1 MNLLKKNKY
10 SIRKYKVGIFS
21 TLIGTV
27 LLLSNPN
34 GAQALTTD
42 HNVQG
47 GSNQALPG
55 NSQNT
60 NADTNRD
67 IVNDSQNTPNA
78 HATDNTSTNQALTNH
93 QNVDVANQVGPAPI
107 QPSASPAQN
116 NNNSNANSTATE
128 PAANT
133 NNNLAS
139 NNNTLN
145 VPNNTDNN
153 DSARHLTL
161 KEIQEDVRHSSDKP
175 ELVAI
180 AEEAS
185 NRPKKRSRR
194 AAPTDPNATPADP
207 TATPADPTAG
217 NGSAPVAI
225 TAPYT
230 PTTDPNANNIGQNA
244 PNEVLSFDDNNI
256 RPSTN
261 RSVPTVTVVDNL
273 PGYTLINGG
282 KVGVFSHAMVR
293 TSMFDSGDAKNY
305 QAQGNVIALGRIRGN
320 DTNDHGDFNGIEKT
334 LTVNPNSELIF
345 EFNTMTTKNYQ
356 AQGNVIALGR
366 IRGNDTNDH
375 GDFNGIEKTLTVNPN
390 SELIFEF
397 NTMTTKNYQGM
408 TNLIIK
414 NADND
419 TVIGEKVVA
428 YGPIWRLLK
437 VPENVSHLKIQF
449 VPKNDAITDAR
460 GIYQLRDG
468 YKYYD
473 FVDSIG
479 LHSGSHVYVER
490 RTMEPTATNNKEFTV
505 TTSLKNN
512 GNFGASF
519 NTDDFVYKIQ
529 LPEGVEYVNN
539 SLTKDFPSGNSGVD
553 INDMNVTYDAANRI
567 ITIKSTGGGTGNSP
581 ARLMP
586 DKILDL
592 KYKLRVNNVPTP
604 RTVTFNDT
612 LTYKTYS
619 QDFINSPAESHT
631 VSTNPYTIDI
641 IMNKDA
647 LQAEVDRRIQQADY
661 TFASLDIFNDLKRR
675 AQTILD
681 ENRNNVPLNKRVSQA
696 DIDSLANQMQHTLIR
711 SVDAENAVNRKVD
724 DMEDLVNQNDELTD
738 EEKQAAI
745 QVIEEH
751 KNEIIGNIGDQT
763 TDDGVTRIKDQGIQ
777 TLSGDTATPV
787 VKPNAKQAIR
797 DKAAKQREII
807 NHTPDATQ
815 DEIQDALNQLT
826 TDETD
831 AIDNVTNATT
841 NADVE
846 TAKNNG
852 INTIGAVAPQ
862 VTHKQAARDAIN
874 QATATKRQQINS
886 NREATQEE
894 KNAALNELTQATNH
908 ALEQINQ
915 ATTNDDV
922 DTAKGDGLN
931 AINPI
936 APVTVVKQAAR
947 DAVSHD
953 AQQHIAEINANPDAT
968 QEERQAA
975 IEKVNAAVAVANTNI
990 LNANTNADVEQVKTN
1005 AIQGIQAIEPATKV
1019 KTDAKN
1025 AIDQSAETQHNA
1037 IFNNNDATLEEQQ
1050 AAQQLLD
1057 QAVATAKQNI
1067 NAADTNQEV
1076 AQAKDQGTQNIV
1088 VIQPATQVK
1097 TDARNAVNEKAR
1109 EAITNINAT
1118 PGATREEKQE
1128 AINRVNTLKN
1138 RALNDIGVTSTTA
1151 MVNSIRDDAV
1161 NQIGAVQPHVTKK
1174 QTATGVLTDLATA
1187 KKQEINQNTNATT
1200 EEKQVALNQVD
1211 QDLATAINNINQAD
1225 TNAEVDQA
1233 QQLGTKAINA
1243 IQPNIVKKP
1252 AALAQTNQHY
1262 SAKLVEINATP
1273 DATDDEK
1280 NAAINTLNQD
1290 RQQAIES
1297 IKQANTNA
1305 EVDQAATVAENN
1317 IDAVQVDV
1325 VKKQAARDKITAEV
1339 AKRIEAVKQTP
1350 NATDEEKQAAVN
1362 QINQLKDQAF
1372 NQINQNQT
1380 NDQVDA
1386 TTNQAINAIDNVEAE
1401 VVIKPKA
1408 IADIEKA
1415 VKEKQQQI
1423 DNSLDSTDNEKE
1435 VALQALAKEKE
1446 KALAA
1451 IDQAQTNSQ
1460 VNQAATN
1467 GVSAIKIIQP
1477 ETKIKPAAREKI
1489 NQKANELRAQ
1499 INQDKEATAEER
1511 QAALDK
1517 INDLV
1522 AKAMTNITNDRT
1534 NQQVNDST
1542 NQALDD
1548 IALVTPDHIVRAAA
1562 RDAVKQQYE
1571 AKKHEIEQAEH
1582 ATDEEKQV
1590 ALNQLANNEKRALQN
1605 INQAIANN
1613 DVKRVES
1620 NGIATLKGVEPHIV
1634 VKPEAQE
1641 AIKASADNQVESIKD
1656 TPHATTDELDE
1667 ANQQINDTLKQ
1678 GQQDIDNTT
1687 QDAAVNDVRNQTIKA
1702 IEQIKPKVRRKRAA
1716 LDNID
1721 ESNNN
1726 QLDAIRNTLDTTQDE
1741 RNVAIAALN
1750 KIVNA
1755 IKNDIAQNKT
1765 NAEVDQTEAD
1775 GNNNIKVI
1783 LPKVQVKPAAR
1794 QSVSAKAEAQ
1804 NALIDQSDLSTE
1816 EERLAAKHLVEQALN
1831 QAIDQINHADKTAQV
1846 NQNSIDAQNIISKI
1860 KPATTVKATALQQ
1873 IQNIATNKINLIKA
1887 NNEATDE
1894 EQNAAIV
1901 QVEKELIKAKQQI
1914 AGAVTNAD
1922 VAYLLHDGKNEIREI
1937 EPVINKKAT
1946 AREQLT
1952 TLFNDKKQAIEANV
1966 QATVEERNS
1975 ILAQLQN
1982 IYDTAIGQIDQ
1993 DRSNAQVDKTAT
2005 LNLQTIHD
2013 LDVHPIK
2020 KPDAEKTINDDLARV
2035 THLVQ
2040 NYRKVSDR
2048 NKADALKAITA
2059 LKLQMDEELKTA
2071 RTNADV
2077 DAVLKRFNV
2086 ALGDIE
2092 AVITEKENSLLRIDN
2107 IAQQTYAKFKAIATP
2122 EQLAKVK
2129 ALIDQYVADGNRM
2142 VDEDATLNDIKKDT
2156 QLIIDEILAIKLPAE
2171 VIKASP
2177 KVGQPAPKVCTP
2189 IKKEDKQEVRKVV
2202 KELPNTGSEEMDLPL
2217 KELALIT
2224 GAALLARRRSKKEKE
2239 S

>member
-55 NSQNT
+55 NSPNT

-67 IVNDSQNTPNA
+67 IVNGSQNTPNA

-93 QNVDVANQVGPAPI
+93 QNVGVANQVAPAPI
-107 QPSASPAQN
+107 QPSTSSASN
-116 NNNSNANSTATE
+116 NNHSDANSTATE

-194 AAPTDPNATPADP
+194 AAPADPN
-207 TATPADPTAG
+207 ATPADPTAG

-225 TAPYT
+225 TAPFT

-244 PNEVLSFDDNNI
+244 PNEVLTFDDNNI

-305 QAQGNVIALGRIRGN
+305 QAQGNVIALGRIKGN
-320 DTNDHGDFNGIEKT
+320 DTNDHGG
-334 LTVNPNSELIF
+334 
-345 EFNTMTTKNYQ
+345 
-356 AQGNVIALGR
+356 
-366 IRGNDTNDH
+366 
-375 GDFNGIEKTLTVNPN
+375 FNGIEKTLTVNPN

-604 RTVTFNDT
+604 RTVTFNDI
-612 LTYKTYS
+612 LTYKTYT

-641 IMNKDA
+641 IMNKDV

-661 TFASLDIFNDLKRR
+661 TFASLDIFNELKRR

-696 DIDSLANQMQHTLIR
+696 DIDSLVNQMQHTLIR

-787 VKPNAKQAIR
+787 VKTNAKQAIR

-807 NHTPDATQ
+807 NNTPDATQ

-831 AIDNVTNATT
+831 TIDNVTNATT

-975 IEKVNAAVAVANTNI
+975 IEKVNAAVAAANTNI

-1097 TDARNAVNEKAR
+1097 TDARNAVNDKAR

-1187 KKQEINQNTNATT
+1187 KKQEINQNTNATD

-1252 AALAQTNQHY
+1252 TALAQINQHY
-1262 SAKLVEINATP
+1262 NAKLAEINATP

-1386 TTNQAINAIDNVEAE
+1386 TTNQAINAIDNVEAK

-1435 VALQALAKEKE
+1435 VALLALAKEKE

-1477 ETKIKPAAREKI
+1477 ETKVKPAAREKI

-1548 IALVTPDHIVRAAA
+1548 IALVTPDHIVRATA

-1605 INQAIANN
+1605 IDQAIANN

-1914 AGAVTNAD
+1914 ASAVTNAD

-1952 TLFNDKKQAIEANV
+1952 TLFNDKKLAIEANV

-1993 DRSNAQVDKTAT
+1993 DRSNAQVDKTAS

-2129 ALIDQYVADGNRM
+2129 ALIDQYVADGIRM
-2142 VDEDATLNDIKKDT
+2142 IDEDATLNDIKQHT
-2156 QLIIDEILAIKLPAE
+2156 QFIVDEILAIKLPAE
-2171 VIKASP
+2171 ATKVLP
-2177 KVGQPAPKVCTP
+2177 KVGQPAPKLCTS
-2189 IKKEDKQEVRKVV
+2189 IKKVDKQEVRKVV

-2224 GAALLARRRSKKEKE
+2224 GAALLARRRNKNEKE

>member
-10 SIRKYKVGIFS
+10 SIRKYKIGIFS

-42 HNVQG
+42 NNVQ
-47 GSNQALPG
+47 SDTNQATPV
-55 NSQNT
+55 NSQDKDVAN
-60 NADTNRD
+60 NRGLA
-67 IVNDSQNTPNA
+67 NSAQNTPNQS
-78 HATDNTSTNQALTNH
+78 ATTNQATNQALVNH
-93 QNVDVANQVGPAPI
+93 NNGSIVNQATPTSV
-107 QPSASPAQN
+107 QSSTPSAQN
-116 NNNSNANSTATE
+116 NNHTDGNTTATETVSNAN
-128 PAANT
+128 
-133 NNNLAS
+133 NNDVAS
-139 NNNTLN
+139 NNTTLN
-145 VPNNTDNN
+145 VPNKTNENG
-153 DSARHLTL
+153 SGGHLTL

-180 AEEAS
+180 AEPAS

-194 AAPTDPNATPADP
+194 AAPADPNATPADP
-207 TATPADPTAG
+207 GAAAAG
-217 NGSAPVAI
+217 NGGAPVAI

-230 PTTDPNANNIGQNA
+230 PTTDPNANNAGQNA
-244 PNEVLSFDDNNI
+244 PNEVLSFDDNSI

-261 RSVPTVTVVDNL
+261 RSVPSVTVVDNL
-273 PGYTLINGG
+273 PGFTLINGG
-282 KVGVFSHAMVR
+282 KVGVLSHAMVR
-293 TSMFDSGDAKNY
+293 TSMFEAGSNRTY
-305 QAQGNVIALGRIRGN
+305 QAQGNVLALGRISGTDASN
-320 DTNDHGDFNGIEKT
+320 HGDFNGIEKS

-345 EFNTMTTKNYQ
+345 EFNTMPTKNG
-356 AQGNVIALGR
+356 QGATNV
-366 IRGNDTNDH
+366 
-375 GDFNGIEKTLTVNPN
+375 
-390 SELIFEF
+390 
-397 NTMTTKNYQGM
+397 
-408 TNLIIK
+408 IIK
-414 NADND
+414 NADTND
-419 TVIGEKVVA
+419 TIAEKTVEG
-428 YGPIWRLLK
+428 GPTLRLFK
-437 VPENVSHLKIQF
+437 VPDNVRNLKIQF

-460 GIYQLRDG
+460 GIYQLKDG
-468 YKYYD
+468 YKYYS

-512 GNFGASF
+512 GNSGASLD
-519 NTDDFVYKIQ
+519 TDEFVYKIQ

-539 SLTKDFPSGNSGVD
+539 SLTKDFPSNNSGVD
-553 INDMNVTYDAANRI
+553 VNDMNVTYDAANRV
-567 ITIKSTGGGTGNSP
+567 ITIKSTGGGTTNSP

-612 LTYKTYS
+612 LTYKTYT
-619 QDFINSPAESHT
+619 QDFINSAAESHT

-661 TFASLDIFNDLKRR
+661 TFASLDIFNDLKKR
-675 AQTILD
+675 AQTILA

-696 DIDSLANQMQHTLIR
+696 DIDSLTNQMQHTLIR
-711 SVDAENAVNRKVD
+711 SVDAENAVNQKAD
-724 DMEDLVNQNDELTD
+724 QMEDLVNQNDELTD

-751 KNEIIGNIGDQT
+751 KGDIIGDIGDQT

-787 VKPNAKQAIR
+787 VKPNAKKAIR
-797 DKAAKQREII
+797 DKATKQREII
-807 NHTPDATQ
+807 NATPDATE
-815 DEIQDALNQLT
+815 DEIQDALNQLA

-852 INTIGAVAPQ
+852 INTIGAVVPQ
-862 VTHKQAARDAIN
+862 VTHKKAARDAIN

-915 ATTNDDV
+915 ATTNADV
-922 DTAKGDGLN
+922 DNAKGDGLN

-975 IEKVNAAVAVANTNI
+975 IDKVNAAVTAANTNI

-1005 AIQGIQAIEPATKV
+1005 AIQGIQAITPATKV

-1025 AIDQSAETQHNA
+1025 AIDKSAETQHNT

-1097 TDARNAVNEKAR
+1097 TDARNVVNDKAR

-1138 RALNDIGVTSTTA
+1138 RALTDIGVTSTTA

-1174 QTATGVLTDLATA
+1174 QTATGVLNDLATA

-1211 QDLATAINNINQAD
+1211 QELATAINNINQAD
-1225 TNAEVDQA
+1225 TNEEVDQA

-1252 AALAQTNQHY
+1252 AALAQINQHY
-1262 SAKLVEINATP
+1262 NAKLAEINATP
-1273 DATDDEK
+1273 DATNDEK

-1297 IKQANTNA
+1297 IKKANTNA

-1386 TTNQAINAIDNVEAE
+1386 TTNQAVNAIDNVEAE

-1435 VALQALAKEKE
+1435 VASQALAKEKE

-1477 ETKIKPAAREKI
+1477 ETKVKPAAREKI
-1489 NQKANELRAQ
+1489 NQKANELRAK

-1511 QAALDK
+1511 QVALDK
-1517 INDLV
+1517 INEFV
-1522 AKAMTNITNDRT
+1522 NQAMTDITNNRT
-1534 NQQVNDST
+1534 NQQVDDTTS
-1542 NQALDD
+1542 QALDS
-1548 IALVTPDHIVRAAA
+1548 IALVAPEHIVRAAA

-1571 AKKHEIEQAEH
+1571 AKKQEIEQAEH

-1590 ALNQLANNEKRALQN
+1590 ALNQLANNEKLALQN
-1605 INQAIANN
+1605 INQAVTNN
-1613 DVKRVES
+1613 DVKRVET
-1620 NGIATLKGVEPHIV
+1620 NGIATLKGVQPHIV
-1634 VKPEAQE
+1634 IKPEAQQ
-1641 AIKASADNQVESIKD
+1641 AIKASAENQVESIKD
-1656 TPHATTDELDE
+1656 TPHATVDELDE
-1667 ANQQINDTLKQ
+1667 ANQLISDTLKQ
-1678 GQQDIDNTT
+1678 AQQEIENTN
-1687 QDAAVNDVRNQTIKA
+1687 QDAAVTDVRNQTIKA

-1716 LDNID
+1716 LDSI
-1721 ESNNN
+1721 EENNKN

-1741 RNVAIAALN
+1741 RDVAIDTLN
-1750 KIVNA
+1750 KIVNT

-1765 NAEVDQTEAD
+1765 NAEVDRTETD
-1775 GNNNIKVI
+1775 GNDNIKVI

-1794 QSVSAKAEAQ
+1794 QSVGVKAEAQ

-1846 NQNSIDAQNIISKI
+1846 NQDSINAQNIISKI

-1894 EQNAAIV
+1894 EQNIAIA

-1914 AGAVTNAD
+1914 ASAVTNAD
-1922 VAYLLHDGKNEIREI
+1922 VAYLLHNEKNEIREI
-1937 EPVINKKAT
+1937 EPVINRKAS

-1952 TLFNDKKQAIEANV
+1952 TLFNDKKQAIEANI

-1993 DRSNAQVDKTAT
+1993 DRSNAQVDKTAS

-2035 THLVQ
+2035 TALVQ

-2086 ALGDIE
+2086 ALSDIE

-2129 ALIDQYVADGNRM
+2129 VLIDQYVADGNRM
-2142 VDEDATLNDIKKDT
+2142 IDEDATLNDIKQHT
-2156 QLIIDEILAIKLPAE
+2156 QFIVDEILAIKLPAE
-2171 VIKASP
+2171 ATKVSP
-2177 KVGQPAPKVCTP
+2177 KVIQPAPKVCTP
-2189 IKKEDKQEVRKVV
+2189 IKKEETHESRKVE
-2202 KELPNTGSEEMDLPL
+2202 KELPNTGSEGMDLPL
-2217 KELALIT
+2217 KEFALIT
-2224 GAALLARRRSKKEKE
+2224 GAALLARRRTKNEKE

>member
-55 NSQNT
+55 NSPNT

-67 IVNDSQNTPNA
+67 IVNGSQNTPNA

-93 QNVDVANQVGPAPI
+93 QNVGVANQVAPAPI
-107 QPSASPAQN
+107 QPSTSSASN
-116 NNNSNANSTATE
+116 NNHSDANSTATE

-194 AAPTDPNATPADP
+194 AAPADPN
-207 TATPADPTAG
+207 ATPADPTAG

-225 TAPYT
+225 TAPFT

-244 PNEVLSFDDNNI
+244 PNEVLTFDDNNI

-305 QAQGNVIALGRIRGN
+305 QAQGNVIALGRIKGN
-320 DTNDHGDFNGIEKT
+320 DTNDHGG
-334 LTVNPNSELIF
+334 
-345 EFNTMTTKNYQ
+345 
-356 AQGNVIALGR
+356 
-366 IRGNDTNDH
+366 
-375 GDFNGIEKTLTVNPN
+375 FNGIEKTLTVNPN

-490 RTMEPTATNNKEFTV
+490 STMEPTATNNKEFTV

-604 RTVTFNDT
+604 RTVTFNDI
-612 LTYKTYS
+612 LTYKTYT

-661 TFASLDIFNDLKRR
+661 TFASLDIFNELKRR

-696 DIDSLANQMQHTLIR
+696 DIDSLVNQMQHTLIR

-807 NHTPDATQ
+807 NNTPDATQ

-975 IEKVNAAVAVANTNI
+975 IEKVNAAVAAANTNI

-1097 TDARNAVNEKAR
+1097 TDARNAVNDKAR

-1187 KKQEINQNTNATT
+1187 KKQEINQNTNATD

-1252 AALAQTNQHY
+1252 TALAQINQHY
-1262 SAKLVEINATP
+1262 NAKLAEINATP

-1386 TTNQAINAIDNVEAE
+1386 TTNQAINAIDNVEAK

-1435 VALQALAKEKE
+1435 VALLALAKEKE

-1477 ETKIKPAAREKI
+1477 ETKVKPAAREKI

-1548 IALVTPDHIVRAAA
+1548 IALVTPDHIVRATA

-1605 INQAIANN
+1605 IDQAIANN

-1914 AGAVTNAD
+1914 ASAVTNAD

-1952 TLFNDKKQAIEANV
+1952 TLFNDKKLAIEANV

-1993 DRSNAQVDKTAT
+1993 DRSNAQVDKTAS

-2129 ALIDQYVADGNRM
+2129 ALIDQYVADGIRM
-2142 VDEDATLNDIKKDT
+2142 IDEDATLNDIKQHT
-2156 QLIIDEILAIKLPAE
+2156 QFIVDEILAIKLPAE
-2171 VIKASP
+2171 ATKVLP
-2177 KVGQPAPKVCTP
+2177 KVGQPAPKLCTS
-2189 IKKEDKQEVRKVV
+2189 IKKVDKQEVRKVV

-2224 GAALLARRRSKKEKE
+2224 GAALLARRRNKNEKE

>member
-10 SIRKYKVGIFS
+10 SIRKYRVGIFS

-42 HNVQG
+42 NNVQ
-47 GSNQALPG
+47 SDTNQATPV
-55 NSQNT
+55 NSQ
-60 NADTNRD
+60 DTNVANNRGLA
-67 IVNDSQNTPNA
+67 NSAQNTPNQS
-78 HATDNTSTNQALTNH
+78 ATTNQSTNQALVNH
-93 QNVDVANQVGPAPI
+93 NNGSIANQATPTSV
-107 QPSASPAQN
+107 QSSTPSAQN
-116 NNNSNANSTATE
+116 NNHTDGNTTATETVSNAN
-128 PAANT
+128 NKDVV
-133 NNNLAS
+133 S
-139 NNNTLN
+139 NNTTLN
-145 VPNNTDNN
+145 VPNKTNENG
-153 DSARHLTL
+153 SGGHLTL

-180 AEEAS
+180 AEQAS

-194 AAPTDPNATPADP
+194 AAPADPNATPADP
-207 TATPADPTAG
+207 AAAAAG
-217 NGSAPVAI
+217 NGGAPVAI

-230 PTTDPNANNIGQNA
+230 PTTDPNANNAGQNA
-244 PNEVLSFDDNNI
+244 PNEVLSFDDNGI

-261 RSVPTVTVVDNL
+261 RSVPSVTVVDNL
-273 PGYTLINGG
+273 PGFTLINGG

-305 QAQGNVIALGRIRGN
+305 QAQGNVIALGRIKGN
-320 DTNDHGDFNGIEKT
+320 DTNDHGDFNGIEK
-334 LTVNPNSELIF
+334 S
-345 EFNTMTTKNYQ
+345 
-356 AQGNVIALGR
+356 
-366 IRGNDTNDH
+366 
-375 GDFNGIEKTLTVNPN
+375 LTVNPN

-397 NTMTTKNYQGM
+397 NTMTTKNYQGV

-419 TVIGEKVVA
+419 TVIAEKSVA
-428 YGPIWRLLK
+428 YGPIWRLFK

-519 NTDDFVYKIQ
+519 NTDDFVYKVQ

-539 SLTKDFPSGNSGVD
+539 SLTKDFPSSNSGVD
-553 INDMNVTYDAANRI
+553 MNDFNVTYDAANRV
-567 ITIKSTGGGTGNSP
+567 ITIKSTGGGSGNSP

-612 LTYKTYS
+612 LTYKTYT

-696 DIDSLANQMQHTLIR
+696 DIDSLTNQMQHTLIR
-711 SVDAENAVNRKVD
+711 SVDAENAVNKKVD
-724 DMEDLVNQNDELTD
+724 QMEDLVNQNDELTD

-787 VKPNAKQAIR
+787 VKPNAKKAIR
-797 DKAAKQREII
+797 DKATKQREII
-807 NHTPDATQ
+807 NATPDATE
-815 DEIQDALNQLT
+815 DEIQDALNQLA

-846 TAKNNG
+846 IAKNNG
-852 INTIGAVAPQ
+852 INTIGAVVPQ

-915 ATTNDDV
+915 ATTNADV
-922 DTAKGDGLN
+922 DNAKGDGLN

-975 IEKVNAAVAVANTNI
+975 IDKVNAAVTAANTNI

-1005 AIQGIQAIEPATKV
+1005 AIQGIQAITPATKV

-1025 AIDQSAETQHNA
+1025 AIDKSAETQHNT

-1097 TDARNAVNEKAR
+1097 TDARNAVNDKAR

-1138 RALNDIGVTSTTA
+1138 RALTDIGVTSTTA

-1174 QTATGVLTDLATA
+1174 QTATGVLNDLATA

-1211 QDLATAINNINQAD
+1211 QELATAINNINQAD

-1252 AALAQTNQHY
+1252 AALAQINQHY
-1262 SAKLVEINATP
+1262 NAKLAEINATP
-1273 DATDDEK
+1273 DATNDEK

-1362 QINQLKDQAF
+1362 QINQLKDQAI

-1380 NDQVDA
+1380 NDQVDT
-1386 TTNQAINAIDNVEAE
+1386 TTNQAVNAIDNVEAE

-1435 VALQALAKEKE
+1435 VASQALAKEKE

-1477 ETKIKPAAREKI
+1477 ETKVKPAAREKI
-1489 NQKANELRAQ
+1489 NQKANELRAK

-1511 QAALDK
+1511 QVALDK
-1517 INDLV
+1517 INEFV
-1522 AKAMTNITNDRT
+1522 NQAMTDITNNRT
-1534 NQQVNDST
+1534 NQQVDDTTS
-1542 NQALDD
+1542 QALDS
-1548 IALVTPDHIVRAAA
+1548 IALVAPEHIVRAAA

-1571 AKKHEIEQAEH
+1571 AKKQEIEQAEH

-1590 ALNQLANNEKRALQN
+1590 ALNQLANNEKLALQN
-1605 INQAIANN
+1605 INQAVTNN
-1613 DVKRVES
+1613 DVKRVET
-1620 NGIATLKGVEPHIV
+1620 NGIATLKGVQPHIV
-1634 VKPEAQE
+1634 IKPEAQQ
-1641 AIKASADNQVESIKD
+1641 AIKATAENQVESIKD
-1656 TPHATTDELDE
+1656 TPHATVDELDE
-1667 ANQQINDTLKQ
+1667 ANQLISDTLKQ
-1678 GQQDIDNTT
+1678 AQQEIENTN
-1687 QDAAVNDVRNQTIKA
+1687 QDAAVTDVRNQTIKA

-1716 LDNID
+1716 LDSI
-1721 ESNNN
+1721 EENNKN

-1741 RNVAIAALN
+1741 RDVAIDTLN
-1750 KIVNA
+1750 KIVNT

-1765 NAEVDQTEAD
+1765 NAEVDRTETD
-1775 GNNNIKVI
+1775 GNDNIKVI

-1794 QSVSAKAEAQ
+1794 QSVGVKAEAQ

-1846 NQNSIDAQNIISKI
+1846 NQDSIDAQNIISKI

-1894 EQNAAIV
+1894 EQNIAIA

-1914 AGAVTNAD
+1914 ASAVTNAD
-1922 VAYLLHDGKNEIREI
+1922 VAYLLHDEKNEIREI
-1937 EPVINKKAT
+1937 EPVINRKAS

-1952 TLFNDKKQAIEANV
+1952 TLFNDKKQAIEANI

-1993 DRSNAQVDKTAT
+1993 DRSNAQVDKTAS

-2035 THLVQ
+2035 TALVQ
-2040 NYRKVSDR
+2040 NYRKVSNR

-2086 ALGDIE
+2086 ALSDIE

-2129 ALIDQYVADGNRM
+2129 VLIDQYVADGNRM
-2142 VDEDATLNDIKKDT
+2142 IDEDATLNDIKQHT
-2156 QLIIDEILAIKLPAE
+2156 QFIVDEILAIKLPAE
-2171 VIKASP
+2171 ATKVSP
-2177 KVGQPAPKVCTP
+2177 KEIQPAPKVCTP
-2189 IKKEDKQEVRKVV
+2189 IKKEETHESRKVE
-2202 KELPNTGSEEMDLPL
+2202 KELPNTGSEGMDLPL
-2217 KELALIT
+2217 KEFALIT
-2224 GAALLARRRSKKEKE
+2224 GAALLARRRTKNEKE

>member
-42 HNVQG
+42 NNVQ
-47 GSNQALPG
+47 SDTNQATPV
-55 NSQNT
+55 NSQDKDVAN
-60 NADTNRD
+60 NRGLA
-67 IVNDSQNTPNA
+67 NSAQNTPNQS
-78 HATDNTSTNQALTNH
+78 ATTNQATNQALVNH
-93 QNVDVANQVGPAPI
+93 NNGSIVNQATPTSV
-107 QPSASPAQN
+107 QSSTPSAQN
-116 NNNSNANSTATE
+116 NNHTDGNTTATETVSNAN
-128 PAANT
+128 
-133 NNNLAS
+133 NNDAVS
-139 NNNTLN
+139 NNTTLN
-145 VPNNTDNN
+145 VPNKTNENG
-153 DSARHLTL
+153 SGGHLTL

-180 AEEAS
+180 AEPAS

-194 AAPTDPNATPADP
+194 AAPADPNATPADP
-207 TATPADPTAG
+207 AAAAAG
-217 NGSAPVAI
+217 NGGAPVAI

-230 PTTDPNANNIGQNA
+230 PTTDPNANNAGQNA
-244 PNEVLSFDDNNI
+244 PNEVLSFDDNGI

-261 RSVPTVTVVDNL
+261 RSVPSVTVVDNL
-273 PGYTLINGG
+273 PGFTLINGG

-293 TSMFDSGDAKNY
+293 TSMFDSADAKNY
-305 QAQGNVIALGRIRGN
+305 QAQGNVIALGRI
-320 DTNDHGDFNGIEKT
+320 K
-334 LTVNPNSELIF
+334 
-345 EFNTMTTKNYQ
+345 
-356 AQGNVIALGR
+356 
-366 IRGNDTNDH
+366 GNDTNDH

-397 NTMTTKNYQGM
+397 NTMTTKNYQGV

-419 TVIGEKVVA
+419 TVIAEKSVA
-428 YGPIWRLLK
+428 YGPIWRLFK

-519 NTDDFVYKIQ
+519 NTDDFVYQVQ

-539 SLTKDFPSGNSGVD
+539 SLTKDFPSSNSGVD
-553 INDMNVTYDAANRI
+553 MNDFNVTYDAANRV
-567 ITIKSTGGGTGNSP
+567 ITIKSTGGGSGNSP

-612 LTYKTYS
+612 LTYKTYT

-696 DIDSLANQMQHTLIR
+696 DIDSLTNQMQHTLIR
-711 SVDAENAVNRKVD
+711 SVDAENAVNKKVD
-724 DMEDLVNQNDELTD
+724 QMEDLVNQNDELTD

-787 VKPNAKQAIR
+787 VKPNAKKAIR
-797 DKAAKQREII
+797 DKATKQREII
-807 NHTPDATQ
+807 NATPDATE
-815 DEIQDALNQLT
+815 DEIQDALNQLA

-852 INTIGAVAPQ
+852 INTIGAVVPQ
-862 VTHKQAARDAIN
+862 VTHKKAARDAIN

-915 ATTNDDV
+915 ATTNADV
-922 DTAKGDGLN
+922 DNAKGDGLN

-975 IEKVNAAVAVANTNI
+975 IDKVNAAVTAANTNI

-1005 AIQGIQAIEPATKV
+1005 AIQGIQAITPATKV

-1025 AIDQSAETQHNA
+1025 AIDKSAETQHNT

-1097 TDARNAVNEKAR
+1097 TDARNVVNDKAR

-1138 RALNDIGVTSTTA
+1138 RALTDIGVTSTTA

-1174 QTATGVLTDLATA
+1174 QTATGVLNDLATA

-1211 QDLATAINNINQAD
+1211 QELATAINNINQAD

-1252 AALAQTNQHY
+1252 AALAQINQHY
-1262 SAKLVEINATP
+1262 NAKLAEINATP

-1297 IKQANTNA
+1297 VKQANTNA

-1380 NDQVDA
+1380 NDQVDT
-1386 TTNQAINAIDNVEAE
+1386 TTNQALNAIDNVEAE

-1435 VALQALAKEKE
+1435 VASQALAKEKE

-1477 ETKIKPAAREKI
+1477 ETKVKPAAREKI
-1489 NQKANELRAQ
+1489 NQKVNELRAK

-1511 QAALDK
+1511 QVALDK
-1517 INDLV
+1517 INEFV
-1522 AKAMTNITNDRT
+1522 NQAMTDITNNRT
-1534 NQQVNDST
+1534 NQQVDDTTS
-1542 NQALDD
+1542 QALDS
-1548 IALVTPDHIVRAAA
+1548 IALVAPEHIVRAAA

-1571 AKKHEIEQAEH
+1571 AKKQEIEQAEH

-1590 ALNQLANNEKRALQN
+1590 ALNQLANNEKLALQN
-1605 INQAIANN
+1605 INEAVTNN
-1613 DVKRVES
+1613 DVKRVET
-1620 NGIATLKGVEPHIV
+1620 NGIATLKGVQPHIV
-1634 VKPEAQE
+1634 IKPEAQQ
-1641 AIKASADNQVESIKD
+1641 AIKASAENQVESIKD
-1656 TPHATTDELDE
+1656 TPHATVDELDE
-1667 ANQQINDTLKQ
+1667 ANQLISDTLKQ
-1678 GQQDIDNTT
+1678 AQQEIENTN
-1687 QDAAVNDVRNQTIKA
+1687 QDAAVTDVRNQTIKA

-1716 LDNID
+1716 LDSI
-1721 ESNNN
+1721 EENNKN

-1741 RNVAIAALN
+1741 RDVAIDTLN
-1750 KIVNA
+1750 KIVNT

-1765 NAEVDQTEAD
+1765 NAEVDRTETD
-1775 GNNNIKVI
+1775 GNDNIKVI

-1794 QSVSAKAEAQ
+1794 QSVGVKAEAQ

-1846 NQNSIDAQNIISKI
+1846 NQDSIDAQNIISKI

-1873 IQNIATNKINLIKA
+1873 IQNIATNKINLSKA

-1894 EQNAAIV
+1894 EQNIAIA

-1914 AGAVTNAD
+1914 ASAVTNAD
-1922 VAYLLHDGKNEIREI
+1922 VAYLLHDEKNEIREI
-1937 EPVINKKAT
+1937 EPVINRKAS

-1952 TLFNDKKQAIEANV
+1952 TLFNDKKQAIEANI

-1993 DRSNAQVDKTAT
+1993 DRSNAQVDKTAS

-2035 THLVQ
+2035 TALVQ
-2040 NYRKVSDR
+2040 NYRKVSNR

-2086 ALGDIE
+2086 ALSDIE

-2129 ALIDQYVADGNRM
+2129 VLIDQYVADGNRM
-2142 VDEDATLNDIKKDT
+2142 IDEDATLNDIKQHT
-2156 QLIIDEILAIKLPAE
+2156 QFIVDEILAIKLPAE
-2171 VIKASP
+2171 PTKVSP
-2177 KVGQPAPKVCTP
+2177 KVIQPAPKVCTP
-2189 IKKEDKQEVRKVV
+2189 IKKEETHESRKVE
-2202 KELPNTGSEEMDLPL
+2202 KELPNTGSEGMDLPL
-2217 KELALIT
+2217 KEFALIT
-2224 GAALLARRRSKKEKE
+2224 GAALLARRRTKNEKE

>member
-55 NSQNT
+55 NSPNT

-67 IVNDSQNTPNA
+67 IVNGSQNTPNA

-93 QNVDVANQVGPAPI
+93 QNVGVANQVAPAPI
-107 QPSASPAQN
+107 QPSTSSASN
-116 NNNSNANSTATE
+116 NNHSDANSTATE

-194 AAPTDPNATPADP
+194 AAPADPN
-207 TATPADPTAG
+207 ATPADPTAG

-225 TAPYT
+225 TAPFT

-244 PNEVLSFDDNNI
+244 PNEVLTFDDNNI

-305 QAQGNVIALGRIRGN
+305 QAQGNVIALGRIKGN
-320 DTNDHGDFNGIEKT
+320 DTNDHGG
-334 LTVNPNSELIF
+334 
-345 EFNTMTTKNYQ
+345 
-356 AQGNVIALGR
+356 
-366 IRGNDTNDH
+366 
-375 GDFNGIEKTLTVNPN
+375 FNGIEKTLTVNPN

-604 RTVTFNDT
+604 RTVTFNDI
-612 LTYKTYS
+612 LTYKTYT

-661 TFASLDIFNDLKRR
+661 TFASLDIFNELKRR

-696 DIDSLANQMQHTLIR
+696 DIDSLVNQMQHTLIR

-807 NHTPDATQ
+807 NNTPDATQ

-975 IEKVNAAVAVANTNI
+975 IEKVNAAVAAANTNI

-1097 TDARNAVNEKAR
+1097 TDARNAVNDKAR

-1187 KKQEINQNTNATT
+1187 KKQEINQNTNATD

-1252 AALAQTNQHY
+1252 TALAQINQHY
-1262 SAKLVEINATP
+1262 NAKLAEINATP

-1386 TTNQAINAIDNVEAE
+1386 TTNQAINAIDNVEAK

-1435 VALQALAKEKE
+1435 VALLALAKEKE

-1477 ETKIKPAAREKI
+1477 ETKVKPAAREKI

-1499 INQDKEATAEER
+1499 INQDKEAAAEER

-1548 IALVTPDHIVRAAA
+1548 IALVTPDHIVRATA

-1605 INQAIANN
+1605 IDQAIANN

-1914 AGAVTNAD
+1914 ASAVTNAD

-1952 TLFNDKKQAIEANV
+1952 TLFNDKKLAIEANV

-1993 DRSNAQVDKTAT
+1993 DRSNAQVDKTAS

-2040 NYRKVSDR
+2040 NYRKVSGR

-2129 ALIDQYVADGNRM
+2129 ALIDQYVADGIRM
-2142 VDEDATLNDIKKDT
+2142 IDEDATLNDIKQHT
-2156 QLIIDEILAIKLPAE
+2156 QFIVDEILAIKLPAE
-2171 VIKASP
+2171 ATKVLP
-2177 KVGQPAPKVCTP
+2177 KVGQPAPKLCTS
-2189 IKKEDKQEVRKVV
+2189 IKKVDKQEVRKVV

-2224 GAALLARRRSKKEKE
+2224 GAALLARRRNKNEKE

>member
-42 HNVQG
+42 NNVQ
-47 GSNQALPG
+47 SDTNQATPV
-55 NSQNT
+55 NSQ
-60 NADTNRD
+60 DTNVANNRGLA
-67 IVNDSQNTPNA
+67 NSAQNTPNQS
-78 HATDNTSTNQALTNH
+78 ATTNQSTNQALVNH
-93 QNVDVANQVGPAPI
+93 NNGSIANQATPTSV
-107 QPSASPAQN
+107 QSSTPSAQN
-116 NNNSNANSTATE
+116 NNHTDGNTTATETVSNAN
-128 PAANT
+128 NKDVV
-133 NNNLAS
+133 S
-139 NNNTLN
+139 NNTTLN
-145 VPNNTDNN
+145 VPNKTNENG
-153 DSARHLTL
+153 SGGHLTL

-180 AEEAS
+180 AEQAS

-194 AAPTDPNATPADP
+194 AAPADPNATPADP
-207 TATPADPTAG
+207 AAAAAG
-217 NGSAPVAI
+217 NGGAPVAI

-230 PTTDPNANNIGQNA
+230 PTTDPNANNAGQNA
-244 PNEVLSFDDNNI
+244 PNEVLSFDDNGI

-261 RSVPTVTVVDNL
+261 RSVPSVTVVDNL
-273 PGYTLINGG
+273 PGFTLINGG

-305 QAQGNVIALGRIRGN
+305 QAQGNVIALGRIKGN
-320 DTNDHGDFNGIEKT
+320 DTNDHGDFNGIEK
-334 LTVNPNSELIF
+334 S
-345 EFNTMTTKNYQ
+345 
-356 AQGNVIALGR
+356 
-366 IRGNDTNDH
+366 
-375 GDFNGIEKTLTVNPN
+375 LTVNPN

-397 NTMTTKNYQGM
+397 NTMTTKNYQGV

-419 TVIGEKVVA
+419 TVIAEKSVA
-428 YGPIWRLLK
+428 YGPIWRLFK

-519 NTDDFVYKIQ
+519 NTDDFVYKVQ

-539 SLTKDFPSGNSGVD
+539 SLTKDFPSSNSGVD
-553 INDMNVTYDAANRI
+553 MNDFNVTYDAANRV
-567 ITIKSTGGGTGNSP
+567 ITIKSTGGGSGNSP

-612 LTYKTYS
+612 LTYKTYT

-696 DIDSLANQMQHTLIR
+696 DIDSLTNQMQHTLIR
-711 SVDAENAVNRKVD
+711 SVDAENAVNKKVD
-724 DMEDLVNQNDELTD
+724 QMEDLVNQNDELTD
-738 EEKQAAI
+738 EEK
-745 QVIEEH
+745 
-751 KNEIIGNIGDQT
+751 
-763 TDDGVTRIKDQGIQ
+763 
-777 TLSGDTATPV
+777 
-787 VKPNAKQAIR
+787 
-797 DKAAKQREII
+797 
-807 NHTPDATQ
+807 
-815 DEIQDALNQLT
+815 
-826 TDETD
+826 
-831 AIDNVTNATT
+831 
-841 NADVE
+841 
-846 TAKNNG
+846 
-852 INTIGAVAPQ
+852 
-862 VTHKQAARDAIN
+862 
-874 QATATKRQQINS
+874 
-886 NREATQEE
+886 
-894 KNAALNELTQATNH
+894 
-908 ALEQINQ
+908 
-915 ATTNDDV
+915 
-922 DTAKGDGLN
+922 
-931 AINPI
+931 
-936 APVTVVKQAAR
+936 
-947 DAVSHD
+947 
-953 AQQHIAEINANPDAT
+953 
-968 QEERQAA
+968 
-975 IEKVNAAVAVANTNI
+975 
-990 LNANTNADVEQVKTN
+990 
-1005 AIQGIQAIEPATKV
+1005 
-1019 KTDAKN
+1019 
-1025 AIDQSAETQHNA
+1025 
-1037 IFNNNDATLEEQQ
+1037 Q

-1097 TDARNAVNEKAR
+1097 TDARNAVNDKAR

-1138 RALNDIGVTSTTA
+1138 RALTDIGVTSTTA

-1174 QTATGVLTDLATA
+1174 QTATGVLNDLATA

-1211 QDLATAINNINQAD
+1211 QELATAINNINQAD

-1252 AALAQTNQHY
+1252 AALAQINQHY
-1262 SAKLVEINATP
+1262 NAKLAEINATP
-1273 DATDDEK
+1273 DATNDEK

-1362 QINQLKDQAF
+1362 QINQLKDQAI

-1380 NDQVDA
+1380 NDQVDT
-1386 TTNQAINAIDNVEAE
+1386 TTNQAVNAIDNVEAE

-1435 VALQALAKEKE
+1435 VASQALAKEKE

-1477 ETKIKPAAREKI
+1477 ETKVKPAAREKI
-1489 NQKANELRAQ
+1489 NQKANELRAK

-1511 QAALDK
+1511 QVALDK
-1517 INDLV
+1517 INEFV
-1522 AKAMTNITNDRT
+1522 NQAMTDITNNRT
-1534 NQQVNDST
+1534 NQQVDDTTS
-1542 NQALDD
+1542 QALDS
-1548 IALVTPDHIVRAAA
+1548 IALVAPEHIVRAAA

-1571 AKKHEIEQAEH
+1571 AKKQEIEQAEH

-1590 ALNQLANNEKRALQN
+1590 ALNQLANNEKLALQN
-1605 INQAIANN
+1605 INQAVTNN
-1613 DVKRVES
+1613 DVKRVET
-1620 NGIATLKGVEPHIV
+1620 NGIATLKGVQPHIV
-1634 VKPEAQE
+1634 IKPEAQQ
-1641 AIKASADNQVESIKD
+1641 AIKATAENQVESIKD
-1656 TPHATTDELDE
+1656 TPHATVDELDE
-1667 ANQQINDTLKQ
+1667 ANQLISDTLKQ
-1678 GQQDIDNTT
+1678 AQQEIENTN
-1687 QDAAVNDVRNQTIKA
+1687 QDAAVTDVRNQTIKA

-1716 LDNID
+1716 LDSI
-1721 ESNNN
+1721 EENNKK

-1741 RNVAIAALN
+1741 RDVAIDTLN
-1750 KIVNA
+1750 KIVNT

-1765 NAEVDQTEAD
+1765 NAEVDRTETD
-1775 GNNNIKVI
+1775 GNDNIKVI

-1794 QSVSAKAEAQ
+1794 QSVGVKAEAQ

-1846 NQNSIDAQNIISKI
+1846 NQDSIDAQNIISKI

-1894 EQNAAIV
+1894 EQNIAIA

-1914 AGAVTNAD
+1914 ASAVTNAD
-1922 VAYLLHDGKNEIREI
+1922 VAYLLHDEKNEIREI
-1937 EPVINKKAT
+1937 EPVINRKAS

-1952 TLFNDKKQAIEANV
+1952 TLFNDKKQAIEANI

-1993 DRSNAQVDKTAT
+1993 DRSNAQVDKTAS

-2035 THLVQ
+2035 TALVQ
-2040 NYRKVSDR
+2040 NYRKVSNR

-2086 ALGDIE
+2086 ALSDIE

-2129 ALIDQYVADGNRM
+2129 VLIDQYVADGNRM
-2142 VDEDATLNDIKKDT
+2142 IDEDATLNDIKQHT
-2156 QLIIDEILAIKLPAE
+2156 QFIVDEILAIKLPAE
-2171 VIKASP
+2171 ATKVSP
-2177 KVGQPAPKVCTP
+2177 KEIQPAPKVCTP
-2189 IKKEDKQEVRKVV
+2189 IKKEETHESRKVE
-2202 KELPNTGSEEMDLPL
+2202 KELPNTGSEGMDLPL
-2217 KELALIT
+2217 KEFALIT
-2224 GAALLARRRSKKEKE
+2224 GAALLARRRTKNEKE

>member
-10 SIRKYKVGIFS
+10 SIRKYKIGIFS

-42 HNVQG
+42 NNVQ
-47 GSNQALPG
+47 SDTNQATPV
-55 NSQNT
+55 NSQDKDVAN
-60 NADTNRD
+60 NRGLA
-67 IVNDSQNTPNA
+67 NSAQNTPNQS
-78 HATDNTSTNQALTNH
+78 ATTNQATNQALVNH
-93 QNVDVANQVGPAPI
+93 NNGSIVNQATPTSV
-107 QPSASPAQN
+107 QSSTPSAQN
-116 NNNSNANSTATE
+116 NNHTDGNTTATETVSNAN
-128 PAANT
+128 
-133 NNNLAS
+133 NNDVAS
-139 NNNTLN
+139 NNTTLN
-145 VPNNTDNN
+145 VPNKTNENG
-153 DSARHLTL
+153 SGGHLTL

-180 AEEAS
+180 AEPAS

-194 AAPTDPNATPADP
+194 AAPADPNATPADP
-207 TATPADPTAG
+207 GAAAAG
-217 NGSAPVAI
+217 NGGAPVAI

-230 PTTDPNANNIGQNA
+230 PTTDPNANNAGQNA
-244 PNEVLSFDDNNI
+244 PNEVLSFDDNSI

-261 RSVPTVTVVDNL
+261 RSVPSVTVVDNL
-273 PGYTLINGG
+273 PGFTLINGG
-282 KVGVFSHAMVR
+282 KVGVLSHAMVR
-293 TSMFDSGDAKNY
+293 TSMFEAGSNRTY
-305 QAQGNVIALGRIRGN
+305 QAQGNVLALGRISGTDASN
-320 DTNDHGDFNGIEKT
+320 HGDFNGIEKS

-345 EFNTMTTKNYQ
+345 EFNTMPTKNG
-356 AQGNVIALGR
+356 QGATNV
-366 IRGNDTNDH
+366 
-375 GDFNGIEKTLTVNPN
+375 
-390 SELIFEF
+390 
-397 NTMTTKNYQGM
+397 
-408 TNLIIK
+408 IIK
-414 NADND
+414 NADTND
-419 TVIGEKVVA
+419 TIAEKTVEG
-428 YGPIWRLLK
+428 GPTLRLFK
-437 VPENVSHLKIQF
+437 VPDNVRNLKIQF

-460 GIYQLRDG
+460 GIYQLKDG
-468 YKYYD
+468 YKYYS

-512 GNFGASF
+512 GNSGASLD
-519 NTDDFVYKIQ
+519 TDEFVYKIQ

-539 SLTKDFPSGNSGVD
+539 SLTKDFPSNNSGVD
-553 INDMNVTYDAANRI
+553 VNDMNVTYDAANRV
-567 ITIKSTGGGTGNSP
+567 ITIKSTGGGTTNSP

-612 LTYKTYS
+612 LTYKTYT
-619 QDFINSPAESHT
+619 QDFINSAAESHT

-661 TFASLDIFNDLKRR
+661 TFASLDIFNDLKKR
-675 AQTILD
+675 AQTILA

-696 DIDSLANQMQHTLIR
+696 DIDSLTNQMQHTLIR
-711 SVDAENAVNRKVD
+711 SVDAENAVNQKAD
-724 DMEDLVNQNDELTD
+724 QMEDLVNQNDELTD

-751 KNEIIGNIGDQT
+751 KGNIIGDIGDQT

-787 VKPNAKQAIR
+787 VKPNAKKAIR
-797 DKAAKQREII
+797 DKATKQREII
-807 NHTPDATQ
+807 NATPDATE
-815 DEIQDALNQLT
+815 DEIQDALNQLA

-852 INTIGAVAPQ
+852 IDTIGAVVPQ
-862 VTHKQAARDAIN
+862 VTHKKAARDAIN

-915 ATTNDDV
+915 ATTNADV
-922 DTAKGDGLN
+922 DNAKGDGLN

-975 IEKVNAAVAVANTNI
+975 IDKVNAAVTAANTNI

-1005 AIQGIQAIEPATKV
+1005 AIQGIQAITPATKV

-1025 AIDQSAETQHNA
+1025 AIDKSAETQHNT

-1097 TDARNAVNEKAR
+1097 TDARNVVNDKAR

-1138 RALNDIGVTSTTA
+1138 RALTDIGVTSTTA

-1174 QTATGVLTDLATA
+1174 QTATGVLNDLATA

-1211 QDLATAINNINQAD
+1211 QELATAINNINQAD
-1225 TNAEVDQA
+1225 TNEEVDQA

-1252 AALAQTNQHY
+1252 AALAQINQHY
-1262 SAKLVEINATP
+1262 NAKLAEINATP
-1273 DATDDEK
+1273 DATNDEK

-1297 IKQANTNA
+1297 IKKANTNA

-1386 TTNQAINAIDNVEAE
+1386 TTNQAVNAIDNVEAE

-1435 VALQALAKEKE
+1435 VASQALAKEKE

-1477 ETKIKPAAREKI
+1477 ETKVKPAAREKI
-1489 NQKANELRAQ
+1489 NQKANELRAK

-1511 QAALDK
+1511 QVALDK
-1517 INDLV
+1517 INEFV
-1522 AKAMTNITNDRT
+1522 NQAMTDITNNRT
-1534 NQQVNDST
+1534 NQQVDDTTS
-1542 NQALDD
+1542 QALDS
-1548 IALVTPDHIVRAAA
+1548 IALVAPEHIVRAAA

-1571 AKKHEIEQAEH
+1571 AKKQEIEQAEH

-1590 ALNQLANNEKRALQN
+1590 ALNQLANNEKLALQN
-1605 INQAIANN
+1605 INQAVTNN
-1613 DVKRVES
+1613 DVKRVET
-1620 NGIATLKGVEPHIV
+1620 NGIATLKGVQPHIV
-1634 VKPEAQE
+1634 IKPEAQQ
-1641 AIKASADNQVESIKD
+1641 AIKASAENQVESIKD
-1656 TPHATTDELDE
+1656 TPHATVDELDE
-1667 ANQQINDTLKQ
+1667 ANQLISDTLKQ
-1678 GQQDIDNTT
+1678 AQQEIENTN
-1687 QDAAVNDVRNQTIKA
+1687 QDAAVTDVRNQTIKA

-1716 LDNID
+1716 LDSI
-1721 ESNNN
+1721 EENNKN

-1741 RNVAIAALN
+1741 RDVAIDTLN
-1750 KIVNA
+1750 KIVNT

-1765 NAEVDQTEAD
+1765 NAEVDRTETD
-1775 GNNNIKVI
+1775 GNDNIKVI

-1794 QSVSAKAEAQ
+1794 QSVGVKAEAQ

-1846 NQNSIDAQNIISKI
+1846 NQDSINAQNIISKI

-1894 EQNAAIV
+1894 EQNIAIA

-1914 AGAVTNAD
+1914 ASAVTNAD
-1922 VAYLLHDGKNEIREI
+1922 VAYLLHNEKNEIREI
-1937 EPVINKKAT
+1937 EPVINRKAS

-1952 TLFNDKKQAIEANV
+1952 TLFNDKKQAIEANI

-1993 DRSNAQVDKTAT
+1993 DRSNAQVDKTAS

-2035 THLVQ
+2035 TALVQ

-2086 ALGDIE
+2086 ALSDIE

-2129 ALIDQYVADGNRM
+2129 VLIDQYVADGNRM
-2142 VDEDATLNDIKKDT
+2142 IDEDATLNDIKQHT
-2156 QLIIDEILAIKLPAE
+2156 QFIVDEILAIKLPAE
-2171 VIKASP
+2171 ATKVSP
-2177 KVGQPAPKVCTP
+2177 KVIQPAPKVCTP
-2189 IKKEDKQEVRKVV
+2189 IKKEETHESRKVE
-2202 KELPNTGSEEMDLPL
+2202 KELPNTGSEGMDLPL
-2217 KELALIT
+2217 KEFALIT
-2224 GAALLARRRSKKEKE
+2224 GAALLARRRTKNEKE

>member
-42 HNVQG
+42 NNVQ
-47 GSNQALPG
+47 SDTNQATPV
-55 NSQNT
+55 NSQDKDVAN
-60 NADTNRD
+60 NRGLA
-67 IVNDSQNTPNA
+67 NSAQNTPNQS
-78 HATDNTSTNQALTNH
+78 ATTNQATNQALVNH
-93 QNVDVANQVGPAPI
+93 NNGSIVNQATPTSV
-107 QPSASPAQN
+107 QSSTPSAQN
-116 NNNSNANSTATE
+116 NNHTDGNTTATETVSNAN
-128 PAANT
+128 
-133 NNNLAS
+133 NNDVAS
-139 NNNTLN
+139 NNTTLN
-145 VPNNTDNN
+145 VPNKTNENG
-153 DSARHLTL
+153 SGGHLTL

-180 AEEAS
+180 AEPAS

-194 AAPTDPNATPADP
+194 AAPADPNATPADP
-207 TATPADPTAG
+207 GAAAAG
-217 NGSAPVAI
+217 NGGAPVAI

-230 PTTDPNANNIGQNA
+230 PTTDPNANNAGQNA
-244 PNEVLSFDDNNI
+244 PNEVLSFDDNSI

-261 RSVPTVTVVDNL
+261 RSVPSVTVVDNL
-273 PGYTLINGG
+273 PGFTLINGG
-282 KVGVFSHAMVR
+282 KVGVLSHAMVR
-293 TSMFDSGDAKNY
+293 TSMFEAGSNRTY
-305 QAQGNVIALGRIRGN
+305 QAQGNVLALGRISGTDASN
-320 DTNDHGDFNGIEKT
+320 HGDFNGIEKS

-345 EFNTMTTKNYQ
+345 EFNTMPTKNG
-356 AQGNVIALGR
+356 QGATNV
-366 IRGNDTNDH
+366 
-375 GDFNGIEKTLTVNPN
+375 
-390 SELIFEF
+390 
-397 NTMTTKNYQGM
+397 
-408 TNLIIK
+408 IIK
-414 NADND
+414 NADTND
-419 TVIGEKVVA
+419 TIAEKTVEG
-428 YGPIWRLLK
+428 GPTLRLFK
-437 VPENVSHLKIQF
+437 VPDNVRNLKIQF

-460 GIYQLRDG
+460 GIYQLKDG
-468 YKYYD
+468 YKYYS

-512 GNFGASF
+512 GNSGASLD
-519 NTDDFVYKIQ
+519 TDEFVYKIQ

-539 SLTKDFPSGNSGVD
+539 SLTKDFPSNNSGVD
-553 INDMNVTYDAANRI
+553 VNDMNVTYDAANRV
-567 ITIKSTGGGTGNSP
+567 ITIKSTGGGTTNSP

-612 LTYKTYS
+612 LTYKTYT
-619 QDFINSPAESHT
+619 QDFINSAAESHT

-661 TFASLDIFNDLKRR
+661 TFASLDIFNDLKKR
-675 AQTILD
+675 AQTILA

-696 DIDSLANQMQHTLIR
+696 DIDTLTNQMQHTLIR
-711 SVDAENAVNRKVD
+711 SVDAENAVNQKAD
-724 DMEDLVNQNDELTD
+724 QMEDLVNQNDELTD

-751 KNEIIGNIGDQT
+751 KGNIIGDIGDQT

-787 VKPNAKQAIR
+787 VKPNAKKAIR
-797 DKAAKQREII
+797 DKATKQREII
-807 NHTPDATQ
+807 NATPDATE
-815 DEIQDALNQLT
+815 DEIQDAINQLA

-852 INTIGAVAPQ
+852 INTIGSVVPQ

-915 ATTNDDV
+915 ATTNADV
-922 DTAKGDGLN
+922 DNAKGDGLN

-975 IEKVNAAVAVANTNI
+975 IDKVNAAVTAANTNI
-990 LNANTNADVEQVKTN
+990 LNANTNAEVEQVKTN
-1005 AIQGIQAIEPATKV
+1005 AIQGIQAITPATKV

-1025 AIDQSAETQHNA
+1025 AIDKSAETQHNT

-1097 TDARNAVNEKAR
+1097 TDARNVVNDKAR

-1138 RALNDIGVTSTTA
+1138 RALTDIGVTSTTA

-1174 QTATGVLTDLATA
+1174 QTATGVLNDLATA

-1211 QDLATAINNINQAD
+1211 QELATAINNINQAD

-1252 AALAQTNQHY
+1252 AALAQINQHY
-1262 SAKLVEINATP
+1262 NAKLAEINATP
-1273 DATDDEK
+1273 DATNDEK

-1380 NDQVDA
+1380 NDQVDT
-1386 TTNQAINAIDNVEAE
+1386 TTNQALNAIDNVEAE

-1435 VALQALAKEKE
+1435 VASQALAKEKE

-1477 ETKIKPAAREKI
+1477 ETKVKPAAREKI
-1489 NQKANELRAQ
+1489 NQKANELRAK

-1511 QAALDK
+1511 QVALDK
-1517 INDLV
+1517 INEFV
-1522 AKAMTNITNDRT
+1522 NQAMTDITNNRT
-1534 NQQVNDST
+1534 NQQVDDTTS
-1542 NQALDD
+1542 QALDS
-1548 IALVTPDHIVRAAA
+1548 IALVAPEHIVRAAA

-1571 AKKHEIEQAEH
+1571 AKKQEIEQAEH

-1590 ALNQLANNEKRALQN
+1590 ALNQLANNKKLALQN
-1605 INQAIANN
+1605 INQAVTNN
-1613 DVKRVES
+1613 DVKRVET
-1620 NGIATLKGVEPHIV
+1620 NGIATLKGVQPHIV
-1634 VKPEAQE
+1634 IKPEAQQ
-1641 AIKASADNQVESIKD
+1641 AIKASAENQVESIKD
-1656 TPHATTDELDE
+1656 TPHATVDELDE
-1667 ANQQINDTLKQ
+1667 ANQLISDTLKQ
-1678 GQQDIDNTT
+1678 AQQEIENTN
-1687 QDAAVNDVRNQTIKA
+1687 QDAAVTDVRNQTIKA
-1702 IEQIKPKVRRKRAA
+1702 IEQIKPKVRRKRAG
-1716 LDNID
+1716 LDSI
-1721 ESNNN
+1721 EENNKN

-1741 RNVAIAALN
+1741 RDVAIDTLN
-1750 KIVNA
+1750 KIVNT

-1765 NAEVDQTEAD
+1765 NAEVDRTETD
-1775 GNNNIKVI
+1775 GNDNIKVI

-1794 QSVSAKAEAQ
+1794 QSVGVKAEAQ

-1846 NQNSIDAQNIISKI
+1846 NQDSIDAQNIISKI

-1894 EQNAAIV
+1894 EQNIAIA

-1914 AGAVTNAD
+1914 ASAVTNAD
-1922 VAYLLHDGKNEIREI
+1922 VAYLLHDEKNEIREI
-1937 EPVINKKAT
+1937 EPVISRKAS

-1952 TLFNDKKQAIEANV
+1952 TLFNDKKQAIEANI

-1993 DRSNAQVDKTAT
+1993 DRSNAQVDKTAS

-2035 THLVQ
+2035 TALVQ

-2086 ALGDIE
+2086 ALSDIE

-2129 ALIDQYVADGNRM
+2129 VLIDQYVADGNRM
-2142 VDEDATLNDIKKDT
+2142 IDEDATLNDIKQHT
-2156 QLIIDEILAIKLPAE
+2156 QFIVDEILAIKLPAE
-2171 VIKASP
+2171 AMKVSP
-2177 KVGQPAPKVCTP
+2177 KVIQPAPKVCTP
-2189 IKKEDKQEVRKVV
+2189 IKKEETHESRKVE

-2217 KELALIT
+2217 KEFALIT
-2224 GAALLARRRSKKEKE
+2224 GAALLARRRTKNEKE

>member
-55 NSQNT
+55 NSPNT

-67 IVNDSQNTPNA
+67 IVNGSQNTPNA

-93 QNVDVANQVGPAPI
+93 QNVGVANQVAPAPI
-107 QPSASPAQN
+107 QPSTSSASN
-116 NNNSNANSTATE
+116 NNHSDANSTATE

-194 AAPTDPNATPADP
+194 AAPADPN
-207 TATPADPTAG
+207 ATPADPTAG

-225 TAPYT
+225 TAPFT

-244 PNEVLSFDDNNI
+244 PNEVLTFDDNNI

-305 QAQGNVIALGRIRGN
+305 QAQGNVIALGRIKGN
-320 DTNDHGDFNGIEKT
+320 DTNDHGG
-334 LTVNPNSELIF
+334 
-345 EFNTMTTKNYQ
+345 
-356 AQGNVIALGR
+356 
-366 IRGNDTNDH
+366 
-375 GDFNGIEKTLTVNPN
+375 FNGIEKTLTVNPN

-604 RTVTFNDT
+604 RTVTFNDI
-612 LTYKTYS
+612 LTYKTYT

-661 TFASLDIFNDLKRR
+661 TFASLDIFNELKRR

-696 DIDSLANQMQHTLIR
+696 DIDSLVNQMQHTLIR

-807 NHTPDATQ
+807 NNTPDATQ

-922 DTAKGDGLN
+922 DTAKDDGLN

-975 IEKVNAAVAVANTNI
+975 IEKVNAAVAAANTNI

-1097 TDARNAVNEKAR
+1097 TDARNAVNDKAR

-1187 KKQEINQNTNATT
+1187 KKQEINQNTNATD

-1252 AALAQTNQHY
+1252 TALAQINQHY
-1262 SAKLVEINATP
+1262 NAKLAEINATP

-1386 TTNQAINAIDNVEAE
+1386 TTNQAINAIDNVEAK

-1435 VALQALAKEKE
+1435 VALLALAKEKE

-1477 ETKIKPAAREKI
+1477 ETKVKPAAREKI

-1548 IALVTPDHIVRAAA
+1548 IALVTPDHIVRATA

-1605 INQAIANN
+1605 IDQAIANN

-1914 AGAVTNAD
+1914 ASAVTNAD

-1952 TLFNDKKQAIEANV
+1952 TLFNDKKLAIEANV

-1993 DRSNAQVDKTAT
+1993 DRSNAQVDKTAS

-2129 ALIDQYVADGNRM
+2129 ALIDQYVADGIRM
-2142 VDEDATLNDIKKDT
+2142 IDEDATLNDIKQHT
-2156 QLIIDEILAIKLPAE
+2156 QFIVDEILAIKLPAE
-2171 VIKASP
+2171 ATKVLP
-2177 KVGQPAPKVCTP
+2177 KVGQPAPKLCTS
-2189 IKKEDKQEVRKVV
+2189 IKKVDKQEVRKVV

-2224 GAALLARRRSKKEKE
+2224 GAALLARRRNKNEKE

>member
-42 HNVQG
+42 NNVQ
-47 GSNQALPG
+47 SDTNQATPV
-55 NSQNT
+55 NSQDKDVAN
-60 NADTNRD
+60 NRGLA
-67 IVNDSQNTPNA
+67 NSAQNTPNQS
-78 HATDNTSTNQALTNH
+78 ATTNQATNQALVNH
-93 QNVDVANQVGPAPI
+93 NNGSIVNQATPTSV
-107 QPSASPAQN
+107 QSSTPSAQN
-116 NNNSNANSTATE
+116 NNHTDGNTTATETVSNAN
-128 PAANT
+128 
-133 NNNLAS
+133 NNDAVS
-139 NNNTLN
+139 NNTTLN
-145 VPNNTDNN
+145 VPNKTNENG
-153 DSARHLTL
+153 SGGHLTL

-180 AEEAS
+180 AEPAS

-194 AAPTDPNATPADP
+194 AAPADPNATPADP
-207 TATPADPTAG
+207 AAAAAG
-217 NGSAPVAI
+217 NGGAPVAI

-230 PTTDPNANNIGQNA
+230 PTTDPNANNAGQNA
-244 PNEVLSFDDNNI
+244 PNEVLSFDDNGI

-261 RSVPTVTVVDNL
+261 RSVPSVTVVDNL
-273 PGYTLINGG
+273 PGFTLINGG

-293 TSMFDSGDAKNY
+293 TSMFDSADAKNY
-305 QAQGNVIALGRIRGN
+305 QAQGNVIALGRI
-320 DTNDHGDFNGIEKT
+320 K
-334 LTVNPNSELIF
+334 
-345 EFNTMTTKNYQ
+345 
-356 AQGNVIALGR
+356 
-366 IRGNDTNDH
+366 GNDTNDH

-397 NTMTTKNYQGM
+397 NTMTTKNYQGV

-419 TVIGEKVVA
+419 TVIAEKSVA
-428 YGPIWRLLK
+428 YGPIWRLFK

-519 NTDDFVYKIQ
+519 NTDDFVYQVQ

-539 SLTKDFPSGNSGVD
+539 SLTKDFPSSNSGVD
-553 INDMNVTYDAANRI
+553 MNDFNVTYDAANRV
-567 ITIKSTGGGTGNSP
+567 ITIKSTGGGSGNSP

-612 LTYKTYS
+612 LTYKTYT

-696 DIDSLANQMQHTLIR
+696 DIDSLTNQMQHTLIR
-711 SVDAENAVNRKVD
+711 SVDAENAVNKKVD
-724 DMEDLVNQNDELTD
+724 QMEDLVNQNDELTD

-787 VKPNAKQAIR
+787 VKPNAKKAIR
-797 DKAAKQREII
+797 DKATKQREII
-807 NHTPDATQ
+807 NATPDATE
-815 DEIQDALNQLT
+815 DEIQDALNQLA

-852 INTIGAVAPQ
+852 INTIGAVVPQ

-915 ATTNDDV
+915 ATTNADV
-922 DTAKGDGLN
+922 DNAKGDGLN

-975 IEKVNAAVAVANTNI
+975 IDKVNAAVTAANTNI

-1005 AIQGIQAIEPATKV
+1005 AIQGIQAITPATKV

-1025 AIDQSAETQHNA
+1025 AIDKSAETQHNT

-1097 TDARNAVNEKAR
+1097 TDARNAVNDKAR

-1138 RALNDIGVTSTTA
+1138 RALTDIGVTSTTA

-1174 QTATGVLTDLATA
+1174 QTATGVLNDLATA

-1211 QDLATAINNINQAD
+1211 QELATAINNINQAD

-1252 AALAQTNQHY
+1252 AALAQINQHY
-1262 SAKLVEINATP
+1262 NAKLAEINATP
-1273 DATDDEK
+1273 DATNDEK
-1280 NAAINTLNQD
+1280 NAAINTLNLD

-1380 NDQVDA
+1380 NDQVDT
-1386 TTNQAINAIDNVEAE
+1386 TTNQALKAIDNVEAE

-1435 VALQALAKEKE
+1435 VASQALAKEKE

-1477 ETKIKPAAREKI
+1477 ETKVKPAAREKI
-1489 NQKANELRAQ
+1489 NQKANELRAK

-1511 QAALDK
+1511 QVALDK
-1517 INDLV
+1517 INEFV
-1522 AKAMTNITNDRT
+1522 NQAMTDITNNRT
-1534 NQQVNDST
+1534 NQQVDDTTS
-1542 NQALDD
+1542 QALDS
-1548 IALVTPDHIVRAAA
+1548 IALVAPEHIVRAAA

-1571 AKKHEIEQAEH
+1571 AKKQEIEQAEH

-1590 ALNQLANNEKRALQN
+1590 ALNQLANNEKLALQN
-1605 INQAIANN
+1605 INQAVTNN
-1613 DVKRVES
+1613 DVKRVET
-1620 NGIATLKGVEPHIV
+1620 NGIATLKGVQPHIV
-1634 VKPEAQE
+1634 IKPEAQQ
-1641 AIKASADNQVESIKD
+1641 AIKASAENQVESIKD
-1656 TPHATTDELDE
+1656 TPHATVDELDE
-1667 ANQQINDTLKQ
+1667 ANQLISDTLKQ
-1678 GQQDIDNTT
+1678 AQQEIENTN
-1687 QDAAVNDVRNQTIKA
+1687 QDAAVTDVRNQTIKA

-1716 LDNID
+1716 LDSI
-1721 ESNNN
+1721 EENNKN

-1741 RNVAIAALN
+1741 RDVAIDTLN
-1750 KIVNA
+1750 KIVNT
-1755 IKNDIAQNKT
+1755 IKNDIAQSKT
-1765 NAEVDQTEAD
+1765 NAEVDRTETD
-1775 GNNNIKVI
+1775 GNDNIKVI

-1794 QSVSAKAEAQ
+1794 QSVGVKAEAQ

-1846 NQNSIDAQNIISKI
+1846 NQDSINAQNIISKI

-1894 EQNAAIV
+1894 EQNAAIA
-1901 QVEKELIKAKQQI
+1901 QVEQALIKAKQQI
-1914 AGAVTNAD
+1914 ASAVTNAD

-1937 EPVINKKAT
+1937 EPVISRKAS

-1952 TLFNDKKQAIEANV
+1952 TLFNDKKQAIEANI

-1993 DRSNAQVDKTAT
+1993 DRSNAQVDKTAS

-2020 KPDAEKTINDDLARV
+2020 KPDAEKTINVDLARV
-2035 THLVQ
+2035 TALVQ

-2086 ALGDIE
+2086 ALSDIE

-2122 EQLAKVK
+2122 EQLAKIKV
-2129 ALIDQYVADGNRM
+2129 LIDQYVADGNRM
-2142 VDEDATLNDIKKDT
+2142 IDEDATLNDIKQHT
-2156 QLIIDEILAIKLPAE
+2156 QFIVDEILAIKLPAE
-2171 VIKASP
+2171 ATKVSP
-2177 KVGQPAPKVCTP
+2177 KVIQPAPKVCTP
-2189 IKKEDKQEVRKVV
+2189 IKKEETHESRKVE
-2202 KELPNTGSEEMDLPL
+2202 KELPNTGSEGMDLPL
-2217 KELALIT
+2217 KEFALIT
-2224 GAALLARRRSKKEKE
+2224 GAALLARRRTKNEKE

>member
-293 TSMFDSGDAKNY
+293 TSMFDSGDA
-305 QAQGNVIALGRIRGN
+305 
-320 DTNDHGDFNGIEKT
+320 
-334 LTVNPNSELIF
+334 
-345 EFNTMTTKNYQ
+345 KNYQ

-2107 IAQQTYAKFKAIATP
+2107 IAQQRYAKFKAIATP

-2142 VDEDATLNDIKKDT
+2142 VDEDATLNDIKKHT
-2156 QLIIDEILAIKLPAE
+2156 QFIIDEILAIKLPAE

>member
-42 HNVQG
+42 NNVQ
-47 GSNQALPG
+47 SDTNQATPV
-55 NSQNT
+55 NSQDKDVAN
-60 NADTNRD
+60 NRGLA
-67 IVNDSQNTPNA
+67 NSAQNTPNQS
-78 HATDNTSTNQALTNH
+78 ATTNQATNQALVNH
-93 QNVDVANQVGPAPI
+93 NNGSIVNQATPTSV
-107 QPSASPAQN
+107 QSSTPSAQN
-116 NNNSNANSTATE
+116 NNHTDGNTTATETVSNAN
-128 PAANT
+128 
-133 NNNLAS
+133 NNDVAS
-139 NNNTLN
+139 NNTTLN
-145 VPNNTDNN
+145 VPNKTNENG
-153 DSARHLTL
+153 SGGHLTL

-180 AEEAS
+180 AEPAS

-194 AAPTDPNATPADP
+194 AAPADPNATPADP
-207 TATPADPTAG
+207 GAAAAG
-217 NGSAPVAI
+217 NGGAPVAI

-230 PTTDPNANNIGQNA
+230 PTTDPNANNAGQNA
-244 PNEVLSFDDNNI
+244 PNEVLSFDDNSI

-261 RSVPTVTVVDNL
+261 RSVPSVTVVDNL
-273 PGYTLINGG
+273 PGFTLINGG
-282 KVGVFSHAMVR
+282 KVGVLSHAMVR
-293 TSMFDSGDAKNY
+293 TSMFEAGSNRTY
-305 QAQGNVIALGRIRGN
+305 QAQGNVLALGRISGTDASN
-320 DTNDHGDFNGIEKT
+320 HGDFNGIEKS

-345 EFNTMTTKNYQ
+345 EFNTMPTKNG
-356 AQGNVIALGR
+356 QGATNV
-366 IRGNDTNDH
+366 
-375 GDFNGIEKTLTVNPN
+375 
-390 SELIFEF
+390 
-397 NTMTTKNYQGM
+397 
-408 TNLIIK
+408 IIK
-414 NADND
+414 NADTND
-419 TVIGEKVVA
+419 TIAEKTVEG
-428 YGPIWRLLK
+428 GPTLRLFK
-437 VPENVSHLKIQF
+437 VPDNVRNLKIQF

-460 GIYQLRDG
+460 GIYQLKDG
-468 YKYYD
+468 YKYYS

-490 RTMEPTATNNKEFTV
+490 PTMEPTATNNKEFTV

-512 GNFGASF
+512 GNSGASLD
-519 NTDDFVYKIQ
+519 TDEFVYKIQ

-539 SLTKDFPSGNSGVD
+539 SLTKDFPSNNSGVD
-553 INDMNVTYDAANRI
+553 VNDMNVTYDAANRV
-567 ITIKSTGGGTGNSP
+567 ITIKSTGGGTTNSP

-612 LTYKTYS
+612 LTYKTYT
-619 QDFINSPAESHT
+619 QDFINSAAESHT

-661 TFASLDIFNDLKRR
+661 TFASLDIFNDLKKR
-675 AQTILD
+675 AQTILA

-696 DIDSLANQMQHTLIR
+696 DIDTLTNQMQHTLIR
-711 SVDAENAVNRKVD
+711 SVDAENAVNQKAD
-724 DMEDLVNQNDELTD
+724 QMEDLVNQNDELTD

-751 KNEIIGNIGDQT
+751 KGNIIGDIGDQT

-787 VKPNAKQAIR
+787 VKPNAKKAIR
-797 DKAAKQREII
+797 DKATKQREII
-807 NHTPDATQ
+807 NATPDATE
-815 DEIQDALNQLT
+815 DEIQDAINQLA

-852 INTIGAVAPQ
+852 INTIGSVVPQ

-915 ATTNDDV
+915 ATTNADV
-922 DTAKGDGLN
+922 DNAKGDGLN

-975 IEKVNAAVAVANTNI
+975 IDKVNAAVTAANTNI
-990 LNANTNADVEQVKTN
+990 LNANTNAEVEQVKTN
-1005 AIQGIQAIEPATKV
+1005 AIQGIQAITPATKV

-1025 AIDQSAETQHNA
+1025 AIDKSAETQHNT

-1097 TDARNAVNEKAR
+1097 TDARNVVNDKAR

-1138 RALNDIGVTSTTA
+1138 RALTDIGVTSTTA

-1174 QTATGVLTDLATA
+1174 QTATGVLNDLATA

-1211 QDLATAINNINQAD
+1211 QELATAINNINQAD

-1252 AALAQTNQHY
+1252 AALAQINQHY
-1262 SAKLVEINATP
+1262 NAKLAEINATP
-1273 DATDDEK
+1273 DATNDEK

-1380 NDQVDA
+1380 NDQVDT
-1386 TTNQAINAIDNVEAE
+1386 TTNQALNAIDNVEAE

-1435 VALQALAKEKE
+1435 VASQALAKEKE

-1477 ETKIKPAAREKI
+1477 ETKVKPAAREKI
-1489 NQKANELRAQ
+1489 NQKANELRAK

-1511 QAALDK
+1511 QVALDK
-1517 INDLV
+1517 INEFV
-1522 AKAMTNITNDRT
+1522 NQAMTDITNNRT
-1534 NQQVNDST
+1534 NQQVDDTTS
-1542 NQALDD
+1542 QALDS
-1548 IALVTPDHIVRAAA
+1548 IALVAPEHIVRAAA

-1571 AKKHEIEQAEH
+1571 AKKQEIEQAEH

-1590 ALNQLANNEKRALQN
+1590 ALNQLANNKKLALQN
-1605 INQAIANN
+1605 INQAVTNN
-1613 DVKRVES
+1613 DVKRVET
-1620 NGIATLKGVEPHIV
+1620 NGIATLKGVQPHIV
-1634 VKPEAQE
+1634 IKPEAQQ
-1641 AIKASADNQVESIKD
+1641 AIKASAENQVESIKD
-1656 TPHATTDELDE
+1656 TPHATVDELDE
-1667 ANQQINDTLKQ
+1667 ANQLISDTLKQ
-1678 GQQDIDNTT
+1678 AQQEIENTN
-1687 QDAAVNDVRNQTIKA
+1687 QDAAVTDVRNQTIKA

-1716 LDNID
+1716 LDSI
-1721 ESNNN
+1721 EENNKN

-1741 RNVAIAALN
+1741 RDVAIDTLN
-1750 KIVNA
+1750 KIVNT

-1765 NAEVDQTEAD
+1765 NAEVDRTETD
-1775 GNNNIKVI
+1775 GNDNIKVI

-1794 QSVSAKAEAQ
+1794 QSVGVKAEAQ

-1846 NQNSIDAQNIISKI
+1846 NQDSIDAQNIISKI

-1894 EQNAAIV
+1894 EQNIAIA

-1914 AGAVTNAD
+1914 ASAVTNAD
-1922 VAYLLHDGKNEIREI
+1922 VAYLLHDEKNEIREI
-1937 EPVINKKAT
+1937 EPVISRKAS

-1952 TLFNDKKQAIEANV
+1952 TLFNDKKQAIEANI

-1993 DRSNAQVDKTAT
+1993 DRSNAQVDKTAS

-2035 THLVQ
+2035 TALVQ

-2086 ALGDIE
+2086 ALSDIE

-2129 ALIDQYVADGNRM
+2129 VLIDQYVADGNRM
-2142 VDEDATLNDIKKDT
+2142 IDEDATLNDIKQHT
-2156 QLIIDEILAIKLPAE
+2156 QFIVDEILAIKLPAE
-2171 VIKASP
+2171 AMKVSP
-2177 KVGQPAPKVCTP
+2177 KVIQPAPKVCTP
-2189 IKKEDKQEVRKVV
+2189 IKKEETHESRKVE

-2217 KELALIT
+2217 KEFALIT
-2224 GAALLARRRSKKEKE
+2224 GAALLARRRTKNEKE

>member
-42 HNVQG
+42 NNVQ
-47 GSNQALPG
+47 SDTNQATPV
-55 NSQNT
+55 NSQ
-60 NADTNRD
+60 DTNVANNRGL
-67 IVNDSQNTPNA
+67 INSAQNTPNQS
-78 HATDNTSTNQALTNH
+78 ATTNQSTNQALVNH
-93 QNVDVANQVGPAPI
+93 NNGSIANQATPAPI

-116 NNNSNANSTATE
+116 NNHSDANSTATE
-128 PAANT
+128 TVSNA
-133 NNNLAS
+133 NNNDVVS
-139 NNNTLN
+139 NNTTLN
-145 VPNNTDNN
+145 VPNRTNENG
-153 DSARHLTL
+153 SGGHLTL

-180 AEEAS
+180 AEQAS

-194 AAPTDPNATPADP
+194 AAPADPNATPADP
-207 TATPADPTAG
+207 AAAAANGTVPAG
-217 NGSAPVAI
+217 N

-230 PTTDPNANNIGQNA
+230 PTTDPNANNAGQNA
-244 PNEVLSFDDNNI
+244 PNEVLSFDDNGI

-261 RSVPTVTVVDNL
+261 RSVPSVTVVDNL
-273 PGYTLINGG
+273 PGFTLINGG

-305 QAQGNVIALGRIRGN
+305 QAQGNVIALGRIKGN
-320 DTNDHGDFNGIEKT
+320 DTNDHGDFNGIEK
-334 LTVNPNSELIF
+334 S
-345 EFNTMTTKNYQ
+345 
-356 AQGNVIALGR
+356 
-366 IRGNDTNDH
+366 
-375 GDFNGIEKTLTVNPN
+375 LTVNPN

-397 NTMTTKNYQGM
+397 NTMTTKNYQGV

-419 TVIGEKVVA
+419 TVIAEKSVA
-428 YGPIWRLLK
+428 YGPIWRLFK
-437 VPENVSHLKIQF
+437 VPDNVSHLKIQF

-519 NTDDFVYKIQ
+519 NTDDFVYKVQ

-539 SLTKDFPSGNSGVD
+539 SLTKDFPSSNSGVD
-553 INDMNVTYDAANRI
+553 MNDFNVTYDAANRV
-567 ITIKSTGGGTGNSP
+567 ITIKSTGGGSGNSP

-612 LTYKTYS
+612 LTYKTYT

-661 TFASLDIFNDLKRR
+661 TFASLDIFNGLKRR

-696 DIDSLANQMQHTLIR
+696 DIDSLTNQMQHTLIR
-711 SVDAENAVNRKVD
+711 SVDAENAVNKKVD
-724 DMEDLVNQNDELTD
+724 QMEDLVNQNDELTD

-751 KNEIIGNIGDQT
+751 KNEIIGDIGDQT
-763 TDDGVTRIKDQGIQ
+763 TDAGVTRIKDQGIQ

-787 VKPNAKQAIR
+787 VKPNAKKAIR
-797 DKAAKQREII
+797 DKATKQREII
-807 NHTPDATQ
+807 NATPDATE
-815 DEIQDALNQLT
+815 DEIQDAINQLA

-852 INTIGAVAPQ
+852 INTIGAVVPQ
-862 VTHKQAARDAIN
+862 VTHKKAARDAIN

-894 KNAALNELTQATNH
+894 KDAALNELTQATNH

-915 ATTNDDV
+915 ATTNADV
-922 DTAKGDGLN
+922 DNAKGDGLN

-975 IEKVNAAVAVANTNI
+975 IDKVNAAVTAANTNI
-990 LNANTNADVEQVKTN
+990 LNANTNANVEQVKTN
-1005 AIQGIQAIEPATKV
+1005 AIQGIQAITPATEV

-1025 AIDQSAETQHNA
+1025 AIDKSAETQHNT

-1097 TDARNAVNEKAR
+1097 TDARNAVNDKAR

-1138 RALNDIGVTSTTA
+1138 RALTDIGVTSTTA

-1161 NQIGAVQPHVTKK
+1161 NQIGGVQPHVTKK
-1174 QTATGVLTDLATA
+1174 QTATGVLNDLATA

-1211 QDLATAINNINQAD
+1211 QELATAINNINQAD

-1252 AALAQTNQHY
+1252 AALAQINQHY
-1262 SAKLVEINATP
+1262 NAKLAEINATP
-1273 DATDDEK
+1273 DATNDEK

-1339 AKRIEAVKQTP
+1339 AKRIEAVKQIP

-1386 TTNQAINAIDNVEAE
+1386 TTNQAVNAIDNVEAE

-1435 VALQALAKEKE
+1435 VASQALTKEKE

-1460 VNQAATN
+1460 VNQAATI

-1477 ETKIKPAAREKI
+1477 ETKVKPAAREKI
-1489 NQKANELRAQ
+1489 NQKANELRAK

-1511 QAALDK
+1511 QVALDK
-1517 INDLV
+1517 INEFV
-1522 AKAMTNITNDRT
+1522 NQAMTDITNNRT
-1534 NQQVNDST
+1534 NQQVDDTTS
-1542 NQALDD
+1542 QALDS
-1548 IALVTPDHIVRAAA
+1548 IALVTPEHIVRAGA

-1571 AKKHEIEQAEH
+1571 AKKQEIEQAEH

-1590 ALNQLANNEKRALQN
+1590 ALNQLANNEKLALQN
-1605 INQAIANN
+1605 INQAVTNN
-1613 DVKRVES
+1613 DVKRVET
-1620 NGIATLKGVEPHIV
+1620 NGIATLKGVQPHIV
-1634 VKPEAQE
+1634 IKPEAQQ
-1641 AIKASADNQVESIKD
+1641 AIKASAENQVESIKD
-1656 TPHATTDELDE
+1656 TPHATVDELDE
-1667 ANQQINDTLKQ
+1667 ANQLISDTLKKA
-1678 GQQDIDNTT
+1678 QQEIENTN
-1687 QDAAVNDVRNQTIKA
+1687 QDAAVTDVRNQTIKA

-1716 LDNID
+1716 LDSI
-1721 ESNNN
+1721 EENNKN

-1741 RNVAIAALN
+1741 RDVAIDTLN
-1750 KIVNA
+1750 KIVNT

-1765 NAEVDQTEAD
+1765 NAEVDRTETD
-1775 GNNNIKVI
+1775 GNDNIKVI

-1794 QSVSAKAEAQ
+1794 QSVGVKAEAQ

-1846 NQNSIDAQNIISKI
+1846 NQDSINAQNIISKI

-1894 EQNAAIV
+1894 EQNAAIA

-1914 AGAVTNAD
+1914 ASAVTNAD
-1922 VAYLLHDGKNEIREI
+1922 VAYLLHDEKNEIREI
-1937 EPVINKKAT
+1937 EPVINRKAS

-1952 TLFNDKKQAIEANV
+1952 TLFNDKKQAIEANI

-1993 DRSNAQVDKTAT
+1993 DRSNAQVDKTAS

-2020 KPDAEKTINDDLARV
+2020 KPDVEKTINDDLARV
-2035 THLVQ
+2035 TALVQ

-2129 ALIDQYVADGNRM
+2129 VLIDQYVADGNRM
-2142 VDEDATLNDIKKDT
+2142 IDEDATLNDIKQHT
-2156 QLIIDEILAIKLPAE
+2156 QFIVDEILAIKLPAE
-2171 VIKASP
+2171 ATKVSP
-2177 KVGQPAPKVCTP
+2177 KVIQSAPKVCTP
-2189 IKKEDKQEVRKVV
+2189 IKKEETHESRKVE
-2202 KELPNTGSEEMDLPL
+2202 KELPNTGSEGMDLPL
-2217 KELALIT
+2217 KEFALIT
-2224 GAALLARRRSKKEKE
+2224 GAALLARRRTKNEKE

>member
-42 HNVQG
+42 NNVQ
-47 GSNQALPG
+47 SDTNQATPV
-55 NSQNT
+55 NSQ
-60 NADTNRD
+60 DTNVANNRGLA
-67 IVNDSQNTPNA
+67 NSAQNTPNQS
-78 HATDNTSTNQALTNH
+78 ATTNQSTNQALVNH
-93 QNVDVANQVGPAPI
+93 NNGSIANQATPTSV
-107 QPSASPAQN
+107 QSSTPSAQN
-116 NNNSNANSTATE
+116 NNHTDGNTTATETVSNAN
-128 PAANT
+128 NKDVV
-133 NNNLAS
+133 S
-139 NNNTLN
+139 NNTTLN
-145 VPNNTDNN
+145 VPNKTNENG
-153 DSARHLTL
+153 SGGHLTL

-180 AEEAS
+180 AEQAS

-194 AAPTDPNATPADP
+194 AAPADPNATPADP
-207 TATPADPTAG
+207 AAAAAG
-217 NGSAPVAI
+217 NGGAPVAI

-230 PTTDPNANNIGQNA
+230 PTTDPNANNAGQNA
-244 PNEVLSFDDNNI
+244 PNEVLSFDDNGI

-261 RSVPTVTVVDNL
+261 RSVPSVTVVDNL
-273 PGYTLINGG
+273 PGFTLINGG

-305 QAQGNVIALGRIRGN
+305 QAQGNVIALGRIKGN
-320 DTNDHGDFNGIEKT
+320 DTNDHGDFNGIEK
-334 LTVNPNSELIF
+334 S
-345 EFNTMTTKNYQ
+345 
-356 AQGNVIALGR
+356 
-366 IRGNDTNDH
+366 
-375 GDFNGIEKTLTVNPN
+375 LTVNPN

-397 NTMTTKNYQGM
+397 NTMTTKNYQGV

-419 TVIGEKVVA
+419 TVIAEKSVA
-428 YGPIWRLLK
+428 YGPIWRLFK
-437 VPENVSHLKIQF
+437 VPKNVSHLKIQF

-519 NTDDFVYKIQ
+519 NTDDFVYKVQ

-539 SLTKDFPSGNSGVD
+539 SLTKDFPSSNSGVD
-553 INDMNVTYDAANRI
+553 MNDFNVTYDAANRV
-567 ITIKSTGGGTGNSP
+567 ITIKSTGGGSGNSP

-612 LTYKTYS
+612 LTYKTYT

-696 DIDSLANQMQHTLIR
+696 DIDSLTNQMQHTLIR
-711 SVDAENAVNRKVD
+711 SVDAENAVNKKVD
-724 DMEDLVNQNDELTD
+724 QMEDLVNQNDELTD

-787 VKPNAKQAIR
+787 VKPNAKKAIR
-797 DKAAKQREII
+797 DKATKQREII
-807 NHTPDATQ
+807 NATPDATE
-815 DEIQDALNQLT
+815 DEIQDALNQLA

-846 TAKNNG
+846 IAKNNG
-852 INTIGAVAPQ
+852 INTIGAVVPQ

-915 ATTNDDV
+915 ATTNADV
-922 DTAKGDGLN
+922 DNAKGDGLN

-975 IEKVNAAVAVANTNI
+975 IDKVNAAVTAANTNI

-1005 AIQGIQAIEPATKV
+1005 AIQGIQAITPATKV

-1025 AIDQSAETQHNA
+1025 AIDKSAETQHNT

-1097 TDARNAVNEKAR
+1097 TDARNAVNDKAR

-1138 RALNDIGVTSTTA
+1138 RALTDIGVTSTTA

-1174 QTATGVLTDLATA
+1174 QTATGVLNDLATA

-1211 QDLATAINNINQAD
+1211 QELATAINNINQAD

-1252 AALAQTNQHY
+1252 AALAQINQHY
-1262 SAKLVEINATP
+1262 NAKLAEINATP
-1273 DATDDEK
+1273 DATNDEK

-1362 QINQLKDQAF
+1362 QINQLKDQAI

-1380 NDQVDA
+1380 NDQVDT
-1386 TTNQAINAIDNVEAE
+1386 TTNQAVNAIDNVEAE

-1435 VALQALAKEKE
+1435 VASQALAKEKE

-1477 ETKIKPAAREKI
+1477 ETKVKPAAREKI
-1489 NQKANELRAQ
+1489 NQKANELRAK

-1511 QAALDK
+1511 QVALDK
-1517 INDLV
+1517 INEFV
-1522 AKAMTNITNDRT
+1522 NQAMTDITNNRT
-1534 NQQVNDST
+1534 NQQVDDTTS
-1542 NQALDD
+1542 QALDS
-1548 IALVTPDHIVRAAA
+1548 IALVAPEHIVRAAA

-1571 AKKHEIEQAEH
+1571 AKKQEIEQAEH

-1590 ALNQLANNEKRALQN
+1590 ALNQLANNEKLALQN
-1605 INQAIANN
+1605 INQAVTNN
-1613 DVKRVES
+1613 DVKRVET
-1620 NGIATLKGVEPHIV
+1620 NGIATLKGVQPHIV
-1634 VKPEAQE
+1634 IKPEAQQ
-1641 AIKASADNQVESIKD
+1641 AIKATAENQVESIKD
-1656 TPHATTDELDE
+1656 TPHATVDELDE
-1667 ANQQINDTLKQ
+1667 ANQLISDTLKQ
-1678 GQQDIDNTT
+1678 AQQEIENTN
-1687 QDAAVNDVRNQTIKA
+1687 QDAAVTDVRNQTIKA

-1716 LDNID
+1716 LDSI
-1721 ESNNN
+1721 EENNKN

-1741 RNVAIAALN
+1741 RDVAIDTLN
-1750 KIVNA
+1750 KIVNT

-1765 NAEVDQTEAD
+1765 NAEVDRTETD
-1775 GNNNIKVI
+1775 GNDNIKVI

-1794 QSVSAKAEAQ
+1794 QSVGVKAEAQ

-1846 NQNSIDAQNIISKI
+1846 NQDSIDAQNIISKI

-1894 EQNAAIV
+1894 EQNIAIA

-1914 AGAVTNAD
+1914 ASAVTNAD
-1922 VAYLLHDGKNEIREI
+1922 VAYLLHDEKNEIREI
-1937 EPVINKKAT
+1937 EPVINRKAS

-1952 TLFNDKKQAIEANV
+1952 TLFNDKKQAIEANI

-1993 DRSNAQVDKTAT
+1993 DRSNAQVDKTAS

-2035 THLVQ
+2035 TALVQ
-2040 NYRKVSDR
+2040 NYRKVSNR

-2086 ALGDIE
+2086 ALSDIE

-2129 ALIDQYVADGNRM
+2129 VLIDQYVADGNRM
-2142 VDEDATLNDIKKDT
+2142 IDEDATLNDIKQHT
-2156 QLIIDEILAIKLPAE
+2156 QFIVDEILAIKLPAE
-2171 VIKASP
+2171 ATKVSP
-2177 KVGQPAPKVCTP
+2177 KEIQPAPKVCTP
-2189 IKKEDKQEVRKVV
+2189 IKKEETHESRKVE
-2202 KELPNTGSEEMDLPL
+2202 KELPNTGSEGMDLPL
-2217 KELALIT
+2217 KEFALIT
-2224 GAALLARRRSKKEKE
+2224 GAALLARRRTKNEKE

>member
-42 HNVQG
+42 NNVQ
-47 GSNQALPG
+47 SDTNQATPV
-55 NSQNT
+55 NSQ
-60 NADTNRD
+60 DTNVANNRGLA
-67 IVNDSQNTPNA
+67 NSAQNTPNQS
-78 HATDNTSTNQALTNH
+78 ATTNQSTNQALVNH
-93 QNVDVANQVGPAPI
+93 NNGSIANQATPAPI

-116 NNNSNANSTATE
+116 NNHSDANSTATE
-128 PAANT
+128 TVSNA
-133 NNNLAS
+133 NNNDVVS
-139 NNNTLN
+139 NNTTLN
-145 VPNNTDNN
+145 VPNRTNENG
-153 DSARHLTL
+153 SGGHLTL

-180 AEEAS
+180 AEQAS

-194 AAPTDPNATPADP
+194 AAPADPNATPADP
-207 TATPADPTAG
+207 AAAAAG
-217 NGSAPVAI
+217 NGGAPVAI

-230 PTTDPNANNIGQNA
+230 PTTDPNANNAGQNA
-244 PNEVLSFDDNNI
+244 PNEVLSFDDNGI

-261 RSVPTVTVVDNL
+261 RSVPSVTVVDNL
-273 PGYTLINGG
+273 PGFTLINGG

-305 QAQGNVIALGRIRGN
+305 QAQGNVIALGRIKGN
-320 DTNDHGDFNGIEKT
+320 DTNDHGDFNGIEK
-334 LTVNPNSELIF
+334 S
-345 EFNTMTTKNYQ
+345 
-356 AQGNVIALGR
+356 
-366 IRGNDTNDH
+366 
-375 GDFNGIEKTLTVNPN
+375 LTVNPN

-397 NTMTTKNYQGM
+397 NTMTTKNYQGV

-419 TVIGEKVVA
+419 TVIAEKSVA
-428 YGPIWRLLK
+428 YGPIWRLFK
-437 VPENVSHLKIQF
+437 VPDNVSHLKIQF

-519 NTDDFVYKIQ
+519 NTDDFVYKVQ

-539 SLTKDFPSGNSGVD
+539 SLTKDFPSSNSGVD
-553 INDMNVTYDAANRI
+553 MNDFNVTYDAANRV
-567 ITIKSTGGGTGNSP
+567 ITIKSTGGGSGNSP

-612 LTYKTYS
+612 LTYKTYT

-661 TFASLDIFNDLKRR
+661 TFASLDIFNGLKRR

-696 DIDSLANQMQHTLIR
+696 DIDSLTNQMQHTLIR
-711 SVDAENAVNRKVD
+711 SVDAENAVNKKVD
-724 DMEDLVNQNDELTD
+724 QMEDLVNQNDELTD

-751 KNEIIGNIGDQT
+751 KNEIIGDIGDQT
-763 TDDGVTRIKDQGIQ
+763 TDAGVTRIKDQGIQ

-787 VKPNAKQAIR
+787 VKPNAKKAIR
-797 DKAAKQREII
+797 DKATKQREII
-807 NHTPDATQ
+807 NATPDATE
-815 DEIQDALNQLT
+815 DEIQDAINQLA

-852 INTIGAVAPQ
+852 INTIGAVVPQ
-862 VTHKQAARDAIN
+862 VTHKKAARDAIN

-894 KNAALNELTQATNH
+894 KDAALNELTQATNH

-915 ATTNDDV
+915 ATTNADV
-922 DTAKGDGLN
+922 DNAKGDGLN

-975 IEKVNAAVAVANTNI
+975 IDKVNAAVTAANTNI
-990 LNANTNADVEQVKTN
+990 LNANTNANVEQVKTN
-1005 AIQGIQAIEPATKV
+1005 AIQGIQAITPATKV

-1025 AIDQSAETQHNA
+1025 AIDKSAETQHNT
-1037 IFNNNDATLEEQQ
+1037 IFNNDATLEEQQ

-1097 TDARNAVNEKAR
+1097 TDARNAVNDKAR

-1138 RALNDIGVTSTTA
+1138 RALTDIGVTSTTA

-1174 QTATGVLTDLATA
+1174 QTATGVLNDLATA

-1211 QDLATAINNINQAD
+1211 QELATAINNINQAD

-1252 AALAQTNQHY
+1252 AALAQ
-1262 SAKLVEINATP
+1262 
-1273 DATDDEK
+1273 
-1280 NAAINTLNQD
+1280 
-1290 RQQAIES
+1290 
-1297 IKQANTNA
+1297 
-1305 EVDQAATVAENN
+1305 
-1317 IDAVQVDV
+1317 
-1325 VKKQAARDKITAEV
+1325 
-1339 AKRIEAVKQTP
+1339 
-1350 NATDEEKQAAVN
+1350 
-1362 QINQLKDQAF
+1362 INQLKDQAF

-1386 TTNQAINAIDNVEAE
+1386 TTNQAVNAIDNVEAE

-1435 VALQALAKEKE
+1435 VASQALTKEKE

-1477 ETKIKPAAREKI
+1477 ETKVKPAAREKI
-1489 NQKANELRAQ
+1489 NQKANELRAK

-1511 QAALDK
+1511 QVALDK
-1517 INDLV
+1517 INEFV
-1522 AKAMTNITNDRT
+1522 NQAMTDITNNRT
-1534 NQQVNDST
+1534 NQQVDDTTS
-1542 NQALDD
+1542 QALDS
-1548 IALVTPDHIVRAAA
+1548 IALVTPEHIVRAGA

-1571 AKKHEIEQAEH
+1571 AKKQEIEQAEH

-1590 ALNQLANNEKRALQN
+1590 ALNQLANNEKLALQN
-1605 INQAIANN
+1605 INQAVTNN
-1613 DVKRVES
+1613 DVKRVET
-1620 NGIATLKGVEPHIV
+1620 NGIATLKGVQPHIV
-1634 VKPEAQE
+1634 IKPEEQQ
-1641 AIKASADNQVESIKD
+1641 AIKASAENQVESIKD
-1656 TPHATTDELDE
+1656 TPHATVDELDE
-1667 ANQQINDTLKQ
+1667 ANQLISDTLKKA
-1678 GQQDIDNTT
+1678 QQEIENTN
-1687 QDAAVNDVRNQTIKA
+1687 QDAAVTDVRNQTIKA

-1716 LDNID
+1716 LDSI
-1721 ESNNN
+1721 EENNKN

-1741 RNVAIAALN
+1741 RDVAIDTLN
-1750 KIVNA
+1750 KIVNT

-1765 NAEVDQTEAD
+1765 NAEVDRTETD
-1775 GNNNIKVI
+1775 GNDNIKVI

-1794 QSVSAKAEAQ
+1794 QSVGVKAEAQ

-1846 NQNSIDAQNIISKI
+1846 NQDSINAQNIISKI

-1894 EQNAAIV
+1894 EQNAAIA

-1914 AGAVTNAD
+1914 ASAVTNAD
-1922 VAYLLHDGKNEIREI
+1922 VAYLLHDEKNEIREI
-1937 EPVINKKAT
+1937 EPVINRKAS

-1952 TLFNDKKQAIEANV
+1952 TLFNDKKQAIEANI

-1993 DRSNAQVDKTAT
+1993 DRSNAQVDKTAS

-2035 THLVQ
+2035 TALVQ

-2086 ALGDIE
+2086 ALSDIE

-2129 ALIDQYVADGNRM
+2129 VLIDQYVADGNRM
-2142 VDEDATLNDIKKDT
+2142 IDEDATLNDIKQHT
-2156 QLIIDEILAIKLPAE
+2156 QFIVDEILAIKLPAE
-2171 VIKASP
+2171 ATKVSP
-2177 KVGQPAPKVCTP
+2177 KVIQSAPKVCTP
-2189 IKKEDKQEVRKVV
+2189 IIKEETHESRKVE
-2202 KELPNTGSEEMDLPL
+2202 KELPNTGSEGMDLPL
-2217 KELALIT
+2217 KEFALIT
-2224 GAALLARRRSKKEKE
+2224 GAALLARRRTKNEKE

>member
-42 HNVQG
+42 NNVQ
-47 GSNQALPG
+47 SDTNQATPV
-55 NSQNT
+55 NSQDKDVAN
-60 NADTNRD
+60 NRGLA
-67 IVNDSQNTPNA
+67 NSAQNTPNQS
-78 HATDNTSTNQALTNH
+78 ATTNQATNQALVNH
-93 QNVDVANQVGPAPI
+93 NNGSIVNQATPTSV
-107 QPSASPAQN
+107 QSSTPSAQN
-116 NNNSNANSTATE
+116 NNHTDGNTTATETVSNAN
-128 PAANT
+128 
-133 NNNLAS
+133 NNDAVS
-139 NNNTLN
+139 NNTTLN
-145 VPNNTDNN
+145 VPNKTNENG
-153 DSARHLTL
+153 SGGHLTL

-180 AEEAS
+180 AEPAS

-194 AAPTDPNATPADP
+194 AAPADPNATPADP
-207 TATPADPTAG
+207 AAAATG
-217 NGSAPVAI
+217 NGGAPVAI

-230 PTTDPNANNIGQNA
+230 PTTDPNANNAGQNA
-244 PNEVLSFDDNNI
+244 PNEVLSFDDNGI

-261 RSVPTVTVVDNL
+261 RSVPSVTVVDNL
-273 PGYTLINGG
+273 PGFTLINGG

-293 TSMFDSGDAKNY
+293 TSMFDSADAKNY
-305 QAQGNVIALGRIRGN
+305 QAQGNVIALGRI
-320 DTNDHGDFNGIEKT
+320 K
-334 LTVNPNSELIF
+334 
-345 EFNTMTTKNYQ
+345 
-356 AQGNVIALGR
+356 
-366 IRGNDTNDH
+366 GNDTNDH

-397 NTMTTKNYQGM
+397 NTMTTKNYQGV

-419 TVIGEKVVA
+419 TVIAEKSVA
-428 YGPIWRLLK
+428 YGPIWRLFK

-519 NTDDFVYKIQ
+519 NTDDFVYQVQ

-539 SLTKDFPSGNSGVD
+539 SLTKDFPSSNSGVD
-553 INDMNVTYDAANRI
+553 MNDFNVTYDAANRV
-567 ITIKSTGGGTGNSP
+567 ITIKSTGGGSGNSP

-612 LTYKTYS
+612 LTYKTYT

-696 DIDSLANQMQHTLIR
+696 DIDSLTNQMQHTLIR
-711 SVDAENAVNRKVD
+711 SVDAENAVNKKVD
-724 DMEDLVNQNDELTD
+724 QMEDLVNQNDELTD

-787 VKPNAKQAIR
+787 VKPNAKKAIR
-797 DKAAKQREII
+797 DKATKQREII
-807 NHTPDATQ
+807 NGTPDATE
-815 DEIQDALNQLT
+815 DEIQDALNQLA

-852 INTIGAVAPQ
+852 INTIGAVVPQ
-862 VTHKQAARDAIN
+862 VTHKKAARDAIN

-915 ATTNDDV
+915 ATTNADV
-922 DTAKGDGLN
+922 DNAKGDGLN

-975 IEKVNAAVAVANTNI
+975 IDKVNAAVTAANTNI

-1005 AIQGIQAIEPATKV
+1005 AIQGIQAITPATKV

-1025 AIDQSAETQHNA
+1025 AIDKSAETQHNT

-1097 TDARNAVNEKAR
+1097 TDARNVVNDKAR

-1138 RALNDIGVTSTTA
+1138 RALTDIGVTSTTA

-1174 QTATGVLTDLATA
+1174 QTATGVLNDLATA

-1211 QDLATAINNINQAD
+1211 QELATAINNINQAD

-1252 AALAQTNQHY
+1252 AALAQINQHY
-1262 SAKLVEINATP
+1262 NAKLAEINATP

-1297 IKQANTNA
+1297 VKQANTNA

-1380 NDQVDA
+1380 NDQVDT
-1386 TTNQAINAIDNVEAE
+1386 TTNQALNAIDNVEAE

-1435 VALQALAKEKE
+1435 VASQALAKEKE

-1477 ETKIKPAAREKI
+1477 ETKVKPAAREKI
-1489 NQKANELRAQ
+1489 NQKVNELRAK

-1511 QAALDK
+1511 QVALDK
-1517 INDLV
+1517 INEFV
-1522 AKAMTNITNDRT
+1522 NQAMTDITNNRT
-1534 NQQVNDST
+1534 NQQVDDTTS
-1542 NQALDD
+1542 QALDS
-1548 IALVTPDHIVRAAA
+1548 IALVAPEHIVRAAA

-1571 AKKHEIEQAEH
+1571 AKKQEIEQAEH

-1590 ALNQLANNEKRALQN
+1590 ALNQLANNEKLALQN
-1605 INQAIANN
+1605 INQAVTNN
-1613 DVKRVES
+1613 DVKRVET
-1620 NGIATLKGVEPHIV
+1620 NGIATLKGVQPHIV
-1634 VKPEAQE
+1634 IKPEAQQ
-1641 AIKASADNQVESIKD
+1641 AIKASAENQVESIKD
-1656 TPHATTDELDE
+1656 TPHATVDELDE
-1667 ANQQINDTLKQ
+1667 ANQLISDTLKQ
-1678 GQQDIDNTT
+1678 AQQEIENTN
-1687 QDAAVNDVRNQTIKA
+1687 QDAAVTDVRNQTIKA

-1716 LDNID
+1716 LDSI
-1721 ESNNN
+1721 EENNKN

-1741 RNVAIAALN
+1741 RDVAIDTLN
-1750 KIVNA
+1750 KIVNT

-1765 NAEVDQTEAD
+1765 NAEVDRTETD
-1775 GNNNIKVI
+1775 GNDNIKVI

-1794 QSVSAKAEAQ
+1794 QSVGVKAEAQ

-1846 NQNSIDAQNIISKI
+1846 NQDSIDAQNIISKI

-1873 IQNIATNKINLIKA
+1873 IQNIATNKINLSKA

-1894 EQNAAIV
+1894 EQNIAIA

-1914 AGAVTNAD
+1914 ASAVTNAD
-1922 VAYLLHDGKNEIREI
+1922 VAYLLHDEKNEIREI
-1937 EPVINKKAT
+1937 EPVINRKAS

-1952 TLFNDKKQAIEANV
+1952 TLFNDKKQAIEANI

-1993 DRSNAQVDKTAT
+1993 DRSNAQVDKTAS

-2035 THLVQ
+2035 TALVQ
-2040 NYRKVSDR
+2040 NYRKVSNR

-2086 ALGDIE
+2086 ALSDIE

-2129 ALIDQYVADGNRM
+2129 VLIDQYVADGNRM
-2142 VDEDATLNDIKKDT
+2142 IDEDATLNDIKQHT
-2156 QLIIDEILAIKLPAE
+2156 QFIVDEILAIKLPAE
-2171 VIKASP
+2171 PTKVSP
-2177 KVGQPAPKVCTP
+2177 KVIQPAPKVCTP
-2189 IKKEDKQEVRKVV
+2189 IKKEETHESRKVE
-2202 KELPNTGSEEMDLPL
+2202 KELPNTGSEGMDLPL
-2217 KELALIT
+2217 KEFALIT
-2224 GAALLARRRSKKEKE
+2224 GAALLARRRTKNEKE

>member
-42 HNVQG
+42 NNVQ
-47 GSNQALPG
+47 SDTNQATPV
-55 NSQNT
+55 NSQ
-60 NADTNRD
+60 DTNVANNRGLA
-67 IVNDSQNTPNA
+67 NSAQNTPNQS
-78 HATDNTSTNQALTNH
+78 ATTNQSTNQALVNH
-93 QNVDVANQVGPAPI
+93 NNGSIANQATPTSV
-107 QPSASPAQN
+107 QSSTPSAQN
-116 NNNSNANSTATE
+116 NNHTDGNTTATETVSNAN
-128 PAANT
+128 NKDVV
-133 NNNLAS
+133 S
-139 NNNTLN
+139 NNTTLN
-145 VPNNTDNN
+145 VPNKTNENG
-153 DSARHLTL
+153 SGGHLTL

-180 AEEAS
+180 AEQAS

-207 TATPADPTAG
+207 AAAAAG
-217 NGSAPVAI
+217 NGGAPVAI

-230 PTTDPNANNIGQNA
+230 PTTDPNANNAGQNA
-244 PNEVLSFDDNNI
+244 PNEVLSFDDNGI

-261 RSVPTVTVVDNL
+261 RSVPSVTVVDNL
-273 PGYTLINGG
+273 PGFTLINGG

-305 QAQGNVIALGRIRGN
+305 QAQGNVIALGRIKGN
-320 DTNDHGDFNGIEKT
+320 DTNDHGDFNGIEK
-334 LTVNPNSELIF
+334 S
-345 EFNTMTTKNYQ
+345 
-356 AQGNVIALGR
+356 
-366 IRGNDTNDH
+366 
-375 GDFNGIEKTLTVNPN
+375 LTVNPN

-397 NTMTTKNYQGM
+397 NTMTTKNYQGV

-419 TVIGEKVVA
+419 TVIAEKSVA
-428 YGPIWRLLK
+428 YGPIWRLFK

-519 NTDDFVYKIQ
+519 NTDDFVYKVQ

-539 SLTKDFPSGNSGVD
+539 SLTKDFPSSNSGVD
-553 INDMNVTYDAANRI
+553 MNDFNVTYDAANRV
-567 ITIKSTGGGTGNSP
+567 ITIKSTGGGSGNSP

-612 LTYKTYS
+612 LTYKTYT

-696 DIDSLANQMQHTLIR
+696 NIDSLTNQMQHTLIR
-711 SVDAENAVNRKVD
+711 SVDAENAVNKKVD
-724 DMEDLVNQNDELTD
+724 QMEDLVNQNDELTD

-787 VKPNAKQAIR
+787 VKPNAKKAIR
-797 DKAAKQREII
+797 DKATKQREII
-807 NHTPDATQ
+807 NATPDATE
-815 DEIQDALNQLT
+815 DEIQDALNQLA

-846 TAKNNG
+846 IAKNNG
-852 INTIGAVAPQ
+852 INTIGAVVPQ

-915 ATTNDDV
+915 ATTNADV
-922 DTAKGDGLN
+922 DNAKGDGLN

-975 IEKVNAAVAVANTNI
+975 IDKVNAAVTAANTNI

-1005 AIQGIQAIEPATKV
+1005 AIQGIQAITPATKV

-1025 AIDQSAETQHNA
+1025 AIDKSAETQHNT

-1097 TDARNAVNEKAR
+1097 TDARNAVNDKAR

-1138 RALNDIGVTSTTA
+1138 RALTDIGVTSTTA

-1174 QTATGVLTDLATA
+1174 QTATGVLNDLATA

-1211 QDLATAINNINQAD
+1211 QELATAINNINQAD

-1252 AALAQTNQHY
+1252 AALAQINQHY
-1262 SAKLVEINATP
+1262 NAKLAEINATP
-1273 DATDDEK
+1273 DATNDEK

-1362 QINQLKDQAF
+1362 QINQLKDQAI

-1380 NDQVDA
+1380 NDQVDT
-1386 TTNQAINAIDNVEAE
+1386 TTNQAVNAIDNVEAE

-1435 VALQALAKEKE
+1435 VASQALAKEKE

-1451 IDQAQTNSQ
+1451 IDQAQANSQ

-1477 ETKIKPAAREKI
+1477 ETKVKPAAREKI
-1489 NQKANELRAQ
+1489 NQKANELRAK

-1511 QAALDK
+1511 QVALDK
-1517 INDLV
+1517 INEFV
-1522 AKAMTNITNDRT
+1522 NQAMTDITNNRT
-1534 NQQVNDST
+1534 NQQVDDTTS
-1542 NQALDD
+1542 QALDS
-1548 IALVTPDHIVRAAA
+1548 IALVAPEHIVRAAA

-1571 AKKHEIEQAEH
+1571 AKKQEIEQAEH

-1590 ALNQLANNEKRALQN
+1590 ALNQLANNEKLALQN
-1605 INQAIANN
+1605 INQAVTNN
-1613 DVKRVES
+1613 DVKRVET
-1620 NGIATLKGVEPHIV
+1620 NGIATLKGVQPHIV
-1634 VKPEAQE
+1634 IKPEAQQ
-1641 AIKASADNQVESIKD
+1641 AIKATAENQVESIKD
-1656 TPHATTDELDE
+1656 TPHATVDELDE
-1667 ANQQINDTLKQ
+1667 ANQLISDTLKQ
-1678 GQQDIDNTT
+1678 AQQEIENTN
-1687 QDAAVNDVRNQTIKA
+1687 QDAAVTDVRNQTIKA

-1716 LDNID
+1716 LDSI
-1721 ESNNN
+1721 EENNKN

-1741 RNVAIAALN
+1741 RDVAIDTLN
-1750 KIVNA
+1750 KIVNT

-1765 NAEVDQTEAD
+1765 NAEVDRTETD
-1775 GNNNIKVI
+1775 GNDNIKVI

-1794 QSVSAKAEAQ
+1794 QSVGVKAEAQ

-1846 NQNSIDAQNIISKI
+1846 NQDSIDAQNIISKI

-1894 EQNAAIV
+1894 EQNIAIA

-1914 AGAVTNAD
+1914 ASAVTNAD
-1922 VAYLLHDGKNEIREI
+1922 VAYLLHDEKNEIREI
-1937 EPVINKKAT
+1937 EPVINRKAS

-1952 TLFNDKKQAIEANV
+1952 TLFNDKKQAIEANI

-1993 DRSNAQVDKTAT
+1993 DRSNAQVDKTAS

-2035 THLVQ
+2035 TALVQ
-2040 NYRKVSDR
+2040 NYRKVSNR

-2086 ALGDIE
+2086 ALSDIE

-2129 ALIDQYVADGNRM
+2129 VLIDQYVADGNRM
-2142 VDEDATLNDIKKDT
+2142 IDEDATLNDIKQHT
-2156 QLIIDEILAIKLPAE
+2156 QFIVDEILAIKLPAE
-2171 VIKASP
+2171 ATKVSP
-2177 KVGQPAPKVCTP
+2177 KEIQPAPKVCTP
-2189 IKKEDKQEVRKVV
+2189 IKKEETHESRKVE
-2202 KELPNTGSEEMDLPL
+2202 KELPNTGSEGMDLPL
-2217 KELALIT
+2217 KEFALIT
-2224 GAALLARRRSKKEKE
+2224 GAALLARRRTKNEKE

>member
-42 HNVQG
+42 NNVQ
-47 GSNQALPG
+47 SDTNQATPV
-55 NSQNT
+55 NSQDKDVAN
-60 NADTNRD
+60 NRGLA
-67 IVNDSQNTPNA
+67 NSAQNTPNQS
-78 HATDNTSTNQALTNH
+78 ATTNQATNQALVNH
-93 QNVDVANQVGPAPI
+93 NNGSIVNQATPTSV
-107 QPSASPAQN
+107 QSSTPSAQN
-116 NNNSNANSTATE
+116 NNHTDGNTTATETVSNAN
-128 PAANT
+128 
-133 NNNLAS
+133 NNDVAS
-139 NNNTLN
+139 NNTTLN
-145 VPNNTDNN
+145 VPNKTNENG
-153 DSARHLTL
+153 SGGHLTL

-180 AEEAS
+180 AEPAS

-194 AAPTDPNATPADP
+194 AAPADPNATPADP
-207 TATPADPTAG
+207 GAAAAG
-217 NGSAPVAI
+217 NGGAPVAI

-230 PTTDPNANNIGQNA
+230 PTTDPNANNAGQNA
-244 PNEVLSFDDNNI
+244 PNEVLSFDDNSI

-261 RSVPTVTVVDNL
+261 RSVPSVTVVDNL
-273 PGYTLINGG
+273 PGFTLINGG
-282 KVGVFSHAMVR
+282 KVGVLSHAMVR
-293 TSMFDSGDAKNY
+293 TSMFEAGSNRTY
-305 QAQGNVIALGRIRGN
+305 QAQGNVLALGRISGTDASN
-320 DTNDHGDFNGIEKT
+320 HGDFNGIEKS

-345 EFNTMTTKNYQ
+345 EFNTMPTKNGQ
-356 AQGNVIALGR
+356 RATNV
-366 IRGNDTNDH
+366 
-375 GDFNGIEKTLTVNPN
+375 
-390 SELIFEF
+390 
-397 NTMTTKNYQGM
+397 
-408 TNLIIK
+408 IIK
-414 NADND
+414 NADTND
-419 TVIGEKVVA
+419 TIAEKTVEG
-428 YGPIWRLLK
+428 GPTLRLFK
-437 VPENVSHLKIQF
+437 VPDNVRNLKIQF

-460 GIYQLRDG
+460 GIYQLKDG
-468 YKYYD
+468 YKYYS

-512 GNFGASF
+512 GNSGASLD
-519 NTDDFVYKIQ
+519 TDEFVYKIQ

-539 SLTKDFPSGNSGVD
+539 SLTKDFPSNNSGVD
-553 INDMNVTYDAANRI
+553 VNDMNVTYDAANRV
-567 ITIKSTGGGTGNSP
+567 ITIKSTGGGTTNSP

-612 LTYKTYS
+612 LTYKTYT
-619 QDFINSPAESHT
+619 QDFINSAAESHT

-661 TFASLDIFNDLKRR
+661 TFASLDIFNDLKKR
-675 AQTILD
+675 AQTILA

-696 DIDSLANQMQHTLIR
+696 DIDTLTNQMQHTLIR
-711 SVDAENAVNRKVD
+711 SVDAENAVNQKAD
-724 DMEDLVNQNDELTD
+724 QMEDLVNQNDELTD

-751 KNEIIGNIGDQT
+751 KGNIIGDIGDQT

-787 VKPNAKQAIR
+787 VKPNAKKAIR
-797 DKAAKQREII
+797 DKATKQREII
-807 NHTPDATQ
+807 NATPDATE
-815 DEIQDALNQLT
+815 DEIQDAINQLA

-852 INTIGAVAPQ
+852 INTIGSVVPQ

-915 ATTNDDV
+915 ATTNADV
-922 DTAKGDGLN
+922 DNAKGDGLN

-975 IEKVNAAVAVANTNI
+975 IDKVNAAVTAANTNI
-990 LNANTNADVEQVKTN
+990 LNANTNAEVEQVKTN
-1005 AIQGIQAIEPATKV
+1005 AIQGIQAITPATKV

-1025 AIDQSAETQHNA
+1025 AIDKSAETQHNT

-1097 TDARNAVNEKAR
+1097 TDARNVVNDKAR

-1138 RALNDIGVTSTTA
+1138 RALTDIGVTSTTA

-1174 QTATGVLTDLATA
+1174 QTATGVLNDLATA

-1211 QDLATAINNINQAD
+1211 QELATAINNINQAD

-1252 AALAQTNQHY
+1252 AALAQINQHY
-1262 SAKLVEINATP
+1262 NAKLAEINATP
-1273 DATDDEK
+1273 DATNDEK

-1380 NDQVDA
+1380 NDQVDT
-1386 TTNQAINAIDNVEAE
+1386 TTNQALNAIDNVEAE

-1435 VALQALAKEKE
+1435 VASQALAKEKE

-1477 ETKIKPAAREKI
+1477 ETKVKPAAREKI
-1489 NQKANELRAQ
+1489 NQKANELRAK

-1511 QAALDK
+1511 QVALDK
-1517 INDLV
+1517 INEFV
-1522 AKAMTNITNDRT
+1522 NQAMTDITNNRT
-1534 NQQVNDST
+1534 NQQVDDTTS
-1542 NQALDD
+1542 QALDS
-1548 IALVTPDHIVRAAA
+1548 IALVAPEHIVRAAA

-1571 AKKHEIEQAEH
+1571 AKKQEIEQAEH

-1590 ALNQLANNEKRALQN
+1590 ALNQLANNKKLALQN
-1605 INQAIANN
+1605 INQAVTNN
-1613 DVKRVES
+1613 DVKRVET
-1620 NGIATLKGVEPHIV
+1620 NGIATLKGVQPHIV
-1634 VKPEAQE
+1634 IKPEAQQ
-1641 AIKASADNQVESIKD
+1641 AIKASAENQVESIKD
-1656 TPHATTDELDE
+1656 TPHATVDELDE
-1667 ANQQINDTLKQ
+1667 ANQLISDTLKQ
-1678 GQQDIDNTT
+1678 AQQEIENTN
-1687 QDAAVNDVRNQTIKA
+1687 QDAAVTDVRNQTIKA

-1716 LDNID
+1716 LDSI
-1721 ESNNN
+1721 EENNKN

-1741 RNVAIAALN
+1741 RDVAIDTLN
-1750 KIVNA
+1750 KIVNT

-1765 NAEVDQTEAD
+1765 NAEVDRTETD
-1775 GNNNIKVI
+1775 GNDNIKVI

-1794 QSVSAKAEAQ
+1794 QSVGVKAEAQ

-1846 NQNSIDAQNIISKI
+1846 NQDSIDAQNIISKI

-1894 EQNAAIV
+1894 EQNIAIA

-1914 AGAVTNAD
+1914 ASAVTNAD
-1922 VAYLLHDGKNEIREI
+1922 VAYLLHDEKNEIREI
-1937 EPVINKKAT
+1937 EPVISRKAS

-1952 TLFNDKKQAIEANV
+1952 TLFNDKKQAIEANI

-1993 DRSNAQVDKTAT
+1993 DRSNAQVDKTAS

-2035 THLVQ
+2035 TALVQ

-2086 ALGDIE
+2086 ALSDIE

-2129 ALIDQYVADGNRM
+2129 VLIDQYVADGNRM
-2142 VDEDATLNDIKKDT
+2142 IDEDATLNDIKQHT
-2156 QLIIDEILAIKLPAE
+2156 QFIVDEILAIKLPAE
-2171 VIKASP
+2171 AMKVSP
-2177 KVGQPAPKVCTP
+2177 KVIQPAPKVCTP
-2189 IKKEDKQEVRKVV
+2189 IKKEETHESRKVE

-2217 KELALIT
+2217 KEFALIT
-2224 GAALLARRRSKKEKE
+2224 GAALLARRRTKNEKE

>member
-42 HNVQG
+42 NNVQ
-47 GSNQALPG
+47 SDTNQATPV
-55 NSQNT
+55 NSQ
-60 NADTNRD
+60 DTNVANNRGLA
-67 IVNDSQNTPNA
+67 NSAQNTPNQS
-78 HATDNTSTNQALTNH
+78 ATTNQSTNQALVNH
-93 QNVDVANQVGPAPI
+93 NNGSIANQATPTSV
-107 QPSASPAQN
+107 QSSTPSAQN
-116 NNNSNANSTATE
+116 NNHTDGNTTATETVSNAN
-128 PAANT
+128 NKDVV
-133 NNNLAS
+133 S
-139 NNNTLN
+139 NNTTLN
-145 VPNNTDNN
+145 VPNKTNENG
-153 DSARHLTL
+153 SGGHLTL

-180 AEEAS
+180 AEQAS

-194 AAPTDPNATPADP
+194 AAPADPNATPADP
-207 TATPADPTAG
+207 AAAAAG
-217 NGSAPVAI
+217 NGGAPVAI

-230 PTTDPNANNIGQNA
+230 PTTDPNANNAGQNA
-244 PNEVLSFDDNNI
+244 PNEVLSFDDNGI

-261 RSVPTVTVVDNL
+261 RSVPSVTVVDNL
-273 PGYTLINGG
+273 PGFTLINGG

-305 QAQGNVIALGRIRGN
+305 QAQGNVIALGRIKGN
-320 DTNDHGDFNGIEKT
+320 DTNDHGDFNGIEK
-334 LTVNPNSELIF
+334 S
-345 EFNTMTTKNYQ
+345 
-356 AQGNVIALGR
+356 
-366 IRGNDTNDH
+366 
-375 GDFNGIEKTLTVNPN
+375 LTVNPN

-397 NTMTTKNYQGM
+397 NTMTTKNYQGV

-419 TVIGEKVVA
+419 TVIAEKSVA
-428 YGPIWRLLK
+428 YGPIWRLFK

-519 NTDDFVYKIQ
+519 NTDDFVYKVQ
-529 LPEGVEYVNN
+529 LPEGVEYVNK
-539 SLTKDFPSGNSGVD
+539 SLTKDFPSSNSGVD
-553 INDMNVTYDAANRI
+553 MNDFNVTYDAANRV
-567 ITIKSTGGGTGNSP
+567 ITIKSTGGGSGNSP

-612 LTYKTYS
+612 LTYKTYT

-696 DIDSLANQMQHTLIR
+696 DIDSLTNQMQHTLIR
-711 SVDAENAVNRKVD
+711 SVDAENAVNKKVD
-724 DMEDLVNQNDELTD
+724 QMEDLVNQNDELTD

-787 VKPNAKQAIR
+787 VKPNAKKAIR
-797 DKAAKQREII
+797 DKATKQREII
-807 NHTPDATQ
+807 NATPDATE
-815 DEIQDALNQLT
+815 DEIQDALNQLA

-846 TAKNNG
+846 IAKNNG
-852 INTIGAVAPQ
+852 INTIGAVVPQ

-915 ATTNDDV
+915 ATTNADV
-922 DTAKGDGLN
+922 DNAKGDGLN

-975 IEKVNAAVAVANTNI
+975 IDKVNAAVTAANTNI

-1005 AIQGIQAIEPATKV
+1005 AIQGIQAITPATKV

-1025 AIDQSAETQHNA
+1025 AIDKSAETQHNT

-1097 TDARNAVNEKAR
+1097 TDARNAVNDKAR

-1138 RALNDIGVTSTTA
+1138 RALTDIGVTSTTA

-1174 QTATGVLTDLATA
+1174 QTATGVLNDLATA

-1211 QDLATAINNINQAD
+1211 QELATAINNINQAD

-1252 AALAQTNQHY
+1252 AALAQINQHY
-1262 SAKLVEINATP
+1262 NAKLAEINATP
-1273 DATDDEK
+1273 DATNDEK

-1362 QINQLKDQAF
+1362 QINQLKDQAI

-1380 NDQVDA
+1380 NDQVDT
-1386 TTNQAINAIDNVEAE
+1386 TTNQAVNAIDNVEAE

-1435 VALQALAKEKE
+1435 VASQALAKEKE

-1477 ETKIKPAAREKI
+1477 ETKVKPAAREKI
-1489 NQKANELRAQ
+1489 NQKANELRAK

-1511 QAALDK
+1511 QVALDK
-1517 INDLV
+1517 INEFV
-1522 AKAMTNITNDRT
+1522 NQAMTDITNNRT
-1534 NQQVNDST
+1534 NQQVDDTTS
-1542 NQALDD
+1542 QALDS
-1548 IALVTPDHIVRAAA
+1548 IALVAPEHIVRAAA

-1571 AKKHEIEQAEH
+1571 AKKQEIEQAEH

-1590 ALNQLANNEKRALQN
+1590 ALNQLANNEKLALQN
-1605 INQAIANN
+1605 INQAVTNN
-1613 DVKRVES
+1613 DVKRVET
-1620 NGIATLKGVEPHIV
+1620 NGIATLKGVQPHIV
-1634 VKPEAQE
+1634 IKPEAQQ
-1641 AIKASADNQVESIKD
+1641 AIKATAENQVESIKD
-1656 TPHATTDELDE
+1656 TPHATVDELDE
-1667 ANQQINDTLKQ
+1667 ANQLISDTLKQ
-1678 GQQDIDNTT
+1678 AQQEIENTN
-1687 QDAAVNDVRNQTIKA
+1687 QDAAVTDVRNQTIKA

-1716 LDNID
+1716 LDSI
-1721 ESNNN
+1721 EENNKN

-1741 RNVAIAALN
+1741 RDVAIDTLN
-1750 KIVNA
+1750 KIVNT

-1765 NAEVDQTEAD
+1765 NAEVDRTETD
-1775 GNNNIKVI
+1775 GNDNIKVI

-1794 QSVSAKAEAQ
+1794 QSVGVKAEAQ

-1846 NQNSIDAQNIISKI
+1846 NQDSIDAQNIISKI

-1894 EQNAAIV
+1894 EQNIAIA

-1914 AGAVTNAD
+1914 ASAVTNAD
-1922 VAYLLHDGKNEIREI
+1922 VAYLLHDEKNEIREI
-1937 EPVINKKAT
+1937 EPVINRKAS

-1952 TLFNDKKQAIEANV
+1952 TLFNDKKQAIEANI

-1993 DRSNAQVDKTAT
+1993 DRSNAQVDKTAS

-2035 THLVQ
+2035 TALVQ
-2040 NYRKVSDR
+2040 NYRKVSNR

-2077 DAVLKRFNV
+2077 DTVLKRFNV
-2086 ALGDIE
+2086 ALSDIE

-2129 ALIDQYVADGNRM
+2129 VLIDQYVADGNRM
-2142 VDEDATLNDIKKDT
+2142 IDEDATLNDIKQHT
-2156 QLIIDEILAIKLPAE
+2156 QFIVDEILAIKLPAE
-2171 VIKASP
+2171 ATKVSP
-2177 KVGQPAPKVCTP
+2177 KEIQPAPKVCTP
-2189 IKKEDKQEVRKVV
+2189 IKKEETHESRKVE
-2202 KELPNTGSEEMDLPL
+2202 KELPNTGSEGMDLPL
-2217 KELALIT
+2217 KEFALIT
-2224 GAALLARRRSKKEKE
+2224 GAALLARRRTKNEKE

>member
-42 HNVQG
+42 NNVQ
-47 GSNQALPG
+47 SDTNQATPV
-55 NSQNT
+55 NSQDKDVAN
-60 NADTNRD
+60 NRGLA
-67 IVNDSQNTPNA
+67 NSAQNTPNQS
-78 HATDNTSTNQALTNH
+78 ATTNQATNQALVNH
-93 QNVDVANQVGPAPI
+93 NNGSIVNQATPTSV
-107 QPSASPAQN
+107 QSSTPSAQN
-116 NNNSNANSTATE
+116 NNHTDGNTTATETVSNAN
-128 PAANT
+128 
-133 NNNLAS
+133 NNDVAS
-139 NNNTLN
+139 NNTTLN
-145 VPNNTDNN
+145 VPNKTNENG
-153 DSARHLTL
+153 SGGHLTL

-180 AEEAS
+180 AEPAS

-194 AAPTDPNATPADP
+194 AAPADPNATPADP
-207 TATPADPTAG
+207 GAAAAG
-217 NGSAPVAI
+217 NGGAPVAI

-230 PTTDPNANNIGQNA
+230 PTTDPNANNAGQNA
-244 PNEVLSFDDNNI
+244 PNEVLSFDDNSI

-261 RSVPTVTVVDNL
+261 RSVPSVTVVDNL
-273 PGYTLINGG
+273 PGFTLINGG
-282 KVGVFSHAMVR
+282 KVGVLSHAMVR
-293 TSMFDSGDAKNY
+293 TSMFEAGSNRTY
-305 QAQGNVIALGRIRGN
+305 QAQGNVLALGRISGTDASN
-320 DTNDHGDFNGIEKT
+320 HGDFNGIEKS

-345 EFNTMTTKNYQ
+345 EFNTMPTKNG
-356 AQGNVIALGR
+356 QGATNV
-366 IRGNDTNDH
+366 
-375 GDFNGIEKTLTVNPN
+375 
-390 SELIFEF
+390 
-397 NTMTTKNYQGM
+397 
-408 TNLIIK
+408 IIK
-414 NADND
+414 NADTND
-419 TVIGEKVVA
+419 TIAEKTVEG
-428 YGPIWRLLK
+428 GPTLRLFK
-437 VPENVSHLKIQF
+437 VPDNVRNLKIQF

-460 GIYQLRDG
+460 GIYQLKDG
-468 YKYYD
+468 YKYYS

-512 GNFGASF
+512 GNSGASLD
-519 NTDDFVYKIQ
+519 TDEFVYKIQ

-539 SLTKDFPSGNSGVD
+539 SLTKDFPSNNSGVD
-553 INDMNVTYDAANRI
+553 VNDMNVTYDAANRV
-567 ITIKSTGGGTGNSP
+567 ITIKSTGGGTTNSP

-612 LTYKTYS
+612 LTYKTYT
-619 QDFINSPAESHT
+619 QDFINSAAESHT

-661 TFASLDIFNDLKRR
+661 TFASLDIFNDLKKR
-675 AQTILD
+675 AQTILA

-696 DIDSLANQMQHTLIR
+696 DIDTLTNQMQHTLIR
-711 SVDAENAVNRKVD
+711 SVDAENAVNQKAD
-724 DMEDLVNQNDELTD
+724 QMEDLVNQNDELTD

-751 KNEIIGNIGDQT
+751 KGNIIGDIGDQT

-787 VKPNAKQAIR
+787 VKPNAKKAIR
-797 DKAAKQREII
+797 DKATKQREII
-807 NHTPDATQ
+807 NATPDATE
-815 DEIQDALNQLT
+815 DEIQDAINQLA

-852 INTIGAVAPQ
+852 INTIGSVVPQ

-915 ATTNDDV
+915 ATTNADV
-922 DTAKGDGLN
+922 DNAKGDGLN

-975 IEKVNAAVAVANTNI
+975 IDKVNAAVTAANTNI
-990 LNANTNADVEQVKTN
+990 LNANTNAEVEQVKTN
-1005 AIQGIQAIEPATKV
+1005 AIQGIQAITPATKV

-1025 AIDQSAETQHNA
+1025 AIDKSAETQHNT

-1097 TDARNAVNEKAR
+1097 TDARNVVNDKAR

-1138 RALNDIGVTSTTA
+1138 RALTDIGVTSTTA

-1174 QTATGVLTDLATA
+1174 QTATGVLNDLATA

-1211 QDLATAINNINQAD
+1211 QELATAINNINQAD

-1252 AALAQTNQHY
+1252 AALAQINQHY
-1262 SAKLVEINATP
+1262 NAKLAEINATP
-1273 DATDDEK
+1273 DATNDEK

-1380 NDQVDA
+1380 NDQVDT
-1386 TTNQAINAIDNVEAE
+1386 TTNQALNAIDNVEAE

-1435 VALQALAKEKE
+1435 VASQALAKEKE

-1477 ETKIKPAAREKI
+1477 ETKVKPAAREKI
-1489 NQKANELRAQ
+1489 NQKANELRAK

-1511 QAALDK
+1511 QVALDK
-1517 INDLV
+1517 INEFV
-1522 AKAMTNITNDRT
+1522 NQAMTDITNNRT
-1534 NQQVNDST
+1534 NQQVDDTTS
-1542 NQALDD
+1542 QALDS
-1548 IALVTPDHIVRAAA
+1548 IALVAPEHIVRAAA

-1571 AKKHEIEQAEH
+1571 AKKQEIEQAEH

-1590 ALNQLANNEKRALQN
+1590 ALNQLANNKKLALQN
-1605 INQAIANN
+1605 INQAVTNN
-1613 DVKRVES
+1613 DVKRVET
-1620 NGIATLKGVEPHIV
+1620 NGIATLKGVQPHIV
-1634 VKPEAQE
+1634 IKPEAQQ
-1641 AIKASADNQVESIKD
+1641 AIKASAENQVESIKD
-1656 TPHATTDELDE
+1656 TPHATVDELDE
-1667 ANQQINDTLKQ
+1667 ANQLISDTLKQ
-1678 GQQDIDNTT
+1678 AQQEIENTN
-1687 QDAAVNDVRNQTIKA
+1687 QDAAVTDVRNQTIKA

-1716 LDNID
+1716 LDSI
-1721 ESNNN
+1721 EENNKN

-1741 RNVAIAALN
+1741 RDVAIDTLN
-1750 KIVNA
+1750 KIVNT

-1765 NAEVDQTEAD
+1765 NAEVDRTETD
-1775 GNNNIKVI
+1775 GNDNIKVI

-1794 QSVSAKAEAQ
+1794 QSVGVKAEAQ

-1846 NQNSIDAQNIISKI
+1846 
-1860 KPATTVKATALQQ
+1860 
-1873 IQNIATNKINLIKA
+1873 
-1887 NNEATDE
+1887 
-1894 EQNAAIV
+1894 
-1901 QVEKELIKAKQQI
+1901 EKELIKAKQQI
-1914 AGAVTNAD
+1914 ASAVTNAD
-1922 VAYLLHDGKNEIREI
+1922 VAYLLHDEKNEIREI
-1937 EPVINKKAT
+1937 EPVISRKAS

-1952 TLFNDKKQAIEANV
+1952 TLFNDKKQAIEANI

-1993 DRSNAQVDKTAT
+1993 DRSNAQVDKTAS

-2035 THLVQ
+2035 TALVQ

-2086 ALGDIE
+2086 ALSDIE

-2129 ALIDQYVADGNRM
+2129 VLIDQYVADGNRM
-2142 VDEDATLNDIKKDT
+2142 IDEDATLNDIKQHT
-2156 QLIIDEILAIKLPAE
+2156 QFIVDEILAIKLPAE
-2171 VIKASP
+2171 AMKVSP
-2177 KVGQPAPKVCTP
+2177 KVIQPAPKVCTP
-2189 IKKEDKQEVRKVV
+2189 IKKEETHESRKVE

-2217 KELALIT
+2217 KEFALIT
-2224 GAALLARRRSKKEKE
+2224 GAALLARRRTKNEKE

>member
-42 HNVQG
+42 NNVQ
-47 GSNQALPG
+47 SDTNQATPV
-55 NSQNT
+55 NSQDKDVAN
-60 NADTNRD
+60 NRGLA
-67 IVNDSQNTPNA
+67 NSAQNTPNQS
-78 HATDNTSTNQALTNH
+78 ATTNQATNQALVNH
-93 QNVDVANQVGPAPI
+93 NNGSIVNQATPTSV
-107 QPSASPAQN
+107 QSSTPSAQN
-116 NNNSNANSTATE
+116 NNHTDGNTTATETVSNAN
-128 PAANT
+128 
-133 NNNLAS
+133 NNDVAS
-139 NNNTLN
+139 NNTTLN
-145 VPNNTDNN
+145 VPNKTNENG
-153 DSARHLTL
+153 SGGHLTL

-180 AEEAS
+180 AEPAS

-194 AAPTDPNATPADP
+194 AAPADPNATPADP
-207 TATPADPTAG
+207 GAAAAG
-217 NGSAPVAI
+217 NGGAPVAI

-230 PTTDPNANNIGQNA
+230 PTTDPNANNAGQNA
-244 PNEVLSFDDNNI
+244 PNEVLSFDDNSI

-261 RSVPTVTVVDNL
+261 RSVPSVTVVDNL
-273 PGYTLINGG
+273 PGFTLINGG
-282 KVGVFSHAMVR
+282 KVGVLSHAMVR
-293 TSMFDSGDAKNY
+293 TSMFEAGSNRTY
-305 QAQGNVIALGRIRGN
+305 QAQGNVLALGRISGTDASN
-320 DTNDHGDFNGIEKT
+320 HGDFNGIEKS

-345 EFNTMTTKNYQ
+345 EFNTMPTKNG
-356 AQGNVIALGR
+356 QGATNV
-366 IRGNDTNDH
+366 
-375 GDFNGIEKTLTVNPN
+375 
-390 SELIFEF
+390 
-397 NTMTTKNYQGM
+397 
-408 TNLIIK
+408 IIK
-414 NADND
+414 NADTND
-419 TVIGEKVVA
+419 TIAEKTVEG
-428 YGPIWRLLK
+428 GPTLRLFK
-437 VPENVSHLKIQF
+437 VPDNVRNLKIQF

-460 GIYQLRDG
+460 GIYQLKDG
-468 YKYYD
+468 YKYYS

-512 GNFGASF
+512 GNSGASLD
-519 NTDDFVYKIQ
+519 TDEFVYKIQ

-539 SLTKDFPSGNSGVD
+539 SLTKDFPSNNSGVD
-553 INDMNVTYDAANRI
+553 VNDMNVTYDAANRV
-567 ITIKSTGGGTGNSP
+567 ITIKSTGGGTTNSP

-612 LTYKTYS
+612 LTYKTYT
-619 QDFINSPAESHT
+619 QDFINSAAESHT

-661 TFASLDIFNDLKRR
+661 TFASLDIFNDLKKR
-675 AQTILD
+675 AQTILA

-696 DIDSLANQMQHTLIR
+696 DIDTLTNQMQHTLIR
-711 SVDAENAVNRKVD
+711 SVDAENAVNQKAD
-724 DMEDLVNQNDELTD
+724 QMEDLVNQNDELTD

-751 KNEIIGNIGDQT
+751 KGNIIGDIGDQT

-787 VKPNAKQAIR
+787 VKPNAKKAIR
-797 DKAAKQREII
+797 DKATKQREII
-807 NHTPDATQ
+807 NATPDATE
-815 DEIQDALNQLT
+815 DEIQDAINQLA

-852 INTIGAVAPQ
+852 INTIGSVVPQ

-915 ATTNDDV
+915 ATTNADV
-922 DTAKGDGLN
+922 DNAKGDGLN

-975 IEKVNAAVAVANTNI
+975 IDKVNAAVTAANTNI
-990 LNANTNADVEQVKTN
+990 LNANTNAEVEQVKTN
-1005 AIQGIQAIEPATKV
+1005 AIQGIQAITPATKV

-1025 AIDQSAETQHNA
+1025 AIDKSAETQHNT

-1097 TDARNAVNEKAR
+1097 TDARNVVNDKAR

-1138 RALNDIGVTSTTA
+1138 RALTDIGVTSTTA

-1174 QTATGVLTDLATA
+1174 QTATGVLNDLATA

-1200 EEKQVALNQVD
+1200 EEKQVDLNQVD
-1211 QDLATAINNINQAD
+1211 QELATAINNINQAD

-1252 AALAQTNQHY
+1252 AALAQINQHY
-1262 SAKLVEINATP
+1262 NAKLAEINATP
-1273 DATDDEK
+1273 DATNDEK

-1380 NDQVDA
+1380 NDQVDT
-1386 TTNQAINAIDNVEAE
+1386 TTNQALNAIDNVEAE

-1435 VALQALAKEKE
+1435 VASQALAKEKE

-1477 ETKIKPAAREKI
+1477 ETKVKPAAREKI
-1489 NQKANELRAQ
+1489 NQKANELRAK

-1511 QAALDK
+1511 QVALDK
-1517 INDLV
+1517 INEFV
-1522 AKAMTNITNDRT
+1522 NQAMTDITNNRT
-1534 NQQVNDST
+1534 NQQVDDTTS
-1542 NQALDD
+1542 QALDS
-1548 IALVTPDHIVRAAA
+1548 IALVAPEHIVRAAA

-1571 AKKHEIEQAEH
+1571 AKKQEIEQAEH

-1590 ALNQLANNEKRALQN
+1590 ALNQLVNNKKLALQN
-1605 INQAIANN
+1605 INQAVTNN
-1613 DVKRVES
+1613 DVKRVET
-1620 NGIATLKGVEPHIV
+1620 NGIATLKGVQPHIV
-1634 VKPEAQE
+1634 IKPEAQQ
-1641 AIKASADNQVESIKD
+1641 AIKASAENQVESIKD
-1656 TPHATTDELDE
+1656 TPHATVDELDE
-1667 ANQQINDTLKQ
+1667 ANQLISDTLKQ
-1678 GQQDIDNTT
+1678 AQQEIENTN
-1687 QDAAVNDVRNQTIKA
+1687 QDAAVTDVRNQTIKA

-1716 LDNID
+1716 LDSI
-1721 ESNNN
+1721 EENNKN

-1741 RNVAIAALN
+1741 RDVAIDTLN
-1750 KIVNA
+1750 KIVNT

-1765 NAEVDQTEAD
+1765 NAEVDRTETD
-1775 GNNNIKVI
+1775 GNDNIKVI

-1794 QSVSAKAEAQ
+1794 QSVGVKAEAQ

-1846 NQNSIDAQNIISKI
+1846 NQDSIDAQNIISKI

-1894 EQNAAIV
+1894 EQNIAIA

-1914 AGAVTNAD
+1914 ASAVTNAD
-1922 VAYLLHDGKNEIREI
+1922 VAYLLHDEKNEIREI
-1937 EPVINKKAT
+1937 EPVISRKAS

-1952 TLFNDKKQAIEANV
+1952 TLFNDKKQAIEANI

-1993 DRSNAQVDKTAT
+1993 DRSNAQVDKTAS

-2035 THLVQ
+2035 TALVQ

-2086 ALGDIE
+2086 ALSDIE

-2129 ALIDQYVADGNRM
+2129 VLIDQYVADGNRM
-2142 VDEDATLNDIKKDT
+2142 IDEDATLNDIKQHT
-2156 QLIIDEILAIKLPAE
+2156 QFIVDEILAIKLPAE
-2171 VIKASP
+2171 AMKVSP
-2177 KVGQPAPKVCTP
+2177 KVIQPAPKVCTP
-2189 IKKEDKQEVRKVV
+2189 IKKEETHESRKVE

-2217 KELALIT
+2217 KEFALIT
-2224 GAALLARRRSKKEKE
+2224 GAALLARRRTKNEKE

>member
-42 HNVQG
+42 NNVQ
-47 GSNQALPG
+47 SDTNQATPV
-55 NSQNT
+55 NSQDKDVAN
-60 NADTNRD
+60 NRGLA
-67 IVNDSQNTPNA
+67 NSAQNTPNQS
-78 HATDNTSTNQALTNH
+78 ATTNQATNQALVNH
-93 QNVDVANQVGPAPI
+93 NNGSIVNQATPTSV
-107 QPSASPAQN
+107 QSSTPSAQN
-116 NNNSNANSTATE
+116 NNHTDGNTTATETVSNAN
-128 PAANT
+128 
-133 NNNLAS
+133 NNDVAS
-139 NNNTLN
+139 NNTTLN
-145 VPNNTDNN
+145 VPNKTNENG
-153 DSARHLTL
+153 SGGHLTL

-180 AEEAS
+180 AEPAS

-194 AAPTDPNATPADP
+194 AAPADPNATPADP
-207 TATPADPTAG
+207 GAAAAG
-217 NGSAPVAI
+217 NGGAPVAI

-230 PTTDPNANNIGQNA
+230 PTTDPNANNAGQNA
-244 PNEVLSFDDNNI
+244 PNEVLSFDDNSI

-261 RSVPTVTVVDNL
+261 RSVPSVTVVDNL
-273 PGYTLINGG
+273 PGFTLINGG
-282 KVGVFSHAMVR
+282 KVGVLSHAMVR
-293 TSMFDSGDAKNY
+293 TSMFEAGSNRTY
-305 QAQGNVIALGRIRGN
+305 QAQGNVLALGRISGTDASN
-320 DTNDHGDFNGIEKT
+320 HGDFNGIEKS

-345 EFNTMTTKNYQ
+345 EFNTMPTKNG
-356 AQGNVIALGR
+356 QGATNV
-366 IRGNDTNDH
+366 
-375 GDFNGIEKTLTVNPN
+375 
-390 SELIFEF
+390 
-397 NTMTTKNYQGM
+397 
-408 TNLIIK
+408 IIK
-414 NADND
+414 NADTND
-419 TVIGEKVVA
+419 TIAEKTVEG
-428 YGPIWRLLK
+428 GPTLRLFK
-437 VPENVSHLKIQF
+437 VPDNVRNLKIQF

-460 GIYQLRDG
+460 GIYQLKDG
-468 YKYYD
+468 YKYYS

-512 GNFGASF
+512 GNSGASLD
-519 NTDDFVYKIQ
+519 TDEFVYKIQ

-539 SLTKDFPSGNSGVD
+539 SLTKDFPSNNSGVD
-553 INDMNVTYDAANRI
+553 VNDMNVTYDAANRV
-567 ITIKSTGGGTGNSP
+567 ITIKSTGGGTTNSP

-612 LTYKTYS
+612 LTYKTYT
-619 QDFINSPAESHT
+619 QDFINSAAESHT

-661 TFASLDIFNDLKRR
+661 TFASLDIFNDLKKR
-675 AQTILD
+675 AQTILA

-696 DIDSLANQMQHTLIR
+696 DIDTLTNQMQHTLIR
-711 SVDAENAVNRKVD
+711 SVDAENAVNQKAD
-724 DMEDLVNQNDELTD
+724 QMEDLVNQNDELTD

-751 KNEIIGNIGDQT
+751 KGNIIGDIGDQT

-787 VKPNAKQAIR
+787 VKPNAKKAIR
-797 DKAAKQREII
+797 DKATKQREII
-807 NHTPDATQ
+807 NATPDATE
-815 DEIQDALNQLT
+815 DEIQDAINQLA

-852 INTIGAVAPQ
+852 INTIGSVVPQ

-915 ATTNDDV
+915 ATTNADV
-922 DTAKGDGLN
+922 DNAKGDGLN

-975 IEKVNAAVAVANTNI
+975 IDKVNAAVTAANTNI
-990 LNANTNADVEQVKTN
+990 LNANTNAEVEQVKTN
-1005 AIQGIQAIEPATKV
+1005 AIQGIQAITPATKV

-1025 AIDQSAETQHNA
+1025 AIDKSAETQHNT

-1097 TDARNAVNEKAR
+1097 TDARNVVNDKAR

-1138 RALNDIGVTSTTA
+1138 RALTDIGVTSTTA

-1174 QTATGVLTDLATA
+1174 QTATGVLNDLATA

-1211 QDLATAINNINQAD
+1211 QELATAINNINQAD

-1252 AALAQTNQHY
+1252 AALAQINQHY
-1262 SAKLVEINATP
+1262 NAKLAEINATP
-1273 DATDDEK
+1273 DATNDEK

-1380 NDQVDA
+1380 NDQVDT
-1386 TTNQAINAIDNVEAE
+1386 TTNQALNAIDNVEAE

-1435 VALQALAKEKE
+1435 VASQALAKEKE

-1477 ETKIKPAAREKI
+1477 ETKVKPAAREKI
-1489 NQKANELRAQ
+1489 NQKANELRAK

-1511 QAALDK
+1511 QVALDK
-1517 INDLV
+1517 INEFV
-1522 AKAMTNITNDRT
+1522 NQAMTDITNNRT
-1534 NQQVNDST
+1534 NQQVDDTTS
-1542 NQALDD
+1542 QALDS
-1548 IALVTPDHIVRAAA
+1548 IALVAPEHIVRAAA

-1571 AKKHEIEQAEH
+1571 AKKQEIEQAEH

-1590 ALNQLANNEKRALQN
+1590 ALNQLANNKKLALQN
-1605 INQAIANN
+1605 INQAVTNN
-1613 DVKRVES
+1613 DVKRVET
-1620 NGIATLKGVEPHIV
+1620 NGIATLKGVQPHIV
-1634 VKPEAQE
+1634 IKPEAQQ
-1641 AIKASADNQVESIKD
+1641 AIKASAENQVESIKD
-1656 TPHATTDELDE
+1656 TPHATVDELDE
-1667 ANQQINDTLKQ
+1667 ANQLISDTLKQ
-1678 GQQDIDNTT
+1678 AQQEIENTN
-1687 QDAAVNDVRNQTIKA
+1687 QDAAVTDVRNQTIKA

-1716 LDNID
+1716 LDSI
-1721 ESNNN
+1721 EENNKN

-1741 RNVAIAALN
+1741 RDVAIDTLN
-1750 KIVNA
+1750 KIVNT

-1765 NAEVDQTEAD
+1765 NAEVDRTETD
-1775 GNNNIKVI
+1775 GNDNIKVI
-1783 LPKVQVKPAAR
+1783 LPKVQVKPAAC
-1794 QSVSAKAEAQ
+1794 QSVGVKAEAQ

-1846 NQNSIDAQNIISKI
+1846 NQDSIDAQNIISKI

-1894 EQNAAIV
+1894 EQNIAIA

-1914 AGAVTNAD
+1914 ASAVTNAD
-1922 VAYLLHDGKNEIREI
+1922 VAYLLHDEKNEIREI
-1937 EPVINKKAT
+1937 EPVISRKAS

-1952 TLFNDKKQAIEANV
+1952 TLFNDKKQAIEANI

-1993 DRSNAQVDKTAT
+1993 DRSNAQVDKTAS

-2035 THLVQ
+2035 TALVQ

-2086 ALGDIE
+2086 ALSDIE

-2129 ALIDQYVADGNRM
+2129 VLIDQYVADGNRM
-2142 VDEDATLNDIKKDT
+2142 IDEDATLNDIKQHT
-2156 QLIIDEILAIKLPAE
+2156 QFIVDEILAIKLPAE
-2171 VIKASP
+2171 AMKVSP
-2177 KVGQPAPKVCTP
+2177 KVIQPAPKVCTP
-2189 IKKEDKQEVRKVV
+2189 IKKEETHESRKVE

-2217 KELALIT
+2217 KEFALIT
-2224 GAALLARRRSKKEKE
+2224 GAALLARRRTKNEKE

>member
-42 HNVQG
+42 NNVQ
-47 GSNQALPG
+47 SDTNQATPV
-55 NSQNT
+55 NSQ
-60 NADTNRD
+60 DTNVANNRGLA
-67 IVNDSQNTPNA
+67 NSAQNTPNQS
-78 HATDNTSTNQALTNH
+78 ATTNQSTNQALVNH
-93 QNVDVANQVGPAPI
+93 NNGSIANQATPTSV
-107 QPSASPAQN
+107 QSSTPSAQN
-116 NNNSNANSTATE
+116 NNHTDGNTTATETVSNAN
-128 PAANT
+128 NKDVV
-133 NNNLAS
+133 S
-139 NNNTLN
+139 NNTTLN
-145 VPNNTDNN
+145 VPNKTNENG
-153 DSARHLTL
+153 SGGHLTL

-180 AEEAS
+180 AEQAS

-194 AAPTDPNATPADP
+194 AAPADPNATPADP
-207 TATPADPTAG
+207 AAAAAG
-217 NGSAPVAI
+217 NGGAPVVI

-230 PTTDPNANNIGQNA
+230 PTTDPNANNAGQNA
-244 PNEVLSFDDNNI
+244 PNEVLSFDDNGI

-261 RSVPTVTVVDNL
+261 RSVPSVTVVDNL
-273 PGYTLINGG
+273 PGFTLINGG

-305 QAQGNVIALGRIRGN
+305 QAQGNVIALGRIKGN
-320 DTNDHGDFNGIEKT
+320 DTNDHGDFNGIEK
-334 LTVNPNSELIF
+334 S
-345 EFNTMTTKNYQ
+345 
-356 AQGNVIALGR
+356 
-366 IRGNDTNDH
+366 
-375 GDFNGIEKTLTVNPN
+375 LTVNPN

-397 NTMTTKNYQGM
+397 NTMTTKNYQGV

-419 TVIGEKVVA
+419 TVIAEKSVA
-428 YGPIWRLLK
+428 YGPIWRLFK

-519 NTDDFVYKIQ
+519 NTDDFVYKVQ

-539 SLTKDFPSGNSGVD
+539 SLTKDFPSSNSGVD
-553 INDMNVTYDAANRI
+553 MNDFNVTYDAANRV
-567 ITIKSTGGGTGNSP
+567 ITIKSTGGGSGNSP

-612 LTYKTYS
+612 LTYKTYT

-696 DIDSLANQMQHTLIR
+696 DIDSLTNQMQHTLIR
-711 SVDAENAVNRKVD
+711 SVDAENAVNKKVD
-724 DMEDLVNQNDELTD
+724 QMEDLVNQNDELTD

-787 VKPNAKQAIR
+787 VKPNAKKAIR
-797 DKAAKQREII
+797 DKATKQREII
-807 NHTPDATQ
+807 NATPDATE
-815 DEIQDALNQLT
+815 DEIQDALNQLA

-846 TAKNNG
+846 IAKNNG
-852 INTIGAVAPQ
+852 INTIGAVVPQ

-915 ATTNDDV
+915 ATTNADV
-922 DTAKGDGLN
+922 DNAKGDGLN

-975 IEKVNAAVAVANTNI
+975 IDKVNAAVTAANTNI

-1005 AIQGIQAIEPATKV
+1005 AIQGIQAITPATKV

-1025 AIDQSAETQHNA
+1025 AIDKSAETQHNT

-1097 TDARNAVNEKAR
+1097 TDARNAVNDKAR

-1138 RALNDIGVTSTTA
+1138 RALTDIGVTSTTA

-1174 QTATGVLTDLATA
+1174 QTATGVLNDLATA

-1211 QDLATAINNINQAD
+1211 QELATAINNINQAD

-1252 AALAQTNQHY
+1252 AALAQINQHY
-1262 SAKLVEINATP
+1262 NAKLAEINATP
-1273 DATDDEK
+1273 DATNDEK

-1362 QINQLKDQAF
+1362 QINQLKDQAI

-1380 NDQVDA
+1380 NDQVDT
-1386 TTNQAINAIDNVEAE
+1386 TTNQAVNAIDNVEAE
-1401 VVIKPKA
+1401 VVIKPTA

-1435 VALQALAKEKE
+1435 VASQALAKEKE

-1477 ETKIKPAAREKI
+1477 ETKVKPAAREKI
-1489 NQKANELRAQ
+1489 NQKANELRAK

-1511 QAALDK
+1511 QVALDK
-1517 INDLV
+1517 INEFV
-1522 AKAMTNITNDRT
+1522 NQAMTDITNNRT
-1534 NQQVNDST
+1534 NQQVDDTTS
-1542 NQALDD
+1542 QALDS
-1548 IALVTPDHIVRAAA
+1548 IALVAPEHIVRAAA

-1571 AKKHEIEQAEH
+1571 AKKQEIEQAEH

-1590 ALNQLANNEKRALQN
+1590 ALNQLANNEKLALQN
-1605 INQAIANN
+1605 INQAVTNN
-1613 DVKRVES
+1613 DVKRVET
-1620 NGIATLKGVEPHIV
+1620 NGIATLKGVQPHIV
-1634 VKPEAQE
+1634 IKPEAQQ
-1641 AIKASADNQVESIKD
+1641 AIKATAENQVESIKD
-1656 TPHATTDELDE
+1656 TPHATVDELDE
-1667 ANQQINDTLKQ
+1667 ANQLISDTLKQ
-1678 GQQDIDNTT
+1678 AQQEIENTN
-1687 QDAAVNDVRNQTIKA
+1687 QDAAVTDVRNQTIKA

-1716 LDNID
+1716 LDSI
-1721 ESNNN
+1721 EENNKN

-1741 RNVAIAALN
+1741 RDVAIDTLN
-1750 KIVNA
+1750 KIVNT

-1765 NAEVDQTEAD
+1765 NAEVDRTETD
-1775 GNNNIKVI
+1775 GNDNIKVI

-1794 QSVSAKAEAQ
+1794 QSVGVKAEAQ

-1846 NQNSIDAQNIISKI
+1846 NQDSIDAQNIISKI

-1894 EQNAAIV
+1894 EQNIAIA

-1914 AGAVTNAD
+1914 ASAVTNAD
-1922 VAYLLHDGKNEIREI
+1922 VAYLLHDEKNEIREI
-1937 EPVINKKAT
+1937 EPVINRKAS

-1952 TLFNDKKQAIEANV
+1952 TLFNDKKQAIEANI

-1993 DRSNAQVDKTAT
+1993 DRSNAQVDKTAS

-2035 THLVQ
+2035 TALVQ
-2040 NYRKVSDR
+2040 NYRKVSNR

-2086 ALGDIE
+2086 ALSDIE

-2129 ALIDQYVADGNRM
+2129 VLIDQYVADGNRM
-2142 VDEDATLNDIKKDT
+2142 IDEDATLNDIKQHT
-2156 QLIIDEILAIKLPAE
+2156 QFIVDEILAIKLPAE
-2171 VIKASP
+2171 ATKVSP
-2177 KVGQPAPKVCTP
+2177 KEIQPAPKVCTP
-2189 IKKEDKQEVRKVV
+2189 IKKEETHESRKVE
-2202 KELPNTGSEEMDLPL
+2202 KELPNTGSEGMDLPL
-2217 KELALIT
+2217 KEFALIT
-2224 GAALLARRRSKKEKE
+2224 GAALLARRRTKNEKE

>member
-42 HNVQG
+42 NNVQ
-47 GSNQALPG
+47 SDTNQATPV
-55 NSQNT
+55 NSQ
-60 NADTNRD
+60 DTNVANNRGLA
-67 IVNDSQNTPNA
+67 NSAQNTPNQS
-78 HATDNTSTNQALTNH
+78 ATTNQSTNQALVNH
-93 QNVDVANQVGPAPI
+93 NNGSIANQATPTSV
-107 QPSASPAQN
+107 QSSTPSAQN
-116 NNNSNANSTATE
+116 NNHTDGNTTATETVSNAN
-128 PAANT
+128 NKDVV
-133 NNNLAS
+133 S
-139 NNNTLN
+139 NNTTLN
-145 VPNNTDNN
+145 VPNKTNENG
-153 DSARHLTL
+153 SGGHLTL

-180 AEEAS
+180 AEQAS

-194 AAPTDPNATPADP
+194 AAPADPNATPADP
-207 TATPADPTAG
+207 AAAAAG
-217 NGSAPVAI
+217 NGGAPVAI

-230 PTTDPNANNIGQNA
+230 PTTDPNANNAGQNA
-244 PNEVLSFDDNNI
+244 PNEVLSFDDNGI

-261 RSVPTVTVVDNL
+261 RSVPSVTVVDNL
-273 PGYTLINGG
+273 PGFTLINGG

-305 QAQGNVIALGRIRGN
+305 QAQGNVIALGRIKGN
-320 DTNDHGDFNGIEKT
+320 DTNDHGDFNGIEK
-334 LTVNPNSELIF
+334 S
-345 EFNTMTTKNYQ
+345 
-356 AQGNVIALGR
+356 
-366 IRGNDTNDH
+366 
-375 GDFNGIEKTLTVNPN
+375 LTVNPN

-397 NTMTTKNYQGM
+397 NTMTTKNYQGV

-419 TVIGEKVVA
+419 TVIAEKSVA
-428 YGPIWRLLK
+428 YGPIWRLFK

-519 NTDDFVYKIQ
+519 NTDDFVYKVQ

-539 SLTKDFPSGNSGVD
+539 SLTKDFPSSNSGVD
-553 INDMNVTYDAANRI
+553 MNDFNVTYDAANRV
-567 ITIKSTGGGTGNSP
+567 ITIKSTGGGSGNSP

-612 LTYKTYS
+612 LTYKTYT

-696 DIDSLANQMQHTLIR
+696 DIDSLTNQMQHTLIR
-711 SVDAENAVNRKVD
+711 SVDAENAVNKKVD
-724 DMEDLVNQNDELTD
+724 QMEDLVNQNDELTD

-787 VKPNAKQAIR
+787 VKPNAKKAIR
-797 DKAAKQREII
+797 DKATKQREII
-807 NHTPDATQ
+807 NATPDATE
-815 DEIQDALNQLT
+815 DEIQDALNQLA

-846 TAKNNG
+846 IAKNNG
-852 INTIGAVAPQ
+852 INTIGAVVPQ

-915 ATTNDDV
+915 ATTNADV
-922 DTAKGDGLN
+922 DNAKGDGLN

-975 IEKVNAAVAVANTNI
+975 IDKVNAAVTAANTNI

-1005 AIQGIQAIEPATKV
+1005 AIQGIQAITPATKV

-1025 AIDQSAETQHNA
+1025 AIDKSAETQHNT

-1097 TDARNAVNEKAR
+1097 TDARNAVNDKAR

-1138 RALNDIGVTSTTA
+1138 RALTDIGVTSTTA

-1174 QTATGVLTDLATA
+1174 QTATGVLNDLATA

-1211 QDLATAINNINQAD
+1211 QELATAINNINQAD

-1252 AALAQTNQHY
+1252 AALAQINQHY
-1262 SAKLVEINATP
+1262 NAKLAEINATP
-1273 DATDDEK
+1273 DATNDEK

-1362 QINQLKDQAF
+1362 QINQLKDQAI

-1380 NDQVDA
+1380 NDQVDT
-1386 TTNQAINAIDNVEAE
+1386 TTNQAVNAIDNVEAE

-1435 VALQALAKEKE
+1435 VASQALAKEKE

-1477 ETKIKPAAREKI
+1477 ETKVKPAAREKI
-1489 NQKANELRAQ
+1489 NQKANELRAK

-1511 QAALDK
+1511 QVALDK
-1517 INDLV
+1517 INEFV
-1522 AKAMTNITNDRT
+1522 NQAMTDITNNRT
-1534 NQQVNDST
+1534 NQQVDDTTS
-1542 NQALDD
+1542 QALDS
-1548 IALVTPDHIVRAAA
+1548 IALVAPEHIVRAAA

-1571 AKKHEIEQAEH
+1571 AKKQEIEQAEH

-1590 ALNQLANNEKRALQN
+1590 ALNQLANNEKLALQN
-1605 INQAIANN
+1605 INQAVTNN
-1613 DVKRVES
+1613 DVKRVET
-1620 NGIATLKGVEPHIV
+1620 NGIATLKGVQPHIV
-1634 VKPEAQE
+1634 IKPEAQQ
-1641 AIKASADNQVESIKD
+1641 AIKASAENQVESIKD
-1656 TPHATTDELDE
+1656 TPHATVDELDE
-1667 ANQQINDTLKQ
+1667 ANQLISDTLKQ
-1678 GQQDIDNTT
+1678 AQQEIENTN
-1687 QDAAVNDVRNQTIKA
+1687 QDAAVTDVRNQTIKA

-1716 LDNID
+1716 LDSI
-1721 ESNNN
+1721 EENNKN

-1741 RNVAIAALN
+1741 RDVAIDTLN
-1750 KIVNA
+1750 KIVNT

-1765 NAEVDQTEAD
+1765 NAEVDRTETD
-1775 GNNNIKVI
+1775 GNDNIKVI

-1794 QSVSAKAEAQ
+1794 QSVGVKAEAQ

-1846 NQNSIDAQNIISKI
+1846 NQDSIDAQNIISKI

-1894 EQNAAIV
+1894 EQNIAIA

-1914 AGAVTNAD
+1914 ASAVTNAD
-1922 VAYLLHDGKNEIREI
+1922 VAYLLHDEKNEIREI
-1937 EPVINKKAT
+1937 EPVINRKAS

-1952 TLFNDKKQAIEANV
+1952 TLFNDKKQAIEANI

-1993 DRSNAQVDKTAT
+1993 DRSNAQVDKTAS

-2035 THLVQ
+2035 TALVQ
-2040 NYRKVSDR
+2040 NYRKVSNR

-2086 ALGDIE
+2086 ALSDIE

-2129 ALIDQYVADGNRM
+2129 VLIDQYVADGNRM
-2142 VDEDATLNDIKKDT
+2142 IDEDATLNDIKQHT
-2156 QLIIDEILAIKLPAE
+2156 QFIVDEILAIKLPAE
-2171 VIKASP
+2171 ATKVSP
-2177 KVGQPAPKVCTP
+2177 KEIQPAPKVCTP
-2189 IKKEDKQEVRKVV
+2189 IKK
-2202 KELPNTGSEEMDLPL
+2202 
-2217 KELALIT
+2217 
-2224 GAALLARRRSKKEKE
+2224 RRDT
-2239 S
+2239 

>member
-42 HNVQG
+42 NNVQ
-47 GSNQALPG
+47 SDTNQATPV
-55 NSQNT
+55 NSQ
-60 NADTNRD
+60 DTNVANNRGLA
-67 IVNDSQNTPNA
+67 NSAQNTPNQS
-78 HATDNTSTNQALTNH
+78 ATTNQSTNQALVNH
-93 QNVDVANQVGPAPI
+93 NNGSIANQATPAPI

-116 NNNSNANSTATE
+116 NNHSDANSTATE
-128 PAANT
+128 TVSNA
-133 NNNLAS
+133 NNNDVVS
-139 NNNTLN
+139 NNTTLN
-145 VPNNTDNN
+145 VPNRTNENG
-153 DSARHLTL
+153 SGGHLTL

-180 AEEAS
+180 AEQAS

-194 AAPTDPNATPADP
+194 AAPADPNATPADP
-207 TATPADPTAG
+207 AAAAAG
-217 NGSAPVAI
+217 NGGAPVAI
-225 TAPYT
+225 TAPYM
-230 PTTDPNANNIGQNA
+230 PTTDPNANNAGQNA
-244 PNEVLSFDDNNI
+244 PNEVLSFDDNGI

-261 RSVPTVTVVDNL
+261 RSVPSVTVVDNL
-273 PGYTLINGG
+273 PGFTLINGG

-305 QAQGNVIALGRIRGN
+305 QAQGNVIALGRIKGN
-320 DTNDHGDFNGIEKT
+320 DTNDHGDFNGIEK
-334 LTVNPNSELIF
+334 S
-345 EFNTMTTKNYQ
+345 
-356 AQGNVIALGR
+356 
-366 IRGNDTNDH
+366 
-375 GDFNGIEKTLTVNPN
+375 LTVNPN

-397 NTMTTKNYQGM
+397 NTMTTKNYQGV

-419 TVIGEKVVA
+419 TVIAEKSVA
-428 YGPIWRLLK
+428 YGPIWRLFK
-437 VPENVSHLKIQF
+437 VPDNVSHLKIQF

-490 RTMEPTATNNKEFTV
+490 RTMEPIATNNKEFTV

-519 NTDDFVYKIQ
+519 NTDDFVYKVQ

-539 SLTKDFPSGNSGVD
+539 SLTKDFPSSNSGVD
-553 INDMNVTYDAANRI
+553 MNDFNVTYDAANRV
-567 ITIKSTGGGTGNSP
+567 ITIKSTGGGSGNSP

-612 LTYKTYS
+612 LTYKTYT

-661 TFASLDIFNDLKRR
+661 TFASLDIFNGLKRR

-696 DIDSLANQMQHTLIR
+696 DIDSLTNQMQHTLIR
-711 SVDAENAVNRKVD
+711 SVDAENAVNKKVD
-724 DMEDLVNQNDELTD
+724 QMEDLVNQNDELTD

-751 KNEIIGNIGDQT
+751 KNEIIGDIGDQT
-763 TDDGVTRIKDQGIQ
+763 TDAGVTRIKDQGIQ

-787 VKPNAKQAIR
+787 VKPNAKKAIR
-797 DKAAKQREII
+797 DKATKQREII
-807 NHTPDATQ
+807 NATPDATE
-815 DEIQDALNQLT
+815 DEIQDAINQLA

-852 INTIGAVAPQ
+852 INTIGAVVPQ
-862 VTHKQAARDAIN
+862 VTHKKAARDAIN

-894 KNAALNELTQATNH
+894 KDAALNELTQATNH

-915 ATTNDDV
+915 ATTNADV
-922 DTAKGDGLN
+922 DNAKGDGLN

-975 IEKVNAAVAVANTNI
+975 IDKVNAAVTAANTNI
-990 LNANTNADVEQVKTN
+990 LNANTNANVEQVKTN
-1005 AIQGIQAIEPATKV
+1005 AIQGIQAITPATKV

-1025 AIDQSAETQHNA
+1025 AIDKSAETQHNT
-1037 IFNNNDATLEEQQ
+1037 IFNNDATLEEQQ

-1097 TDARNAVNEKAR
+1097 TDARNAVNDKAR

-1138 RALNDIGVTSTTA
+1138 RALTDIGVTSTTA

-1174 QTATGVLTDLATA
+1174 QTATGVLNDLATA

-1211 QDLATAINNINQAD
+1211 QELATAINNINQAD

-1252 AALAQTNQHY
+1252 AALAQINQHY
-1262 SAKLVEINATP
+1262 NAKLAEINATP
-1273 DATDDEK
+1273 DATNDEK

-1386 TTNQAINAIDNVEAE
+1386 TTNQAVNAIDNVEAE

-1435 VALQALAKEKE
+1435 VASQALTKEKE

-1477 ETKIKPAAREKI
+1477 ETKVKPAAREKI
-1489 NQKANELRAQ
+1489 NQKANELRTK

-1511 QAALDK
+1511 QVALDK
-1517 INDLV
+1517 INEFV
-1522 AKAMTNITNDRT
+1522 NQAMTDITNNRT
-1534 NQQVNDST
+1534 NQQVDDTTS
-1542 NQALDD
+1542 QALDS
-1548 IALVTPDHIVRAAA
+1548 IALVTPEHIVRAGA

-1571 AKKHEIEQAEH
+1571 AKKQEIEQAEH

-1590 ALNQLANNEKRALQN
+1590 ALNQLANNEKLALQN
-1605 INQAIANN
+1605 INQAVTNN
-1613 DVKRVES
+1613 DVKRVET
-1620 NGIATLKGVEPHIV
+1620 NGIATLKGVQPHIV
-1634 VKPEAQE
+1634 IKPEEQQ
-1641 AIKASADNQVESIKD
+1641 AIKASAENQVESIKD
-1656 TPHATTDELDE
+1656 TPHATVDELDE
-1667 ANQQINDTLKQ
+1667 ANQLISDTLKKA
-1678 GQQDIDNTT
+1678 QQEIENTN
-1687 QDAAVNDVRNQTIKA
+1687 QDAAVTDVRNQTIKA

-1716 LDNID
+1716 LDSI
-1721 ESNNN
+1721 EENNKN

-1741 RNVAIAALN
+1741 RDVAIDTLN
-1750 KIVNA
+1750 KIVNT

-1765 NAEVDQTEAD
+1765 NAEVDRTETD
-1775 GNNNIKVI
+1775 GNDNIKVI

-1794 QSVSAKAEAQ
+1794 QSVGVKAEAQ

-1846 NQNSIDAQNIISKI
+1846 NQDSINAQNIISKI

-1894 EQNAAIV
+1894 EQNAAIA

-1914 AGAVTNAD
+1914 ASAVTNAD
-1922 VAYLLHDGKNEIREI
+1922 VAYLLHDEKNEIREI
-1937 EPVINKKAT
+1937 EPVINRKAS

-1952 TLFNDKKQAIEANV
+1952 TLFNDKKQAIEANI

-1993 DRSNAQVDKTAT
+1993 DRSNAQVDKTAS

-2035 THLVQ
+2035 TALVQ

-2086 ALGDIE
+2086 ALSDIE

-2129 ALIDQYVADGNRM
+2129 VLIDQYVADGNRM
-2142 VDEDATLNDIKKDT
+2142 IDEDATLNDIKQHT
-2156 QLIIDEILAIKLPAE
+2156 QFIVDEILAIKLPAE
-2171 VIKASP
+2171 ATKVSP
-2177 KVGQPAPKVCTP
+2177 KVIQSAPKVCTP
-2189 IKKEDKQEVRKVV
+2189 IIKEETHESRKVE
-2202 KELPNTGSEEMDLPL
+2202 KELPNTGSEGMDLPL
-2217 KELALIT
+2217 KEFALIT
-2224 GAALLARRRSKKEKE
+2224 GAALLARRRTKNEKE

>member
-55 NSQNT
+55 NSPNT

-67 IVNDSQNTPNA
+67 IVNGSQNTPNA

-93 QNVDVANQVGPAPI
+93 QNVGVANQVAPAPI
-107 QPSASPAQN
+107 QPSTSSASN
-116 NNNSNANSTATE
+116 NNHSDANSTATE

-194 AAPTDPNATPADP
+194 AAPADPN
-207 TATPADPTAG
+207 ATPADPTAG

-225 TAPYT
+225 TAPFT

-244 PNEVLSFDDNNI
+244 PNEVLTFDDNNI

-305 QAQGNVIALGRIRGN
+305 QAQGNVIALGRIKGN
-320 DTNDHGDFNGIEKT
+320 DTNDHGG
-334 LTVNPNSELIF
+334 
-345 EFNTMTTKNYQ
+345 
-356 AQGNVIALGR
+356 
-366 IRGNDTNDH
+366 
-375 GDFNGIEKTLTVNPN
+375 FNGIEKTLTVNPN

-604 RTVTFNDT
+604 RTVTFNDI
-612 LTYKTYS
+612 LTYKTYT

-661 TFASLDIFNDLKRR
+661 TFASLDIFNELKRR

-696 DIDSLANQMQHTLIR
+696 DIDSLVNQMQHTLIR

-807 NHTPDATQ
+807 NNTPDATQ

-975 IEKVNAAVAVANTNI
+975 IEKVNAAVAAANTNI

-1097 TDARNAVNEKAR
+1097 TDARNAVNDKAR

-1187 KKQEINQNTNATT
+1187 KKQEINQNTNATD

-1252 AALAQTNQHY
+1252 TALAQINQHY
-1262 SAKLVEINATP
+1262 NAKLAEINATP

-1339 AKRIEAVKQTP
+1339 AKHIEAVKQTP

-1386 TTNQAINAIDNVEAE
+1386 TTNQAINAIDNVEAK

-1435 VALQALAKEKE
+1435 VALLALAKEKE

-1477 ETKIKPAAREKI
+1477 ETKVKPAAREKI

-1548 IALVTPDHIVRAAA
+1548 IALVTPDHIVRATA

-1605 INQAIANN
+1605 IDQAIANN

-1914 AGAVTNAD
+1914 ASAVTNAD

-1952 TLFNDKKQAIEANV
+1952 TLFNDKKLAIEANV

-1993 DRSNAQVDKTAT
+1993 DRSNAQVDKTAS

-2129 ALIDQYVADGNRM
+2129 ALIDQYVADGIRM
-2142 VDEDATLNDIKKDT
+2142 IDEDATLNDIKQHT
-2156 QLIIDEILAIKLPAE
+2156 QFIVDEILAIKLPAE
-2171 VIKASP
+2171 ATKVLP
-2177 KVGQPAPKVCTP
+2177 KVGQPAPKLCTS
-2189 IKKEDKQEVRKVV
+2189 IKKVDKQEVRKVV

-2224 GAALLARRRSKKEKE
+2224 GAALLARRRNKNEKE

>member
-42 HNVQG
+42 NNVQ
-47 GSNQALPG
+47 SDTNQATPV
-55 NSQNT
+55 NSQ
-60 NADTNRD
+60 DTNVANNRGLA
-67 IVNDSQNTPNA
+67 NSAQNTPNQS
-78 HATDNTSTNQALTNH
+78 ATTNQSTNQALVNH
-93 QNVDVANQVGPAPI
+93 NNGSIANQATPTSV
-107 QPSASPAQN
+107 QSSTPSAQN
-116 NNNSNANSTATE
+116 NNHTDGNTTATETVSNAN
-128 PAANT
+128 NKDVV
-133 NNNLAS
+133 S
-139 NNNTLN
+139 NNTTLN
-145 VPNNTDNN
+145 VPNKTNENG
-153 DSARHLTL
+153 SGGHLTL

-180 AEEAS
+180 AEQAS

-194 AAPTDPNATPADP
+194 AAPADPNATPADP
-207 TATPADPTAG
+207 AAAAAG
-217 NGSAPVAI
+217 NGGAPVAI

-230 PTTDPNANNIGQNA
+230 PTTDPNANNAGQNA
-244 PNEVLSFDDNNI
+244 PNEVLSFDDNGI

-261 RSVPTVTVVDNL
+261 RSVPSVTVVDNL
-273 PGYTLINGG
+273 PGFTLINGG

-305 QAQGNVIALGRIRGN
+305 QAQGNVIALGRIKGN
-320 DTNDHGDFNGIEKT
+320 DTNDHGDFNGIEK
-334 LTVNPNSELIF
+334 S
-345 EFNTMTTKNYQ
+345 
-356 AQGNVIALGR
+356 
-366 IRGNDTNDH
+366 
-375 GDFNGIEKTLTVNPN
+375 LTVNPN

-397 NTMTTKNYQGM
+397 NTMTTKNYQGV

-419 TVIGEKVVA
+419 TVIAEKSVA
-428 YGPIWRLLK
+428 YGPIWRLFK

-519 NTDDFVYKIQ
+519 NTDDFVYKVQ

-539 SLTKDFPSGNSGVD
+539 SLTKDFPSSNSGVD
-553 INDMNVTYDAANRI
+553 MNDFNVTYDAANRV
-567 ITIKSTGGGTGNSP
+567 ITIKSTGGGSGNSP

-612 LTYKTYS
+612 LTYKTYT

-696 DIDSLANQMQHTLIR
+696 DIDSLTNQMQHTLIR
-711 SVDAENAVNRKVD
+711 SVDAENAVNKKVD
-724 DMEDLVNQNDELTD
+724 QMEDLVNQNDELTD

-787 VKPNAKQAIR
+787 VKPNAKKAIR
-797 DKAAKQREII
+797 DKATKQREII
-807 NHTPDATQ
+807 NATPDATE
-815 DEIQDALNQLT
+815 DEIQDALNQLA

-846 TAKNNG
+846 IAKNNG
-852 INTIGAVAPQ
+852 INTIGAVVPQ

-915 ATTNDDV
+915 ATTNADV
-922 DTAKGDGLN
+922 DNAKGDGLN

-975 IEKVNAAVAVANTNI
+975 IDKVNAAVTAANTNI

-1005 AIQGIQAIEPATKV
+1005 AIQGIQAITPATKV

-1025 AIDQSAETQHNA
+1025 AIDKSAETQHNT

-1097 TDARNAVNEKAR
+1097 TDARNAVNDKAR

-1138 RALNDIGVTSTTA
+1138 RALTDIGVTSTTA

-1174 QTATGVLTDLATA
+1174 QTATGVLNDLATA

-1211 QDLATAINNINQAD
+1211 QELATAINNINQAD

-1252 AALAQTNQHY
+1252 AALAQINQHY
-1262 SAKLVEINATP
+1262 NAKLAEINATP
-1273 DATDDEK
+1273 DATNDEK

-1362 QINQLKDQAF
+1362 QINQLKDQAI

-1380 NDQVDA
+1380 NDQVDT
-1386 TTNQAINAIDNVEAE
+1386 TTNQAVNAIDNVEAE

-1435 VALQALAKEKE
+1435 VASQALAKEKE

-1477 ETKIKPAAREKI
+1477 ETKVKPAAREKI
-1489 NQKANELRAQ
+1489 NQKANELRAK

-1511 QAALDK
+1511 QVALDK
-1517 INDLV
+1517 INEFV
-1522 AKAMTNITNDRT
+1522 NQAMTDITNNRT
-1534 NQQVNDST
+1534 NQQVDDTTS
-1542 NQALDD
+1542 QALDS
-1548 IALVTPDHIVRAAA
+1548 IALVAPEHIVRAAA

-1571 AKKHEIEQAEH
+1571 AKKQEIEQAEH

-1590 ALNQLANNEKRALQN
+1590 ALNQLANNEKLALQN
-1605 INQAIANN
+1605 INQAVTNN
-1613 DVKRVES
+1613 DVKRVET
-1620 NGIATLKGVEPHIV
+1620 NGIATLKGVQPHIV
-1634 VKPEAQE
+1634 IKPEAQQ
-1641 AIKASADNQVESIKD
+1641 AIKATAENQVESIKD
-1656 TPHATTDELDE
+1656 TPHATVDELDE
-1667 ANQQINDTLKQ
+1667 ANQLISDTLKQ
-1678 GQQDIDNTT
+1678 AQQEIENTN
-1687 QDAAVNDVRNQTIKA
+1687 QDAAVTDVRNQTIKA

-1716 LDNID
+1716 LDSI
-1721 ESNNN
+1721 EENNKN

-1741 RNVAIAALN
+1741 RDVAIDTLN
-1750 KIVNA
+1750 KIVNT

-1765 NAEVDQTEAD
+1765 NAEVDRTETD
-1775 GNNNIKVI
+1775 GNDNIKVI

-1794 QSVSAKAEAQ
+1794 QSVGVKAEAQ

-1846 NQNSIDAQNIISKI
+1846 NQDSIDAQNIISKI

-1894 EQNAAIV
+1894 EQNIAIA

-1914 AGAVTNAD
+1914 ASAVTNAD
-1922 VAYLLHDGKNEIREI
+1922 VAYLLHDEKNEIREI
-1937 EPVINKKAT
+1937 EPVINRKAS

-1952 TLFNDKKQAIEANV
+1952 TLFNDKKQAIEANI

-1993 DRSNAQVDKTAT
+1993 DRSNAQVDKTAS

-2035 THLVQ
+2035 TALVQ
-2040 NYRKVSDR
+2040 NYRKVSNR
-2048 NKADALKAITA
+2048 NKADALKAIIA

-2086 ALGDIE
+2086 ALSDIE

-2129 ALIDQYVADGNRM
+2129 VLIDQYVADGNRM
-2142 VDEDATLNDIKKDT
+2142 IDEDATLNDIKQHT
-2156 QLIIDEILAIKLPAE
+2156 QFIVDEILAIKLPAE
-2171 VIKASP
+2171 ATKVSP
-2177 KVGQPAPKVCTP
+2177 KEIQPAPKVCTP
-2189 IKKEDKQEVRKVV
+2189 IKKEETHESRKVE
-2202 KELPNTGSEEMDLPL
+2202 KELPNTGSEGMDLPL
-2217 KELALIT
+2217 KEFALIT
-2224 GAALLARRRSKKEKE
+2224 GAALLARRRTKNEKE

>member
-42 HNVQG
+42 NNVQ
-47 GSNQALPG
+47 SDTNQATPV
-55 NSQNT
+55 NSQDKDVAN
-60 NADTNRD
+60 NRGLA
-67 IVNDSQNTPNA
+67 NSAQNTPNQS
-78 HATDNTSTNQALTNH
+78 ATTNQATNQALVNH
-93 QNVDVANQVGPAPI
+93 NNGSIVNQATPTSV
-107 QPSASPAQN
+107 QSSTPSAQN
-116 NNNSNANSTATE
+116 NNHTDGNTTATETVSNAN
-128 PAANT
+128 
-133 NNNLAS
+133 NNDAVS
-139 NNNTLN
+139 NNTTLN
-145 VPNNTDNN
+145 VPNKTNENG
-153 DSARHLTL
+153 SGGHLTL

-180 AEEAS
+180 AEPAS

-194 AAPTDPNATPADP
+194 AAPADPNATPADP
-207 TATPADPTAG
+207 AAAAAG
-217 NGSAPVAI
+217 NGGAPVAI

-230 PTTDPNANNIGQNA
+230 PTTDPNANNAGQNA
-244 PNEVLSFDDNNI
+244 PNEVLSFDDNGI

-261 RSVPTVTVVDNL
+261 RSVPSVTVVDNL
-273 PGYTLINGG
+273 PGFTLINGG

-293 TSMFDSGDAKNY
+293 TSMFDSGDNKNY
-305 QAQGNVIALGRIRGN
+305 QAQGNVIALGRINGT

-345 EFNTMTTKNYQ
+345 EFNTMTTKNG
-356 AQGNVIALGR
+356 QGATNV
-366 IRGNDTNDH
+366 
-375 GDFNGIEKTLTVNPN
+375 
-390 SELIFEF
+390 
-397 NTMTTKNYQGM
+397 
-408 TNLIIK
+408 IIK
-414 NADND
+414 NADTND
-419 TVIGEKVVA
+419 TIAEKTVEG
-428 YGPIWRLLK
+428 GPTLRLFK
-437 VPENVSHLKIQF
+437 VPDNVRNLKIQF
-449 VPKNDAITDAR
+449 VSKNDAITDAR
-460 GIYQLRDG
+460 GIYQLKDG
-468 YKYYD
+468 YKYYS

-512 GNFGASF
+512 GNSGASLD
-519 NTDDFVYKIQ
+519 TDEFVYKIQ
-529 LPEGVEYVNN
+529 LPEGIEYVNN
-539 SLTKDFPSGNSGVD
+539 SLTKDFPSNNSGVD
-553 INDMNVTYDAANRI
+553 VNDMNVTYDAANRV
-567 ITIKSTGGGTGNSP
+567 ITIKSTGGGTTNSP

-612 LTYKTYS
+612 LTYKTYT
-619 QDFINSPAESHT
+619 QDFINSAAESHT

-661 TFASLDIFNDLKRR
+661 TFASLDIFNDLKKR
-675 AQTILD
+675 AQTILA

-696 DIDSLANQMQHTLIR
+696 DIDTLTNQMQHTLIR
-711 SVDAENAVNRKVD
+711 SVDAENAVNQKAD
-724 DMEDLVNQNDELTD
+724 QMEDLVNQNDELTD

-751 KNEIIGNIGDQT
+751 KGNIIGDIGDQT

-787 VKPNAKQAIR
+787 VKPNAKKAIR
-797 DKAAKQREII
+797 DKATKQREII
-807 NHTPDATQ
+807 NATPDATE
-815 DEIQDALNQLT
+815 DEIQDAINQLA

-852 INTIGAVAPQ
+852 INTIGAVVPQ
-862 VTHKQAARDAIN
+862 VTHKKAARDAIN

-915 ATTNDDV
+915 ATTNADV
-922 DTAKGDGLN
+922 DNAKGDGLN

-975 IEKVNAAVAVANTNI
+975 IDKVNAAVTAANTNI

-1005 AIQGIQAIEPATKV
+1005 AIQGIQAITPATKV

-1025 AIDQSAETQHNA
+1025 AIDKSAETQHNT

-1076 AQAKDQGTQNIV
+1076 AQAKDQGMQNIV

-1097 TDARNAVNEKAR
+1097 TDARNTVNEKAR

-1128 AINRVNTLKN
+1128 AIDRVNALKN
-1138 RALNDIGVTSTTA
+1138 RALTDIGVTSTTA

-1174 QTATGVLTDLATA
+1174 QTATGVLNDLATA

-1200 EEKQVALNQVD
+1200 EEKQMALNQVD

-1225 TNAEVDQA
+1225 TNTEVDQA
-1233 QQLGTKAINA
+1233 QQLGAQAINA

-1252 AALAQTNQHY
+1252 AALAQINQHY
-1262 SAKLVEINATP
+1262 NAKLAEINATP

-1297 IKQANTNA
+1297 VKQANTNN
-1305 EVDQAATVAENN
+1305 EVDQAATTAENN

-1380 NDQVDA
+1380 NDQVDT
-1386 TTNQAINAIDNVEAE
+1386 TTNQALNAIDNVEAE

-1435 VALQALAKEKE
+1435 VASQALAKEKE

-1477 ETKIKPAAREKI
+1477 ETKVKPAAREKI
-1489 NQKANELRAQ
+1489 NQKANELRAK

-1511 QAALDK
+1511 QVALDK
-1517 INDLV
+1517 INEFV
-1522 AKAMTNITNDRT
+1522 NQAMTDITNNRT
-1534 NQQVNDST
+1534 NQQVDDTTS
-1542 NQALDD
+1542 QALDS
-1548 IALVTPDHIVRAAA
+1548 IALVAPEHIVRAAA

-1571 AKKHEIEQAEH
+1571 AKKQEIEQAEH

-1590 ALNQLANNEKRALQN
+1590 ALNQLANNEKLALQN
-1605 INQAIANN
+1605 INQAVTNN
-1613 DVKRVES
+1613 DVKRVET
-1620 NGIATLKGVEPHIV
+1620 NGIATLKGVQPHIV
-1634 VKPEAQE
+1634 IKPEAQQ
-1641 AIKASADNQVESIKD
+1641 AIKASAENQVESIKD
-1656 TPHATTDELDE
+1656 TPHATVDELDE
-1667 ANQQINDTLKQ
+1667 ANQLISDTLKQ
-1678 GQQDIDNTT
+1678 AQQEIENTN
-1687 QDAAVNDVRNQTIKA
+1687 QDAAVTDVRNQTIKA

-1716 LDNID
+1716 LDSI
-1721 ESNNN
+1721 EENNKN

-1741 RNVAIAALN
+1741 RDVAIDTLN
-1750 KIVNA
+1750 KIVNT
-1755 IKNDIAQNKT
+1755 IKNDIAKNKT
-1765 NAEVDQTEAD
+1765 NAEVDRTETD
-1775 GNNNIKVI
+1775 GNDNIKVI

-1794 QSVSAKAEAQ
+1794 QSVGVKAEAQ

-1846 NQNSIDAQNIISKI
+1846 NQDSINAQNIISKI

-1894 EQNAAIV
+1894 EQNIAIA

-1914 AGAVTNAD
+1914 ASAVTNAD
-1922 VAYLLHDGKNEIREI
+1922 VAYLLHDEKNEIREI
-1937 EPVINKKAT
+1937 EPVINRKAS

-1952 TLFNDKKQAIEANV
+1952 TLFNDKKQAIEANF

-1993 DRSNAQVDKTAT
+1993 DRSNAQVDKTAS

-2035 THLVQ
+2035 TALVQ

-2142 VDEDATLNDIKKDT
+2142 IDEDATLNDIKQHT
-2156 QLIIDEILAIKLPAE
+2156 QFIVDEILAIKLPAE
-2171 VIKASP
+2171 AMKVSP
-2177 KVGQPAPKVCTP
+2177 KVIQPAPKVCTP
-2189 IKKEDKQEVRKVV
+2189 IKKEETHESRKVE
-2202 KELPNTGSEEMDLPL
+2202 KELPNTGSEGMDLPL
-2217 KELALIT
+2217 KEFALIT
-2224 GAALLARRRSKKEKE
+2224 GAALLARRRTKNEKE

>member
-55 NSQNT
+55 NSPNT

-67 IVNDSQNTPNA
+67 IVNGSQNTPNA

-93 QNVDVANQVGPAPI
+93 QNVGVANQVAPAPI
-107 QPSASPAQN
+107 QPSTSSASN
-116 NNNSNANSTATE
+116 NNHSDANSTATE

-194 AAPTDPNATPADP
+194 AAPADPN
-207 TATPADPTAG
+207 ATPADPTAG

-225 TAPYT
+225 TAPFT

-244 PNEVLSFDDNNI
+244 PNEVLTFDDNNI

-305 QAQGNVIALGRIRGN
+305 QAQGNVIALGRIKGN
-320 DTNDHGDFNGIEKT
+320 DTNDHGG
-334 LTVNPNSELIF
+334 
-345 EFNTMTTKNYQ
+345 
-356 AQGNVIALGR
+356 
-366 IRGNDTNDH
+366 
-375 GDFNGIEKTLTVNPN
+375 FNGIEKTLTVNPN

-604 RTVTFNDT
+604 RTVTFNDI
-612 LTYKTYS
+612 LTYKTYT

-641 IMNKDA
+641 IMNKDV

-661 TFASLDIFNDLKRR
+661 TFASLDIFNELKRR

-696 DIDSLANQMQHTLIR
+696 DIDSLVNQMQHTLIR

-787 VKPNAKQAIR
+787 VKTNAKQAIR

-807 NHTPDATQ
+807 NNTPDATQ

-975 IEKVNAAVAVANTNI
+975 IEKVNAAVAAANTNI

-1097 TDARNAVNEKAR
+1097 TDARNAVNDKAR

-1187 KKQEINQNTNATT
+1187 KKQEINQNTNATD

-1252 AALAQTNQHY
+1252 TALAQINQHY
-1262 SAKLVEINATP
+1262 NAKLAEINATP

-1325 VKKQAARDKITAEV
+1325 VKKQATRDKITAEV

-1386 TTNQAINAIDNVEAE
+1386 TTNQAINAIDNVEAK

-1435 VALQALAKEKE
+1435 VALLALAKEKE

-1477 ETKIKPAAREKI
+1477 ETKVKPAAREKI

-1548 IALVTPDHIVRAAA
+1548 IALVTPDHIVRATA

-1605 INQAIANN
+1605 IDQAIANN

-1914 AGAVTNAD
+1914 ASAVTNAD

-1952 TLFNDKKQAIEANV
+1952 TLFNDKKLAIEANV

-1993 DRSNAQVDKTAT
+1993 DRSNAQVDKTAS

-2129 ALIDQYVADGNRM
+2129 ALIDQYVADGIRM
-2142 VDEDATLNDIKKDT
+2142 IDEDATLNDIKQHT
-2156 QLIIDEILAIKLPAE
+2156 QFIVDEILAIKLPAE
-2171 VIKASP
+2171 ATKVLP
-2177 KVGQPAPKVCTP
+2177 KVGQPAPKLCTS
-2189 IKKEDKQEVRKVV
+2189 IKKVDKQEVRKVV

-2224 GAALLARRRSKKEKE
+2224 GAALLARRRNKNEKE

>member
-293 TSMFDSGDAKNY
+293 TSMFDSGDA
-305 QAQGNVIALGRIRGN
+305 
-320 DTNDHGDFNGIEKT
+320 
-334 LTVNPNSELIF
+334 
-345 EFNTMTTKNYQ
+345 KNYQ

-862 VTHKQAARDAIN
+862 VTHKQAARDA
-874 QATATKRQQINS
+874 
-886 NREATQEE
+886 
-894 KNAALNELTQATNH
+894 
-908 ALEQINQ
+908 INQ

>member
-67 IVNDSQNTPNA
+67 IVNGSQNTTNA

-93 QNVDVANQVGPAPI
+93 QNVDVANQVAPAPI

-116 NNNSNANSTATE
+116 NNHSNANSTATE
-128 PAANT
+128 TASNT
-133 NNNLAS
+133 NNHLAS
-139 NNNTLN
+139 NNTTLN
-145 VPNNTDNN
+145 VPNNTNDN
-153 DSARHLTL
+153 DSGRHLTL

-194 AAPTDPNATPADP
+194 AAPADPNANPADP
-207 TATPADPTAG
+207 AAG
-217 NGSAPVAI
+217 NGGAPVAI
-225 TAPYT
+225 TAPFT
-230 PTTDPNANNIGQNA
+230 PTTDPNNNNIGQNA

-261 RSVPTVTVVDNL
+261 RSVPSVTVVDNL
-273 PGYTLINGG
+273 PGFTLINGG

-305 QAQGNVIALGRIRGN
+305 QAQGNVIALGRI
-320 DTNDHGDFNGIEKT
+320 K
-334 LTVNPNSELIF
+334 
-345 EFNTMTTKNYQ
+345 
-356 AQGNVIALGR
+356 
-366 IRGNDTNDH
+366 GNDTNDH

-397 NTMTTKNYQGM
+397 NTMTTKNYQGV

-419 TVIGEKVVA
+419 TVIAEKSVA
-428 YGPIWRLLK
+428 YGPIWRLFK

-479 LHSGSHVYVER
+479 LHSGSHLYVER
-490 RTMEPTATNNKEFTV
+490 RIMEPTATNNKEFTV

-519 NTDDFVYKIQ
+519 NTDDFVYKVQ

-539 SLTKDFPSGNSGVD
+539 SLTKDFPSSNSGVD
-553 INDMNVTYDAANRI
+553 MNDFNVTYDAANRV
-567 ITIKSTGGGTGNSP
+567 ITIKSTGGGSGNSP

-612 LTYKTYS
+612 LTYKTYT

-661 TFASLDIFNDLKRR
+661 TFASLDIFNSLKRR

-681 ENRNNVPLNKRVSQA
+681 ENRNNVPLNNRVSQA
-696 DIDSLANQMQHTLIR
+696 DIDSLTNQMQHTLIR
-711 SVDAENAVNRKVD
+711 SVDAENAINKKVD
-724 DMEDLVNQNDELTD
+724 QMEDLVNQNDELTD

-763 TDDGVTRIKDQGIQ
+763 TDEGVTRIKDQGIQ

-787 VKPNAKQAIR
+787 VKPNAKKAIR

-807 NHTPDATQ
+807 NNTPDATQ
-815 DEIQDALNQLT
+815 DEIQDALNQLA

-841 NADVE
+841 NDDVE

-947 DAVSHD
+947 DAVTHD

-975 IEKVNAAVAVANTNI
+975 IDKVNAAVTAANTNI
-990 LNANTNADVEQVKTN
+990 LNANTNDDVEQVKTN
-1005 AIQGIQAIEPATKV
+1005 AIQGIQAITPATKV

-1025 AIDQSAETQHNA
+1025 AIDKSAETQHNA

-1076 AQAKDQGTQNIV
+1076 AQAKNQGTQNIV

-1097 TDARNAVNEKAR
+1097 TDARNAVNDKAR
-1109 EAITNINAT
+1109 EVITNINAT

-1138 RALNDIGVTSTTA
+1138 RALTDIGVTSTTA

-1211 QDLATAINNINQAD
+1211 QELAATINNINQAD
-1225 TNAEVDQA
+1225 TNGEVDQA

-1252 AALAQTNQHY
+1252 AALAQINQHY
-1262 SAKLVEINATP
+1262 NAKLAEINATP

-1280 NAAINTLNQD
+1280 NAAINILNQD

-1297 IKQANTNA
+1297 VKQANTNA
-1305 EVDQAATVAENN
+1305 EVDQAATTAENN
-1317 IDAVQVDV
+1317 IDAVLVDV

-1435 VALQALAKEKE
+1435 VALQALTKEKE

-1477 ETKIKPAAREKI
+1477 ETKVKPAAREKI

-1571 AKKHEIEQAEH
+1571 AKKQEIEQAEH

-1605 INQAIANN
+1605 IDQAIANN

-1634 VKPEAQE
+1634 VKPEAQQ

-1741 RNVAIAALN
+1741 RNVAIDALN

-1894 EQNAAIV
+1894 EQNAAIA

-1914 AGAVTNAD
+1914 ASAVTNAD

-1937 EPVINKKAT
+1937 EPVIKRKAS

-1952 TLFNDKKQAIEANV
+1952 TLFNDKKQAIEANI

-1982 IYDTAIGQIDQ
+1982 IYDSAIGQIDQ
-1993 DRSNAQVDKTAT
+1993 DRSNAQVDKTAS

-2059 LKLQMDEELKTA
+2059 LKLQMDEELKIA

-2142 VDEDATLNDIKKDT
+2142 IDEDATLNDIKQHT
-2156 QLIIDEILAIKLPAE
+2156 QFIVDEILAIKLPAE
-2171 VIKASP
+2171 ATKVSP

-2189 IKKEDKQEVRKVV
+2189 IKKEDKQEVSKVE

>member
-60 NADTNRD
+60 NADTRRD
-67 IVNDSQNTPNA
+67 NVNSSQNTPNA
-78 HATDNTSTNQALTNH
+78 HATVNTSTNQALANH
-93 QNVDVANQVGPAPI
+93 QNVDVASQVAPAPI

-128 PAANT
+128 PASNT
-133 NNNLAS
+133 NNHLAS
-139 NNNTLN
+139 NNTTLN
-145 VPNNTDNN
+145 VPNNTNDN
-153 DSARHLTL
+153 DSGRHLTL

-194 AAPTDPNATPADP
+194 AAPADPNATPADP
-207 TATPADPTAG
+207 AAG
-217 NGSAPVAI
+217 NGGAPVAI

-230 PTTDPNANNIGQNA
+230 PTTDPNNNNIGQNA

-273 PGYTLINGG
+273 PGFTLINGG

-356 AQGNVIALGR
+356 
-366 IRGNDTNDH
+366 
-375 GDFNGIEKTLTVNPN
+375 
-390 SELIFEF
+390 
-397 NTMTTKNYQGM
+397 GM
-408 TNLIIK
+408 TNLVIK

-419 TVIGEKVVA
+419 AVLGEKVVA
-428 YGPIWRLLK
+428 YGPIWRLFK

-449 VPKNDAITDAR
+449 SPKNDAITDAR

-479 LHSGSHVYVER
+479 LHSGSHLYVER
-490 RTMEPTATNNKEFTV
+490 RIMEPTATNNKEFTV

-519 NTDDFVYKIQ
+519 NTDDFVYKVQ

-539 SLTKDFPSGNSGVD
+539 SLTKDFPSNNSGVD
-553 INDMNVTYDAANRI
+553 MNDFNVTYDAANRV
-567 ITIKSTGGGTGNSP
+567 ITIKSTGGGSGNSP

-612 LTYKTYS
+612 LTYKTYT

-661 TFASLDIFNDLKRR
+661 TFASLDIFNGLKRR

-681 ENRNNVPLNKRVSQA
+681 ENRNNVPLNNRVSQA
-696 DIDSLANQMQHTLIR
+696 DIDSLTNQMQHTLIR
-711 SVDAENAVNRKVD
+711 SVDAENAVNKKVD
-724 DMEDLVNQNDELTD
+724 QMEDLVNQNDELTD

-763 TDDGVTRIKDQGIQ
+763 TDEGVTRIKDQGIQ

-787 VKPNAKQAIR
+787 VKPNAKKAIR

-807 NHTPDATQ
+807 NNTPDATQ

-841 NADVE
+841 NDDVE

-947 DAVSHD
+947 DAVTHD

-975 IEKVNAAVAVANTNI
+975 IDKVNAAVTAANTNI

-1005 AIQGIQAIEPATKV
+1005 AIQGIQAITPATKV

-1025 AIDQSAETQHNA
+1025 AIDKSAETQHNA

-1097 TDARNAVNEKAR
+1097 TDARNAVNNKAR
-1109 EAITNINAT
+1109 EVITNINAT

-1138 RALNDIGVTSTTA
+1138 RALTDIGVTSTTA

-1211 QDLATAINNINQAD
+1211 QELATAINNINQAD
-1225 TNAEVDQA
+1225 TNGEVDQA

-1252 AALAQTNQHY
+1252 AALAQINQHY
-1262 SAKLVEINATP
+1262 NAKLAEINATP

-1280 NAAINTLNQD
+1280 NAAINILNQD

-1297 IKQANTNA
+1297 VKQANTNA
-1305 EVDQAATVAENN
+1305 EVDQAATTAENN
-1317 IDAVQVDV
+1317 IDAVLVDV

-1380 NDQVDA
+1380 NDQVDT

-1477 ETKIKPAAREKI
+1477 ETKVKPAAREKI
-1489 NQKANELRAQ
+1489 NQKASELRAQ

-1542 NQALDD
+1542 NQVLDD

-1571 AKKHEIEQAEH
+1571 AKKQEIEQAEH

-1605 INQAIANN
+1605 IDQAIANN

-1634 VKPEAQE
+1634 VKPEAQQP
-1641 AIKASADNQVESIKD
+1641 IKASADNQVESIKD

-1741 RNVAIAALN
+1741 RNVAIDALN

-1831 QAIDQINHADKTAQV
+1831 QAIDQINHADKTVQV

-1894 EQNAAIV
+1894 EQNAAIA

-1914 AGAVTNAD
+1914 ASAVTNAD

-1937 EPVINKKAT
+1937 EPVINRKAS
-1946 AREQLT
+1946 AREKLT
-1952 TLFNDKKQAIEANV
+1952 TLVNDKKQAIEANI

-1993 DRSNAQVDKTAT
+1993 DRSNAQVDKTAS

-2142 VDEDATLNDIKKDT
+2142 IDEDATLNDIKQHT
-2156 QLIIDEILAIKLPAE
+2156 QFIVDEILAIKLPAE
-2171 VIKASP
+2171 ATKVSP
-2177 KVGQPAPKVCTP
+2177 NVGQPAPKVCTP
-2189 IKKEDKQEVRKVV
+2189 IKKEDKQEVSKVE

>member
-42 HNVQG
+42 NNVQ
-47 GSNQALPG
+47 SDTNQATPV
-55 NSQNT
+55 NSQDKDVAN
-60 NADTNRD
+60 NRGLA
-67 IVNDSQNTPNA
+67 NSAQNTPNQS
-78 HATDNTSTNQALTNH
+78 ATTNQATNQALVNH
-93 QNVDVANQVGPAPI
+93 NNGSIVNQATPTSV
-107 QPSASPAQN
+107 QSSTPSAQN
-116 NNNSNANSTATE
+116 NNHTDGNTTATETVSNAN
-128 PAANT
+128 
-133 NNNLAS
+133 NNDVAS
-139 NNNTLN
+139 NNTTLN
-145 VPNNTDNN
+145 VPNKTNENG
-153 DSARHLTL
+153 SGGHLTL

-180 AEEAS
+180 AEPAS

-194 AAPTDPNATPADP
+194 AAPADPNATPADP
-207 TATPADPTAG
+207 GAAAAG
-217 NGSAPVAI
+217 NGGAPVAI

-230 PTTDPNANNIGQNA
+230 PTTDPNANNAGQNA
-244 PNEVLSFDDNNI
+244 PNEVLSFDDNSI

-261 RSVPTVTVVDNL
+261 RSVPSVTVVDNL
-273 PGYTLINGG
+273 PGFTLINGG
-282 KVGVFSHAMVR
+282 KVGVLSHAMVR
-293 TSMFDSGDAKNY
+293 TSMFEAGSNRTY
-305 QAQGNVIALGRIRGN
+305 QAQGNVLALGRISGTDASN
-320 DTNDHGDFNGIEKT
+320 HGDFNGIEKS

-345 EFNTMTTKNYQ
+345 EFNTMPTKNG
-356 AQGNVIALGR
+356 QGATNV
-366 IRGNDTNDH
+366 
-375 GDFNGIEKTLTVNPN
+375 
-390 SELIFEF
+390 
-397 NTMTTKNYQGM
+397 
-408 TNLIIK
+408 IIK
-414 NADND
+414 NADTND
-419 TVIGEKVVA
+419 TIAEKTVEG
-428 YGPIWRLLK
+428 GPTLRLFK
-437 VPENVSHLKIQF
+437 VPDNVRNLKIQF

-460 GIYQLRDG
+460 GIYQLKDG
-468 YKYYD
+468 YKYYS

-512 GNFGASF
+512 GNSGASLD
-519 NTDDFVYKIQ
+519 TDEFVYKIQ

-539 SLTKDFPSGNSGVD
+539 SLTKDFPSNNSGVD
-553 INDMNVTYDAANRI
+553 VNDMNVTYDAANRV
-567 ITIKSTGGGTGNSP
+567 ITIKSTGGGTTNSP

-612 LTYKTYS
+612 LTYKTYT
-619 QDFINSPAESHT
+619 QDFINSAAESHT

-661 TFASLDIFNDLKRR
+661 TFASLDIFNDLKKR
-675 AQTILD
+675 AQTILA

-696 DIDSLANQMQHTLIR
+696 DIDTLTNQMQHTLIR
-711 SVDAENAVNRKVD
+711 SVDAENAVNQKAD
-724 DMEDLVNQNDELTD
+724 QMEDLVNQNDELTD

-751 KNEIIGNIGDQT
+751 KGNIIGDIGDQT

-787 VKPNAKQAIR
+787 VKPNAKKAIR
-797 DKAAKQREII
+797 DKATKQREII
-807 NHTPDATQ
+807 NATPDATE
-815 DEIQDALNQLT
+815 DEIQDAINQLA

-852 INTIGAVAPQ
+852 INTIGSVVPQ

-915 ATTNDDV
+915 ATTNADV
-922 DTAKGDGLN
+922 DNAKGDGLN

-975 IEKVNAAVAVANTNI
+975 IDKVNAAVTAANTNI
-990 LNANTNADVEQVKTN
+990 LNANTNAEVEQVKTN
-1005 AIQGIQAIEPATKV
+1005 AIQGIQAITPATKV

-1025 AIDQSAETQHNA
+1025 AIDKSAETQHNT

-1097 TDARNAVNEKAR
+1097 TDARNVVNDKAR

-1138 RALNDIGVTSTTA
+1138 RALTDIGVTSTTA

-1174 QTATGVLTDLATA
+1174 QTATGVLNDLATA

-1211 QDLATAINNINQAD
+1211 QELATAINNINQAD

-1252 AALAQTNQHY
+1252 AALAQINQHY
-1262 SAKLVEINATP
+1262 NAKLAEINATP
-1273 DATDDEK
+1273 DATNDEK

-1380 NDQVDA
+1380 NDQVDT
-1386 TTNQAINAIDNVEAE
+1386 TTNQALNAIDNVEAE

-1435 VALQALAKEKE
+1435 VASQALAKEKE

-1477 ETKIKPAAREKI
+1477 ETKVKPAAREKI
-1489 NQKANELRAQ
+1489 NQKANELRAK

-1511 QAALDK
+1511 QVALDK
-1517 INDLV
+1517 INEFV
-1522 AKAMTNITNDRT
+1522 NQAMTDITNNRT
-1534 NQQVNDST
+1534 NQQVDDTTS
-1542 NQALDD
+1542 QALDS
-1548 IALVTPDHIVRAAA
+1548 IALVAPEHIVRAAA

-1571 AKKHEIEQAEH
+1571 AKKQEIEQAEH

-1590 ALNQLANNEKRALQN
+1590 ALNQLANNKKLALQN
-1605 INQAIANN
+1605 INQAVTNN
-1613 DVKRVES
+1613 DVKRVET
-1620 NGIATLKGVEPHIV
+1620 NGIATLKGVQPHIV
-1634 VKPEAQE
+1634 IKPEAQQ
-1641 AIKASADNQVESIKD
+1641 AIKASAENQVESIKD
-1656 TPHATTDELDE
+1656 TPHATVDELDE
-1667 ANQQINDTLKQ
+1667 ANQLISDTLKQ
-1678 GQQDIDNTT
+1678 AQQQIENTN
-1687 QDAAVNDVRNQTIKA
+1687 QDAAVTDVRNQTIKA

-1716 LDNID
+1716 LDSI
-1721 ESNNN
+1721 EENNKN

-1741 RNVAIAALN
+1741 RDVAIDTLN
-1750 KIVNA
+1750 KIVNT

-1765 NAEVDQTEAD
+1765 NAEVDRTETD
-1775 GNNNIKVI
+1775 GNDNIKVI

-1794 QSVSAKAEAQ
+1794 QSVGVKAEAQ

-1846 NQNSIDAQNIISKI
+1846 NQDSIDAQNIISKI

-1894 EQNAAIV
+1894 EQNIAIA

-1914 AGAVTNAD
+1914 ASAVTNAD
-1922 VAYLLHDGKNEIREI
+1922 VAYLLHDEKNEIREI
-1937 EPVINKKAT
+1937 EPVISRKAS

-1952 TLFNDKKQAIEANV
+1952 TLFNDKKQAIEANI

-1993 DRSNAQVDKTAT
+1993 DRSNAQVDKTAS

-2035 THLVQ
+2035 TALVQ

-2086 ALGDIE
+2086 ALSDIE

-2129 ALIDQYVADGNRM
+2129 VLIDQYVADGNRM
-2142 VDEDATLNDIKKDT
+2142 IDEDATLNDIKQHT
-2156 QLIIDEILAIKLPAE
+2156 QFIVDEILAIKLPAE
-2171 VIKASP
+2171 AMKVSP
-2177 KVGQPAPKVCTP
+2177 KVIQPAPKVCTP
-2189 IKKEDKQEVRKVV
+2189 IKKEETHESRKVE

-2217 KELALIT
+2217 KEFALIT
-2224 GAALLARRRSKKEKE
+2224 GAALLARRRTKNEKE

>member
-42 HNVQG
+42 NNVQ
-47 GSNQALPG
+47 SDTNQATPV
-55 NSQNT
+55 NSQ
-60 NADTNRD
+60 DTNVANNRGL
-67 IVNDSQNTPNA
+67 INSAQNTPNQS
-78 HATDNTSTNQALTNH
+78 ATTNQSTNQALVNH
-93 QNVDVANQVGPAPI
+93 NNGSIANQATPAPI

-116 NNNSNANSTATE
+116 NNHSDANSTATE
-128 PAANT
+128 TVSNA
-133 NNNLAS
+133 NNNDVVS
-139 NNNTLN
+139 NNTTLN
-145 VPNNTDNN
+145 VPNRTNENG
-153 DSARHLTL
+153 SGGHLTL

-180 AEEAS
+180 AEQAS

-194 AAPTDPNATPADP
+194 AAPADPNATPADP
-207 TATPADPTAG
+207 AAAAANGTVPAG
-217 NGSAPVAI
+217 N

-230 PTTDPNANNIGQNA
+230 PTTDPNANNAGQNA
-244 PNEVLSFDDNNI
+244 PNEVLSFDDNGI

-261 RSVPTVTVVDNL
+261 RSVPSVTVVDNL
-273 PGYTLINGG
+273 PGFTLINGG

-305 QAQGNVIALGRIRGN
+305 QAQGNVIALGRIKGN
-320 DTNDHGDFNGIEKT
+320 DTNDHGDFNGIEK
-334 LTVNPNSELIF
+334 S
-345 EFNTMTTKNYQ
+345 
-356 AQGNVIALGR
+356 
-366 IRGNDTNDH
+366 
-375 GDFNGIEKTLTVNPN
+375 LTVNPN

-397 NTMTTKNYQGM
+397 NTMTTKNYQGV

-419 TVIGEKVVA
+419 TVIAEKSVA
-428 YGPIWRLLK
+428 YGPIWRLFK
-437 VPENVSHLKIQF
+437 VPDNVSHLKIQF

-519 NTDDFVYKIQ
+519 NTDDFVYKVQ

-539 SLTKDFPSGNSGVD
+539 SLTKDFPSSNSGVD
-553 INDMNVTYDAANRI
+553 MNDFNVTYDAANRV
-567 ITIKSTGGGTGNSP
+567 ITIKSTGGGSGNSP

-612 LTYKTYS
+612 LTYKTYT

-661 TFASLDIFNDLKRR
+661 TFASLDIFNGLKRR

-696 DIDSLANQMQHTLIR
+696 DIDSLTNQMQHTLIR
-711 SVDAENAVNRKVD
+711 SVDAENAVNKKVD
-724 DMEDLVNQNDELTD
+724 QMEDLVNQNDELTD

-751 KNEIIGNIGDQT
+751 KNEIIGDIGDQT
-763 TDDGVTRIKDQGIQ
+763 TDAGVTRIKDQGIQ

-787 VKPNAKQAIR
+787 VKPNAKKAIR
-797 DKAAKQREII
+797 DKATKQREII
-807 NHTPDATQ
+807 NATPDATE
-815 DEIQDALNQLT
+815 DEIQDAINQLA

-852 INTIGAVAPQ
+852 INTIGAVVPQ
-862 VTHKQAARDAIN
+862 VTHKKAARDAIN

-894 KNAALNELTQATNH
+894 KGAALNELTQATNH

-915 ATTNDDV
+915 ATTNADV
-922 DTAKGDGLN
+922 DNAKGDGLN

-975 IEKVNAAVAVANTNI
+975 IDKVNAAVTAANTNI
-990 LNANTNADVEQVKTN
+990 LNANTNANVEQVKTN
-1005 AIQGIQAIEPATKV
+1005 AIQGIQAITPATKV

-1025 AIDQSAETQHNA
+1025 AIDKSAETQHNT

-1097 TDARNAVNEKAR
+1097 TDARNAVNDKAR

-1138 RALNDIGVTSTTA
+1138 RALTDIGVTSTTA

-1161 NQIGAVQPHVTKK
+1161 NQIGGVQPHVTKK
-1174 QTATGVLTDLATA
+1174 QTATGVLNDLATA

-1211 QDLATAINNINQAD
+1211 QELATAINNINQAD

-1252 AALAQTNQHY
+1252 AALAQINQHY
-1262 SAKLVEINATP
+1262 NAKLAEINATP
-1273 DATDDEK
+1273 DATNDEK

-1339 AKRIEAVKQTP
+1339 AKRIEAVKQIP

-1380 NDQVDA
+1380 NDQVNA
-1386 TTNQAINAIDNVEAE
+1386 TTNQAVNAIGNVEAE

-1435 VALQALAKEKE
+1435 VASQALTKEKE

-1477 ETKIKPAAREKI
+1477 ETKVKPAAREKI
-1489 NQKANELRAQ
+1489 NQKANELRAK

-1511 QAALDK
+1511 QVALDK
-1517 INDLV
+1517 INEFV
-1522 AKAMTNITNDRT
+1522 NQAMTDITNNRT
-1534 NQQVNDST
+1534 NQQVDDTTS
-1542 NQALDD
+1542 QALDS
-1548 IALVTPDHIVRAAA
+1548 IALVTPEHIVRAGA

-1571 AKKHEIEQAEH
+1571 AKKQEIEQAEH

-1590 ALNQLANNEKRALQN
+1590 ALNQLANNEKLALQN
-1605 INQAIANN
+1605 INQAVTNN
-1613 DVKRVES
+1613 DVKRVET
-1620 NGIATLKGVEPHIV
+1620 NGIATLKGVQPHIV
-1634 VKPEAQE
+1634 IKPEAQQ
-1641 AIKASADNQVESIKD
+1641 AIKASAENQVESIKD
-1656 TPHATTDELDE
+1656 TPHATVDELDE
-1667 ANQQINDTLKQ
+1667 ANQLISDTLKKA
-1678 GQQDIDNTT
+1678 QQEIENTN
-1687 QDAAVNDVRNQTIKA
+1687 QDAAVTDVRNQTIKA

-1716 LDNID
+1716 LDSI
-1721 ESNNN
+1721 EENNKN

-1741 RNVAIAALN
+1741 RDVAIDTLN
-1750 KIVNA
+1750 KIVNT

-1765 NAEVDQTEAD
+1765 NAEVDRTETD
-1775 GNNNIKVI
+1775 GNDNIKVI

-1794 QSVSAKAEAQ
+1794 QSVGVKAEAQ

-1846 NQNSIDAQNIISKI
+1846 NQDSINAQNIISKI

-1894 EQNAAIV
+1894 EQNAAIA

-1914 AGAVTNAD
+1914 ASAVTNAD
-1922 VAYLLHDGKNEIREI
+1922 VAYLLHDEKNEIREI
-1937 EPVINKKAT
+1937 EPVINRKAS

-1952 TLFNDKKQAIEANV
+1952 TLFNDKKQAIEANI

-1993 DRSNAQVDKTAT
+1993 DRSNAQVDKTAS

-2020 KPDAEKTINDDLARV
+2020 KPDVEKTINDDLARV
-2035 THLVQ
+2035 TALVQ

-2129 ALIDQYVADGNRM
+2129 VLIDQYVADGNRM
-2142 VDEDATLNDIKKDT
+2142 IDEDATLNDIKQHT
-2156 QLIIDEILAIKLPAE
+2156 QFIVDEILAIKLPAE
-2171 VIKASP
+2171 ATKVSP
-2177 KVGQPAPKVCTP
+2177 KVIQSAPKVCTP
-2189 IKKEDKQEVRKVV
+2189 IKKEETHESRKVE
-2202 KELPNTGSEEMDLPL
+2202 KELPNTGSEGMDLPL
-2217 KELALIT
+2217 KEFALIT
-2224 GAALLARRRSKKEKE
+2224 GAALLARRRTKNEKE

>member
-42 HNVQG
+42 NNVQ
-47 GSNQALPG
+47 SDTNQATPV
-55 NSQNT
+55 NSQ
-60 NADTNRD
+60 DTNVANNRGLA
-67 IVNDSQNTPNA
+67 NSAQNTPNQS
-78 HATDNTSTNQALTNH
+78 ATTNQSTNQALVNH
-93 QNVDVANQVGPAPI
+93 NNGSIANQATPTSV
-107 QPSASPAQN
+107 QSSTPSAQN
-116 NNNSNANSTATE
+116 NNHTDGNTTATETVSNAN
-128 PAANT
+128 NKDVV
-133 NNNLAS
+133 S
-139 NNNTLN
+139 NNTTLN
-145 VPNNTDNN
+145 VPNKTNENG
-153 DSARHLTL
+153 SGGHLTL

-180 AEEAS
+180 AEQAS

-194 AAPTDPNATPADP
+194 AAPADPNATPADP
-207 TATPADPTAG
+207 AAAAAG
-217 NGSAPVAI
+217 NGGAPVAI

-230 PTTDPNANNIGQNA
+230 PTTDPNANNAGQNA
-244 PNEVLSFDDNNI
+244 PNEVLSFDDNGI

-261 RSVPTVTVVDNL
+261 RSVPSVTVVDNL
-273 PGYTLINGG
+273 PGFTLINGG

-305 QAQGNVIALGRIRGN
+305 QAQGNVIALGRIKGN
-320 DTNDHGDFNGIEKT
+320 DTNDHGDFNGIEK
-334 LTVNPNSELIF
+334 S
-345 EFNTMTTKNYQ
+345 
-356 AQGNVIALGR
+356 
-366 IRGNDTNDH
+366 
-375 GDFNGIEKTLTVNPN
+375 LTVNPN

-397 NTMTTKNYQGM
+397 NTMTTKNYQGV

-419 TVIGEKVVA
+419 TVIAEKSVA
-428 YGPIWRLLK
+428 YGPIWRLFK

-519 NTDDFVYKIQ
+519 NTDDFVYKVQ

-539 SLTKDFPSGNSGVD
+539 SLTKDFPSSNSGVD
-553 INDMNVTYDAANRI
+553 MNDFNVTYDAANRV
-567 ITIKSTGGGTGNSP
+567 ITIKSTGGGSGNSP

-612 LTYKTYS
+612 LTYKTYT

-696 DIDSLANQMQHTLIR
+696 DIDSLTNQMQHTLIR
-711 SVDAENAVNRKVD
+711 SVDAENAVNKKVD
-724 DMEDLVNQNDELTD
+724 QMEDLVNQNDELTD

-787 VKPNAKQAIR
+787 VKPNAKKAIR
-797 DKAAKQREII
+797 DKATKQREII
-807 NHTPDATQ
+807 NATPDATE
-815 DEIQDALNQLT
+815 DEIQDALNQLA

-846 TAKNNG
+846 IAKNNG
-852 INTIGAVAPQ
+852 INTIGAVVPQ

-915 ATTNDDV
+915 ATTNADV
-922 DTAKGDGLN
+922 DNAKGDGLN

-975 IEKVNAAVAVANTNI
+975 IDKVNAAVTAANTNI

-1005 AIQGIQAIEPATKV
+1005 AIQGIQAITPATKV

-1025 AIDQSAETQHNA
+1025 AIDKSAETQHNT

-1097 TDARNAVNEKAR
+1097 TDARNAVNDKAR

-1128 AINRVNTLKN
+1128 VINRVNTLKN
-1138 RALNDIGVTSTTA
+1138 RALTDIGVTSTTA

-1174 QTATGVLTDLATA
+1174 QTATGVLNDLATA

-1211 QDLATAINNINQAD
+1211 QELATAINNINQAD

-1252 AALAQTNQHY
+1252 AALAQINQHY
-1262 SAKLVEINATP
+1262 NAKLAEINATP
-1273 DATDDEK
+1273 DATNDEK

-1362 QINQLKDQAF
+1362 QINQLKDQAI

-1380 NDQVDA
+1380 NDQVDT
-1386 TTNQAINAIDNVEAE
+1386 TTNQAVNAIDNVEAE

-1435 VALQALAKEKE
+1435 VASQALAKEKE

-1477 ETKIKPAAREKI
+1477 ETKVKPAAREKI
-1489 NQKANELRAQ
+1489 NQKANELRAK

-1511 QAALDK
+1511 QVALDK
-1517 INDLV
+1517 INEFV
-1522 AKAMTNITNDRT
+1522 NQAMTDITNNRT
-1534 NQQVNDST
+1534 NQQVDDTTS
-1542 NQALDD
+1542 QALDS
-1548 IALVTPDHIVRAAA
+1548 IALVAPEHIVRAAA

-1571 AKKHEIEQAEH
+1571 AKKQEIEQAEH

-1590 ALNQLANNEKRALQN
+1590 ALNQLANNEKLALQN
-1605 INQAIANN
+1605 INQAVTNN
-1613 DVKRVES
+1613 DVKRVET
-1620 NGIATLKGVEPHIV
+1620 NGIATLKGVQPHIV
-1634 VKPEAQE
+1634 IKPEAQQ
-1641 AIKASADNQVESIKD
+1641 AIKATAENQVESIKD
-1656 TPHATTDELDE
+1656 TPHATVDELDE
-1667 ANQQINDTLKQ
+1667 ANQLISDTLKQ
-1678 GQQDIDNTT
+1678 AQQEIENTN
-1687 QDAAVNDVRNQTIKA
+1687 QDAAVTDVRNQTIKA

-1716 LDNID
+1716 LDSI
-1721 ESNNN
+1721 EENNKN

-1741 RNVAIAALN
+1741 RDVAIDTLN
-1750 KIVNA
+1750 KIVNT

-1765 NAEVDQTEAD
+1765 NAEVDRTETD
-1775 GNNNIKVI
+1775 GNDNIKVI

-1794 QSVSAKAEAQ
+1794 QSVGVKAEAQ

-1846 NQNSIDAQNIISKI
+1846 NQDSIDAQNIISKI

-1894 EQNAAIV
+1894 EQNIAIA

-1914 AGAVTNAD
+1914 ASAVTNAD
-1922 VAYLLHDGKNEIREI
+1922 VAYLLHDEKNEIREI
-1937 EPVINKKAT
+1937 EPVINRKAS

-1952 TLFNDKKQAIEANV
+1952 TLFNDKKQAIEANI

-1993 DRSNAQVDKTAT
+1993 DRSNAQVDKTAS

-2035 THLVQ
+2035 TALVQ
-2040 NYRKVSDR
+2040 NYRKVSNR

-2086 ALGDIE
+2086 ALSDIE

-2129 ALIDQYVADGNRM
+2129 VLIDQYVADGNRM
-2142 VDEDATLNDIKKDT
+2142 IDEDATLNDIKQHT
-2156 QLIIDEILAIKLPAE
+2156 QFIVDEILAIKLPAE
-2171 VIKASP
+2171 ATKVSP
-2177 KVGQPAPKVCTP
+2177 KEIQPAPKVCTP
-2189 IKKEDKQEVRKVV
+2189 IKKEETHESRKVE
-2202 KELPNTGSEEMDLPL
+2202 KELPNTGSEGMDLPL
-2217 KELALIT
+2217 KEFALIT
-2224 GAALLARRRSKKEKE
+2224 GAALLARRRTKNEKE

>member
-10 SIRKYKVGIFS
+10 SIRKYKIGIFS

-42 HNVQG
+42 NNVQ
-47 GSNQALPG
+47 SDTNQATPV
-55 NSQNT
+55 NSQDKDVAN
-60 NADTNRD
+60 NRGLA
-67 IVNDSQNTPNA
+67 NSAQNTPNQS
-78 HATDNTSTNQALTNH
+78 ATTNQATNQALVNH
-93 QNVDVANQVGPAPI
+93 NNGSIVNQATPTSV
-107 QPSASPAQN
+107 QSSTPSAQN
-116 NNNSNANSTATE
+116 NNHTDGNTTATETVSNAN
-128 PAANT
+128 
-133 NNNLAS
+133 NNDVAS
-139 NNNTLN
+139 NNTTLN
-145 VPNNTDNN
+145 VPNKTNENG
-153 DSARHLTL
+153 SGGHLTL

-180 AEEAS
+180 AEPAS

-194 AAPTDPNATPADP
+194 AAPADPNATPADP
-207 TATPADPTAG
+207 GAAAAG
-217 NGSAPVAI
+217 NGGAPVAI

-230 PTTDPNANNIGQNA
+230 PTTDPNANNAGQNA
-244 PNEVLSFDDNNI
+244 PNEVLSFDDNSI

-261 RSVPTVTVVDNL
+261 RSVPSVTVVDNL
-273 PGYTLINGG
+273 PGFTLINGG
-282 KVGVFSHAMVR
+282 KVGVLSHAMVR
-293 TSMFDSGDAKNY
+293 TSMFEAGSNRTY
-305 QAQGNVIALGRIRGN
+305 QAQGNVLALGRISGTDASN
-320 DTNDHGDFNGIEKT
+320 HGDFNGIEKS

-345 EFNTMTTKNYQ
+345 EFNTMPTKNG
-356 AQGNVIALGR
+356 QGATNV
-366 IRGNDTNDH
+366 
-375 GDFNGIEKTLTVNPN
+375 
-390 SELIFEF
+390 
-397 NTMTTKNYQGM
+397 
-408 TNLIIK
+408 IIK
-414 NADND
+414 NADTND
-419 TVIGEKVVA
+419 TIAEKTVEG
-428 YGPIWRLLK
+428 GPTLRLFK
-437 VPENVSHLKIQF
+437 VPDNVRNLKIQF

-460 GIYQLRDG
+460 GIYQLKDG
-468 YKYYD
+468 YKYYS

-512 GNFGASF
+512 GNSGASLD
-519 NTDDFVYKIQ
+519 TDEFVYKIQ

-539 SLTKDFPSGNSGVD
+539 SLTKDFPSNNSGVGV
-553 INDMNVTYDAANRI
+553 NDMNVTYDAANRV
-567 ITIKSTGGGTGNSP
+567 ITIKSTGGGTTNSP

-612 LTYKTYS
+612 LTYKTYT
-619 QDFINSPAESHT
+619 QDFINSAAESHT

-661 TFASLDIFNDLKRR
+661 TFASLDIFNDLKKR
-675 AQTILD
+675 AQTILA

-696 DIDSLANQMQHTLIR
+696 DIDSLTNQMQHTLIR
-711 SVDAENAVNRKVD
+711 SVDAENAVNQKAD
-724 DMEDLVNQNDELTD
+724 QMEDLVNQNDELTD

-751 KNEIIGNIGDQT
+751 KGNIIGDIGDQT

-787 VKPNAKQAIR
+787 VKPNAKKAIR
-797 DKAAKQREII
+797 DKATKQREII
-807 NHTPDATQ
+807 NATPDATE
-815 DEIQDALNQLT
+815 DEIQDALNQLA

-852 INTIGAVAPQ
+852 INTIGAVVPQ
-862 VTHKQAARDAIN
+862 VTHKKAARDAIN

-915 ATTNDDV
+915 ATTNADV
-922 DTAKGDGLN
+922 DNAKGDGLN

-975 IEKVNAAVAVANTNI
+975 IDKVNAAVTAANTNI

-1005 AIQGIQAIEPATKV
+1005 AIQGIQAITPATKV

-1025 AIDQSAETQHNA
+1025 AIDKSAETQHNT

-1097 TDARNAVNEKAR
+1097 TDARNVVNDKAR

-1138 RALNDIGVTSTTA
+1138 RALTDIGVTSTTA

-1174 QTATGVLTDLATA
+1174 QTATGVLNDLATA

-1211 QDLATAINNINQAD
+1211 QELATAINNINQAD
-1225 TNAEVDQA
+1225 TNEEVDQA

-1252 AALAQTNQHY
+1252 AALAQINQHY
-1262 SAKLVEINATP
+1262 NAKLAEINATP
-1273 DATDDEK
+1273 DATNDEK

-1297 IKQANTNA
+1297 IKKANTNA

-1386 TTNQAINAIDNVEAE
+1386 TTNQAVNAIDNVEAE

-1435 VALQALAKEKE
+1435 VASQALAKEKE

-1477 ETKIKPAAREKI
+1477 ETKVKPAAREKI
-1489 NQKANELRAQ
+1489 NQKANELRAK

-1511 QAALDK
+1511 QVALDK
-1517 INDLV
+1517 INEFV
-1522 AKAMTNITNDRT
+1522 NQAMTDITNNRT
-1534 NQQVNDST
+1534 NQQVDDTTS
-1542 NQALDD
+1542 QALDS
-1548 IALVTPDHIVRAAA
+1548 IALVAPEHIVRAAA

-1571 AKKHEIEQAEH
+1571 AKKQEIEQAEH

-1590 ALNQLANNEKRALQN
+1590 ALNQLANNEKLALQN
-1605 INQAIANN
+1605 INQAVTNN
-1613 DVKRVES
+1613 DVKRVET
-1620 NGIATLKGVEPHIV
+1620 NGIATLKGVQPHIV
-1634 VKPEAQE
+1634 IKPEAQQ
-1641 AIKASADNQVESIKD
+1641 AIKASAENQVESIKD
-1656 TPHATTDELDE
+1656 TPHATVDELDE
-1667 ANQQINDTLKQ
+1667 ANQLISDTLKQ
-1678 GQQDIDNTT
+1678 AQQEIENTN
-1687 QDAAVNDVRNQTIKA
+1687 QDAAVTDVRNQTIKA

-1716 LDNID
+1716 LDSI
-1721 ESNNN
+1721 EENNKN

-1741 RNVAIAALN
+1741 RDVAIDTLN
-1750 KIVNA
+1750 KIVNT

-1765 NAEVDQTEAD
+1765 NAEVDRTETD
-1775 GNNNIKVI
+1775 GNDNIKVI

-1794 QSVSAKAEAQ
+1794 QSVGVKAEAQ

-1846 NQNSIDAQNIISKI
+1846 NQDSINAQNIISKI

-1894 EQNAAIV
+1894 EQNIAIA

-1914 AGAVTNAD
+1914 ASAVTNAD
-1922 VAYLLHDGKNEIREI
+1922 VAYLLHNEKNEIREI
-1937 EPVINKKAT
+1937 EPVINRKAS

-1952 TLFNDKKQAIEANV
+1952 TLFNDKKQAIEANI

-1993 DRSNAQVDKTAT
+1993 DRSNAQVDKTAS

-2035 THLVQ
+2035 TALVQ

-2086 ALGDIE
+2086 ALSDIE

-2129 ALIDQYVADGNRM
+2129 VLIDQYVADGNRM
-2142 VDEDATLNDIKKDT
+2142 IDEDATLNDIKQHT
-2156 QLIIDEILAIKLPAE
+2156 QFIVDEILAIKLPAE
-2171 VIKASP
+2171 ATKVSP
-2177 KVGQPAPKVCTP
+2177 KVIQPAPKVCTP
-2189 IKKEDKQEVRKVV
+2189 IKKEETHESRKVE
-2202 KELPNTGSEEMDLPL
+2202 KELPNTGSEGMDLPL
-2217 KELALIT
+2217 KEFALIT
-2224 GAALLARRRSKKEKE
+2224 GAALLARRRTKNEKE

>member
-1 MNLLKKNKY
+1 
-10 SIRKYKVGIFS
+10 
-21 TLIGTV
+21 
-27 LLLSNPN
+27 
-34 GAQALTTD
+34 
-42 HNVQG
+42 
-47 GSNQALPG
+47 
-55 NSQNT
+55 
-60 NADTNRD
+60 
-67 IVNDSQNTPNA
+67 
-78 HATDNTSTNQALTNH
+78 
-93 QNVDVANQVGPAPI
+93 
-107 QPSASPAQN
+107 
-116 NNNSNANSTATE
+116 
-128 PAANT
+128 
-133 NNNLAS
+133 
-139 NNNTLN
+139 
-145 VPNNTDNN
+145 
-153 DSARHLTL
+153 
-161 KEIQEDVRHSSDKP
+161 
-175 ELVAI
+175 
-180 AEEAS
+180 
-185 NRPKKRSRR
+185 
-194 AAPTDPNATPADP
+194 
-207 TATPADPTAG
+207 
-217 NGSAPVAI
+217 
-225 TAPYT
+225 
-230 PTTDPNANNIGQNA
+230 
-244 PNEVLSFDDNNI
+244 
-256 RPSTN
+256 
-261 RSVPTVTVVDNL
+261 
-273 PGYTLINGG
+273 
-282 KVGVFSHAMVR
+282 
-293 TSMFDSGDAKNY
+293 
-305 QAQGNVIALGRIRGN
+305 
-320 DTNDHGDFNGIEKT
+320 
-334 LTVNPNSELIF
+334 
-345 EFNTMTTKNYQ
+345 
-356 AQGNVIALGR
+356 
-366 IRGNDTNDH
+366 
-375 GDFNGIEKTLTVNPN
+375 
-390 SELIFEF
+390 
-397 NTMTTKNYQGM
+397 M

-419 TVIGEKVVA
+419 TVIAEKSVA
-428 YGPIWRLLK
+428 YGPIWRLFK

-519 NTDDFVYKIQ
+519 NTDDFVYKVQ

-539 SLTKDFPSGNSGVD
+539 SLTKDFPSSNSGVD
-553 INDMNVTYDAANRI
+553 MNDFNVTYDAANRV
-567 ITIKSTGGGTGNSP
+567 ITIKSTGGGSGNSP

-612 LTYKTYS
+612 LTYKTYT

-696 DIDSLANQMQHTLIR
+696 DIDSLTNQMQHTLIR
-711 SVDAENAVNRKVD
+711 SVDAENAVNKKVD
-724 DMEDLVNQNDELTD
+724 QMEDLVNQNDELTD

-787 VKPNAKQAIR
+787 VKPNAKKAIR
-797 DKAAKQREII
+797 DKATKQREII
-807 NHTPDATQ
+807 NATPDATE
-815 DEIQDALNQLT
+815 DEIQDALNQLA

-846 TAKNNG
+846 IAKNNG
-852 INTIGAVAPQ
+852 INTIGAVVPQ

-915 ATTNDDV
+915 ATTNADV
-922 DTAKGDGLN
+922 DNAKGDGLN

-975 IEKVNAAVAVANTNI
+975 IDKVNAAVTAANTNI

-1005 AIQGIQAIEPATKV
+1005 AIQGIQAITPATKV

-1025 AIDQSAETQHNA
+1025 AIDKSAETQHNT

-1097 TDARNAVNEKAR
+1097 TDARNAVNDKAR

-1138 RALNDIGVTSTTA
+1138 RALTDIGVTSTTA

-1174 QTATGVLTDLATA
+1174 QTATGVLNDLATA

-1211 QDLATAINNINQAD
+1211 QELATAINNINQAD

-1252 AALAQTNQHY
+1252 AALAQINQHY
-1262 SAKLVEINATP
+1262 NAKLAEINATP
-1273 DATDDEK
+1273 DATNDEK

-1362 QINQLKDQAF
+1362 QINQLKDQAI

-1380 NDQVDA
+1380 NDQVDT
-1386 TTNQAINAIDNVEAE
+1386 TTNQAVNAIDNVEAE

-1435 VALQALAKEKE
+1435 VASQALAKEKE

-1477 ETKIKPAAREKI
+1477 ETKVKPAAREKI
-1489 NQKANELRAQ
+1489 NQKANELRAK

-1511 QAALDK
+1511 QVALDK
-1517 INDLV
+1517 INEFV
-1522 AKAMTNITNDRT
+1522 NQAMTDITNNRT
-1534 NQQVNDST
+1534 NQQVDDTTS
-1542 NQALDD
+1542 QALDS
-1548 IALVTPDHIVRAAA
+1548 IALVAPEHIVRAAA

-1571 AKKHEIEQAEH
+1571 AKKQEIEQAEH

-1590 ALNQLANNEKRALQN
+1590 ALNQLANNEKLALQN
-1605 INQAIANN
+1605 INQAVTNN
-1613 DVKRVES
+1613 DVKRVET
-1620 NGIATLKGVEPHIV
+1620 NGIATLKGVQPHIV
-1634 VKPEAQE
+1634 IKPEAQQ
-1641 AIKASADNQVESIKD
+1641 AIKATAENQVESIKD
-1656 TPHATTDELDE
+1656 TPHATVDELDE
-1667 ANQQINDTLKQ
+1667 ANQLISDTLKQ
-1678 GQQDIDNTT
+1678 AQQEIENTN
-1687 QDAAVNDVRNQTIKA
+1687 QDAAVTDVRNQTIKA

-1716 LDNID
+1716 LDSI
-1721 ESNNN
+1721 EENNKN

-1741 RNVAIAALN
+1741 RDVAIDTLN
-1750 KIVNA
+1750 KIVNT

-1765 NAEVDQTEAD
+1765 NAEVDRTETD
-1775 GNNNIKVI
+1775 GNDNIKVI

-1794 QSVSAKAEAQ
+1794 QSVGVKAEAQ

-1846 NQNSIDAQNIISKI
+1846 NQDSIDAQNIISKI

-1894 EQNAAIV
+1894 EQNIAIA

-1914 AGAVTNAD
+1914 ASAVTNAD
-1922 VAYLLHDGKNEIREI
+1922 VAYLLHDEKNEIREI
-1937 EPVINKKAT
+1937 EPVINRKAS

-1952 TLFNDKKQAIEANV
+1952 TLFNDKKQAIEANI

-1993 DRSNAQVDKTAT
+1993 DRSNAQVDKTAS

-2035 THLVQ
+2035 TALVQ
-2040 NYRKVSDR
+2040 NYRKVSNR

-2077 DAVLKRFNV
+2077 DTVLKRFNV
-2086 ALGDIE
+2086 ALSDIE

-2129 ALIDQYVADGNRM
+2129 VLIDQYVADGNRM
-2142 VDEDATLNDIKKDT
+2142 IDEDATLNDIKQHT
-2156 QLIIDEILAIKLPAE
+2156 QFIVDEILAIKLPAE
-2171 VIKASP
+2171 ATKVSP
-2177 KVGQPAPKVCTP
+2177 KEIQPAPKVCTP
-2189 IKKEDKQEVRKVV
+2189 IKKEETHESRKVE
-2202 KELPNTGSEEMDLPL
+2202 KELPNTGSEGMDLPL
-2217 KELALIT
+2217 KEFALIT
-2224 GAALLARRRSKKEKE
+2224 GAALLARRRTKNEKE

>member
-55 NSQNT
+55 NSPNT

-67 IVNDSQNTPNA
+67 IVNGSQNTPNA

-93 QNVDVANQVGPAPI
+93 QNVGVANQVAPAPI
-107 QPSASPAQN
+107 QPSTSSASN
-116 NNNSNANSTATE
+116 NNHSDANSTATE

-194 AAPTDPNATPADP
+194 AAPADPN
-207 TATPADPTAG
+207 ATPADPTAG

-225 TAPYT
+225 TAPFT

-244 PNEVLSFDDNNI
+244 PNEVLTFDDNNI

-305 QAQGNVIALGRIRGN
+305 QAQGNVIALGRIKGN
-320 DTNDHGDFNGIEKT
+320 DTNDHGG
-334 LTVNPNSELIF
+334 
-345 EFNTMTTKNYQ
+345 
-356 AQGNVIALGR
+356 
-366 IRGNDTNDH
+366 
-375 GDFNGIEKTLTVNPN
+375 FNGIEKTLTVNPN

-604 RTVTFNDT
+604 RTVTFNDI
-612 LTYKTYS
+612 LTYKTYT

-641 IMNKDA
+641 IMNKDV

-661 TFASLDIFNDLKRR
+661 TFASLDIFNELKRR

-696 DIDSLANQMQHTLIR
+696 DIDSLVNQMQHTLIR

-787 VKPNAKQAIR
+787 VKTNAKQAIR

-807 NHTPDATQ
+807 NNTPDATQ

-975 IEKVNAAVAVANTNI
+975 IEKVNAAVAAANTNI

-1097 TDARNAVNEKAR
+1097 TDARNAVNDKAR

-1187 KKQEINQNTNATT
+1187 KKQEINQNTNATD

-1252 AALAQTNQHY
+1252 TALAQINQHY
-1262 SAKLVEINATP
+1262 NAKLAEINATP

-1290 RQQAIES
+1290 RQQAIEC

-1386 TTNQAINAIDNVEAE
+1386 TTNQAINAIDNVEAK

-1435 VALQALAKEKE
+1435 VALLALAKEKE

-1477 ETKIKPAAREKI
+1477 ETKVKPAAREKI

-1548 IALVTPDHIVRAAA
+1548 IALVTPDHIVRATA

-1605 INQAIANN
+1605 IDQAIANN

-1914 AGAVTNAD
+1914 ASAVTNAD

-1952 TLFNDKKQAIEANV
+1952 TLFNDKKLAIEANV

-1993 DRSNAQVDKTAT
+1993 DRSNAQVDKTAS

-2129 ALIDQYVADGNRM
+2129 ALIDQYVADGIRM
-2142 VDEDATLNDIKKDT
+2142 IDEDATLNDIKQHT
-2156 QLIIDEILAIKLPAE
+2156 QFIVDEILAIKLPAE
-2171 VIKASP
+2171 ATKVLP
-2177 KVGQPAPKVCTP
+2177 KVGQPAPKLCTS
-2189 IKKEDKQEVRKVV
+2189 IKKVDKQEVRKVV

-2224 GAALLARRRSKKEKE
+2224 GAALLARRRNKNEKE

>member
-42 HNVQG
+42 NNVQ
-47 GSNQALPG
+47 SDTNQATPV
-55 NSQNT
+55 NSQDKDVAN
-60 NADTNRD
+60 NRGLA
-67 IVNDSQNTPNA
+67 NSAQNTPNQS
-78 HATDNTSTNQALTNH
+78 ATTNQATNQALVNH
-93 QNVDVANQVGPAPI
+93 NNGSIVNQATPTSV
-107 QPSASPAQN
+107 QSSTPSAQN
-116 NNNSNANSTATE
+116 NNHTDGNTTATETVSNAN
-128 PAANT
+128 
-133 NNNLAS
+133 NNDAVS
-139 NNNTLN
+139 NNTTLN
-145 VPNNTDNN
+145 VPNKTNENG
-153 DSARHLTL
+153 SGGHLTL

-180 AEEAS
+180 AEPAS

-194 AAPTDPNATPADP
+194 AAPADPNATPADP
-207 TATPADPTAG
+207 AAAAAG
-217 NGSAPVAI
+217 NGGAPVAI

-230 PTTDPNANNIGQNA
+230 PTTDPNANNAGQNA
-244 PNEVLSFDDNNI
+244 PNEVLSFDDNGI

-261 RSVPTVTVVDNL
+261 RSVPSVTVVDNL
-273 PGYTLINGG
+273 PGFTLINGG

-293 TSMFDSGDAKNY
+293 TSMFDSADAKNY
-305 QAQGNVIALGRIRGN
+305 QAQGNVIALGRI
-320 DTNDHGDFNGIEKT
+320 K
-334 LTVNPNSELIF
+334 
-345 EFNTMTTKNYQ
+345 
-356 AQGNVIALGR
+356 
-366 IRGNDTNDH
+366 GNDTNDH

-397 NTMTTKNYQGM
+397 NTMTTKNYQGV

-419 TVIGEKVVA
+419 TVIAEKSVA
-428 YGPIWRLLK
+428 YGPIWRLFK

-519 NTDDFVYKIQ
+519 NTDDFVYQVQ

-539 SLTKDFPSGNSGVD
+539 SLTKDFPSSNSGVD
-553 INDMNVTYDAANRI
+553 MNDFNVTYDAANRV
-567 ITIKSTGGGTGNSP
+567 ITIKSTGGGSGNSP

-612 LTYKTYS
+612 LTYKTYT

-696 DIDSLANQMQHTLIR
+696 DIDSLTNQMQHTLIR
-711 SVDAENAVNRKVD
+711 SVDAENAVNKKVD
-724 DMEDLVNQNDELTD
+724 QMEDLVNQNDELTD

-787 VKPNAKQAIR
+787 VKPNAKKAIR
-797 DKAAKQREII
+797 DKATKQREII
-807 NHTPDATQ
+807 NATPDATE
-815 DEIQDALNQLT
+815 DEIQDALNQLA

-841 NADVE
+841 NADVD
-846 TAKNNG
+846 N
-852 INTIGAVAPQ
+852 
-862 VTHKQAARDAIN
+862 
-874 QATATKRQQINS
+874 
-886 NREATQEE
+886 
-894 KNAALNELTQATNH
+894 
-908 ALEQINQ
+908 
-915 ATTNDDV
+915 
-922 DTAKGDGLN
+922 AKGDGLN

-975 IEKVNAAVAVANTNI
+975 IDKVNAAVTAANTNI

-1005 AIQGIQAIEPATKV
+1005 AIQGIQAITPATKV

-1025 AIDQSAETQHNA
+1025 AIDKSAETQHNT

-1097 TDARNAVNEKAR
+1097 TDARNVVNDKAR

-1138 RALNDIGVTSTTA
+1138 RALTDIGVTSTTA

-1174 QTATGVLTDLATA
+1174 QTATGVLNDLATA

-1211 QDLATAINNINQAD
+1211 QELATAINNINQAD

-1252 AALAQTNQHY
+1252 AALAQINQHY
-1262 SAKLVEINATP
+1262 NAKLAEINATP

-1297 IKQANTNA
+1297 VKQANTNA

-1380 NDQVDA
+1380 NDQVDT
-1386 TTNQAINAIDNVEAE
+1386 TTNQALNAIDNVEAE

-1435 VALQALAKEKE
+1435 VASQALAKEKE

-1477 ETKIKPAAREKI
+1477 ETKVKPAAREKI
-1489 NQKANELRAQ
+1489 NQKVNELRAK

-1511 QAALDK
+1511 QVALDK
-1517 INDLV
+1517 INEFV
-1522 AKAMTNITNDRT
+1522 NQAMTDITNNRT
-1534 NQQVNDST
+1534 NQQVDDTTS
-1542 NQALDD
+1542 QALDS
-1548 IALVTPDHIVRAAA
+1548 IALVAPEHIVRAAA

-1571 AKKHEIEQAEH
+1571 AKKQEIEQAEH

-1590 ALNQLANNEKRALQN
+1590 ALNQLANNEKLALQN
-1605 INQAIANN
+1605 INQAVTNN
-1613 DVKRVES
+1613 DVKRVET
-1620 NGIATLKGVEPHIV
+1620 NGIATLKGVQPHIV
-1634 VKPEAQE
+1634 IKPEAQQ
-1641 AIKASADNQVESIKD
+1641 AIKASAENQVESIKD
-1656 TPHATTDELDE
+1656 TPHATVDELDE
-1667 ANQQINDTLKQ
+1667 ANQLISDTLKQ
-1678 GQQDIDNTT
+1678 AQQEIENTN
-1687 QDAAVNDVRNQTIKA
+1687 QDAAVTDVRNQTIKA

-1716 LDNID
+1716 LDSI
-1721 ESNNN
+1721 EENNKN

-1741 RNVAIAALN
+1741 RDVAIDTLN
-1750 KIVNA
+1750 KIVNT

-1765 NAEVDQTEAD
+1765 NAEVDRTETD
-1775 GNNNIKVI
+1775 GNDNIKVI

-1794 QSVSAKAEAQ
+1794 QSVGVKAEAQ

-1846 NQNSIDAQNIISKI
+1846 NQDSIDAQNIISKI

-1873 IQNIATNKINLIKA
+1873 IQNIATNKINLSKA

-1894 EQNAAIV
+1894 EQNIAIA
-1901 QVEKELIKAKQQI
+1901 QVEKKLIKAKQQI
-1914 AGAVTNAD
+1914 ASAVTNAD
-1922 VAYLLHDGKNEIREI
+1922 VAYLLHDEKNEIREI
-1937 EPVINKKAT
+1937 EPVINRKAS

-1952 TLFNDKKQAIEANV
+1952 TLFNDKKQAIEANI

-1993 DRSNAQVDKTAT
+1993 DRSNAQVDKTAS

-2035 THLVQ
+2035 TALVQ
-2040 NYRKVSDR
+2040 NYRKVSNR

-2086 ALGDIE
+2086 ALSDIE

-2129 ALIDQYVADGNRM
+2129 VLIDQYVADGNRM
-2142 VDEDATLNDIKKDT
+2142 IDEDATLNDIKQHT
-2156 QLIIDEILAIKLPAE
+2156 QFIVDEILAIKLPAE
-2171 VIKASP
+2171 PTKVSP
-2177 KVGQPAPKVCTP
+2177 KVIQPAPKVCTP
-2189 IKKEDKQEVRKVV
+2189 IKKEETHESRKVE
-2202 KELPNTGSEEMDLPL
+2202 KELPNTGSEGMDLPL
-2217 KELALIT
+2217 KEFALIT
-2224 GAALLARRRSKKEKE
+2224 GAALLARRRTKNEKE